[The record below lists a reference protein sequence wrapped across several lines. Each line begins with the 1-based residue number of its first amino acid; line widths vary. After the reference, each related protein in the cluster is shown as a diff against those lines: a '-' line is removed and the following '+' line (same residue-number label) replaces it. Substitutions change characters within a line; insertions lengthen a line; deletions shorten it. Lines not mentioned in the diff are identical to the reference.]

1 MMCIMRK
8 VRASNCSII
17 FTHGVTSRMKNKFV
31 LVLVALCIA
40 FTTMIAVACP
50 AEVVVPGPET
60 GTYYYGSENEESL
73 LSLYDGNK
81 FTLVNEKGTEYG
93 TYVIESGTISF
104 TKANEKEPSGT
115 ATYNE
120 ANKTVTITD
129 GGVSKLYLLK
139 KYFDV
144 TFNVYEGK
152 TEVQKVLNG
161 KTAIKPADPT
171 REGYDFYGWYA
182 DDKFVTP
189 YLFEGRTITGDGVNV
204 YAKWE
209 LKSSQTEYVID
220 FDLGYEGAEIA
231 PVTTRNAK
239 LIDMPADPTREGYEF
254 KGWWISDYETRE
266 KLTVEF
272 SAKKEFDANTTLFA
286 VWTPSGENALT
297 AGVNNEGVHWTAS
310 TEVVTVKVKG
320 PQGFTSIE
328 QQVSGKAYTVNFG
341 SAPAGDYEIS
351 ITSGNK
357 TVSVYYKNK
366 ALTRVSRFRADG
378 SMLFFNKVANATD
391 YYLTI
396 ECGDERHSHTM
407 LHNGNSNVYNFANC
421 KMIDGGIKFVV
432 TASAEGY
439 ASSVSEAFVCERKLD
454 KVSGFNYDAATGYL
468 SWDEVENARGYVIGI
483 DGKEVSQTAN
493 RYSLKSFGIGEIN
506 MEVYAVAKGYASS
519 SAVSYKVNKT
529 VLASP
534 TNVRILGTQLS
545 WNGVEGAAGYT
556 VRINGREYDESTTTF
571 DFAQISLTEGDE
583 CSVSVRANAAQ
594 AANNSVWSDEL
605 DARYL
610 QLAASLKYGENKLS
624 WNSVIGAQT
633 YEVRVNG
640 ETQARVTDSYIKL
653 VLNKSGINTVSVRYF
668 DNRGWSEFVS
678 MDVTAYMVM
687 LDSRIGDVSVIYA
700 AVGDKLELPVPEKPG
715 YEFAGWYNVYGGA
728 ARNGAKY
735 EDIVF
740 SDNCDITLY
749 ADWTAKK
756 YEVKLFDANDN
767 EVGKANVIYGED
779 YRIEPIES
787 QSADEIFAGWYT
799 GKNGA
804 GVQLTD
810 NEGNSVNPWVLTDTY
825 EAYAYFATDVL
836 SFTLR
841 EDGTYSVQK
850 GAYFN
855 KFAVVTVPET
865 YNGAKVSV
873 VSASAFAY
881 ASGIKIINIPDTI
894 EIIEVGT
901 AFTGTSKLEEI
912 NIYET
917 GNAVSPRYSSHEGV
931 LYSQDVAGLELAVFP
946 RGKSG
951 EYVVF
956 DGTKLIGSRAFNY
969 ASNVTSVTIP
979 GSVAII
985 MPSAFMGC
993 RNIETLTI
1001 LDSNNPNE
1009 ESELKIADHAFY
1021 NLSSLTTVN
1030 LPARL
1035 SSFSPAM
1042 FSSTGKLST
1051 INIAK
1056 GSSMYASKN
1065 GMVTNAAGD
1074 TLIYCPSGRT
1084 GYVRI
1089 PAGIATIAAGSF
1101 MQHYSIT
1108 EVYVSYSVATIENNA
1123 FKLCTNLQTL
1133 TFEGSPSAVGMTIG
1147 KQAFMRCY
1155 ALKNVIFEKE
1165 SAVTEIGEEA
1175 FSSCNVLGDLTLPAT
1190 LTKIGSL
1197 AFKDCLSIR
1206 KVVIAEGNKNIEVA
1220 MDAFEGCVR
1229 LLTITIPSTME
1240 TLPIEAIAACPSV
1253 RSIDIA
1259 ENNPYFSSDGLI
1271 IYNANK
1277 TELLFYSKTNTPEN
1291 GEYTPID
1298 SVVKI
1303 RGGAFR
1309 NNDRIKVLN
1318 IGKNVEEIG
1327 DYAFAGMSALTT
1339 VNFEDSTSALTL
1351 GKGVLQGTGSLGNIV
1366 LPSRIREISEEMFRN
1381 SAIAVVTIGSSV
1393 TVIGK
1398 NAFTGCTGLREIIFA
1413 EGCNIETI
1421 PESAF
1426 ENVAAGTITIPKSVK
1441 VIESRAFANVSASE
1455 IIFEEGSVLTTIGE
1469 GAFTGSGLVSIS
1481 LPSSVTTL
1489 GKGVFKG
1496 AKKLTSVS
1504 IDGTALV
1511 NIPDETFSDC
1521 TKLKSF
1527 NVPNTINDIGYRAF
1541 YCCKGLASVT
1551 YEVGGE
1557 GALTIGENAFH
1568 LCSKL
1573 TTLAL
1578 PSRTESI
1585 GVSAYYAVKVTEAT
1599 FTDSEIGGTDATSG
1613 LKHIGSRAFELSS
1626 LKTIELPEGLLTIG
1640 SYAFSQCKSLTSAVI
1655 PSTVTNLD
1663 QKDSSGAQILGVG
1676 RFAFNSTTL
1685 TDITF
1690 RPMSGEKPEGYLG
1703 VTLCDTFSSC
1713 KKLTN
1718 IVLPA
1723 NMVTALDYK
1732 NNVIPAISADAMDG
1746 CPLSQIT
1753 VNEGGNYVA
1762 ENNILYLTE
1771 NGVKKEII
1779 VAAKSVSGEVVIPYT
1794 VSNIWRGAFDSCELI
1809 TSIKFEA
1816 TPEGQAT
1823 VPLKI
1828 SAYPDTFP
1836 LGTFKATKFTSIELP
1851 SRTVGIGPYAFAY
1864 SGLTSIKIPGA
1875 VGDDG
1880 DEFGISRYAFEY
1892 CADLTVVEFEEGA
1905 ENRVLTVD
1913 DYAFRETAITS
1924 LTLPVGTVSIGNSA
1938 FQGCKNLV
1946 TVNIPDSIKEINKY
1960 AFQGCT
1966 SLSSVNFAEG
1976 THLKMLDSSIF
1987 AGCTSLI
1994 EFKLPKSDI
2003 ARDLFGS
2010 SSAVKKFTL
2019 AKDALLS
2026 DRVLIGLTSC
2036 EEFVVEEG
2044 NTSFVAEN
2052 GVLYNKNKSTLIRYP
2067 QSKADTSF
2075 AVPEGVTQIG
2085 DSSTQSA
2092 FYGASNLTS
2101 VSIPASVRTIGFRAF
2116 YNCNA
2121 LTNID
2126 FLAAKDGNNFDLSI
2140 GEDAFGYSGLTSI
2153 VIPARVAAVGG
2164 LSRGTFRNNTSL
2176 TSVTFEKG
2184 SKITSIP
2191 TDAFNFCSAL
2201 KSIHL
2206 PATVTEIERN
2216 AFIYCKSLAAV
2227 TIEEGGEILKIGNT
2241 AFKGTKLSVTNINAL
2256 IKNVTE
2262 ISEYAYQETTS
2273 TVDEDGTLVIPEGIT
2288 TIGREAFKKANG
2300 IKKIQFPMSLV
2311 SIETYA
2317 FSWCSNLTEVVIPDG
2332 VISIGGGA
2340 FGNCASLK
2348 KVVVPSSVVD
2358 LGAYAFAGCAALE
2371 EADVACDIG
2380 YGMFSDCVILTNLT
2394 LGNTVTAI
2402 GERAFNECNSLER
2415 VVLPSSLTNV
2425 GEVPAIGKGAFYE
2438 CKKLESV
2445 IFGENYNPITI
2456 GESAFSGCI
2465 NLSKVVF
2472 PSNLVNMDAVNKVN
2486 CAIGAY
2492 SFAGCTSLTELIGLE
2507 ILEGIGDYA
2516 FSNTGLTSIYIPA
2529 TLSVFG
2535 ASPFL
2540 GCKLRSVELMDGNN
2554 TLMQQDGAIYD
2565 AAMTTLMLFPL
2576 GYDGDVTIPE
2586 SVIALNDGV
2595 FAGSMIRSITLS
2607 AGLREVSAN
2616 AFDGCVNLKKVN
2628 CEGGLVSIGKFAFR
2642 GCTSLESIEFSIALD
2657 TISSSA
2663 FQGSGLKSVTIGVN
2677 VTLIA
2682 DRAFKDCVNLE
2693 SVNFDKRGTKTLR
2706 VRDYAFEGCVSL
2718 TGLELPWRLRDIVEK
2733 TTYVKPTPPHF
2744 PITADLCD
2752 PCIGVGVFKGCTKLE
2767 TVTIEDEYADG
2778 LVKSFTYGNEAFMG
2792 CTSLKSIEISKY
2804 VKTSTIPFVAIH
2816 NGIGESLFEGCVA
2829 LKEVIFPA
2837 GCENEFRI
2845 GKNAFKGC
2853 AALQSINLPATCTQ
2867 LYESAFD
2874 GCIAIKTLNMP
2885 AVTNIGKNAFNGCI
2899 AIKTLNVPVTVIGIG
2914 TNAFNGWT
2922 AAQTIIMEGKAAAP
2936 TGYAS
2941 DWNAGC
2947 NANIVWEAAQ

>member
-1 MMCIMRK
+1 M
-8 VRASNCSII
+8 
-17 FTHGVTSRMKNKFV
+17 
-31 LVLVALCIA
+31 
-40 FTTMIAVACP
+40 
-50 AEVVVPGPET
+50 
-60 GTYYYGSENEESL
+60 
-73 LSLYDGNK
+73 
-81 FTLVNEKGTEYG
+81 
-93 TYVIESGTISF
+93 
-104 TKANEKEPSGT
+104 
-115 ATYNE
+115 
-120 ANKTVTITD
+120 
-129 GGVSKLYLLK
+129 
-139 KYFDV
+139 
-144 TFNVYEGK
+144 YEGK

-220 FDLGYEGAEIA
+220 FDLGYEGAAIA

-272 SAKKEFDANTTLFA
+272 DAKKEFDANTTLFA
-286 VWTPSGENALT
+286 VWNKAGENALT

-310 TEVVTVKVKG
+310 TEVVTVSVKG

-378 SMLFFNKVANATD
+378 SMLFFNKVAKATD

-439 ASSVSEAFVCERKLD
+439 ASSVSEVFVCERKLD

-483 DGKEVSQTAN
+483 GGKEVKTTAN

-534 TNVRILGTQLS
+534 TNVKILGTQLS

-556 VRINGREYDESTTTF
+556 VRINGREYDESTTMF
-571 DFAQISLTEGDE
+571 DFAQISLTAGDE

-624 WNSVIGAQT
+624 WNSVIGAQM

-640 ETQARVTDSYIKL
+640 ETQAKVTDSHIKL

-687 LDSRIGDVSVIYA
+687 LDSRVGDVSVIYA
-700 AVGDKLELPVPEKPG
+700 AVGDKLELPDPEKPG

-756 YEVKLFDANDN
+756 YEVTLFDANDN
-767 EVGKANVIYGED
+767 EVGTANITYGED

-787 QSADEIFAGWYT
+787 QNAGETFAGWYT

-810 NEGNSVNPWVLTDTY
+810 NEGNSVNPWLLTDTY
-825 EAYAYFATDVL
+825 EAYAYFATNVL

-873 VSASAFAY
+873 ISASAFAY

-901 AFTGTSKLEEI
+901 AFTGASKLEEI

-917 GNAVSPRYSSHEGV
+917 GNAVSSRYSSHEGV

-946 RGKSG
+946 SGKSG
-951 EYVVF
+951 EYVIY
-956 DGTKLIGSRAFNY
+956 DGTKLIGSRAFYNAY
-969 ASNVTSVTIP
+969 NVTSVTIP

-1001 LDSNNPNE
+1001 LDSDNPNE
-1009 ESELKIADHAFY
+1009 ESGLKIADHAFY
-1021 NLSSLTTVN
+1021 NLRNLTTVN

-1056 GSSMYASKN
+1056 GGSMYASKN

-1133 TFEGSPSAVGMTIG
+1133 TFEGSPSAVGMTVG

-1277 TELLFYSKTNTPEN
+1277 TELLFYSKTITPEN

-1398 NAFTGCTGLREIIFA
+1398 NAFTGCTGLMEIIFA

-1455 IIFEEGSVLTTIGE
+1455 IIFEEGSVLTTIGD

-1504 IDGTALV
+1504 LDGTALV
-1511 NIPDETFSDC
+1511 NIPDETFTDC
-1521 TKLKSF
+1521 KKLKSF

-1541 YCCKGLASVT
+1541 YCCYSLASVT
-1551 YEVGGE
+1551 YEAGGE
-1557 GALTIGENAFH
+1557 GALTIGDQAFH

-1585 GVSAYYAVKVTEAT
+1585 GERAYYAVKATEAT
-1599 FTDSEIGGTDATSG
+1599 FTDSEMGGTDATSG
-1613 LKHIGSRAFELSS
+1613 LKHIGSRAFEQSS

-1640 SYAFSQCKSLTSAVI
+1640 SYAFLQSKSLTSAVI
-1655 PSTVTNLD
+1655 PSTVTNLEKSD
-1663 QKDSSGAQILGVG
+1663 NGVQILGVG
-1676 RFAFNSTTL
+1676 RFAFSSCTAL
-1685 TDITF
+1685 IDITF

-1703 VTLCDTFSSC
+1703 VTIYDTFSKC
-1713 KKLTN
+1713 EKLTS

-1723 NMVTALDYK
+1723 NMITALDAGNK
-1732 NNVIPAISADAMDG
+1732 VIPAISADAMDD
-1746 CPLSQIT
+1746 CPLSQIA

-1794 VSNIWRGAFDSCELI
+1794 VSDIWRGAFASCELI

-1816 TPEGQAT
+1816 TPEGQAA

-1836 LGTFKATKFTSIELP
+1836 LGTFNATKFTSIELP

-1880 DEFGISRYAFEY
+1880 NEFGISRYAFEY
-1892 CADLTVVEFEEGA
+1892 CADLAVVEFEEGA

-1913 DYAFRETAITS
+1913 DYAFRLTAITS
-1924 LTLPVGTVSIGNSA
+1924 LTLPSGTVSIGDSA
-1938 FQGCKNLV
+1938 FYDCKKLV
-1946 TVNIPDSIKEINKY
+1946 TVNIPNSIKEIAEY
-1960 AFQGCT
+1960 AFKGCT
-1966 SLSSVNFAEG
+1966 LLNSVNFAEG

-1994 EFKLPKSDI
+1994 EFKLPKSDT
-2003 ARDLFGS
+2003 ASSLFGS

-2026 DRVLIGLTSC
+2026 DGVLVGLTSC

-2044 NTSFVAEN
+2044 NTSFVAEG

-2092 FYGASNLTS
+2092 FFGASNLTS
-2101 VSIPASVRTIGFRAF
+2101 VSIPASVRTIGAAAF

-2184 SKITSIP
+2184 SRITSIP
-2191 TDAFNFCSAL
+2191 TEAFNFCTAL

-2288 TIGREAFKKANG
+2288 TIGREAFRKANG
-2300 IKKIQFPMSLV
+2300 IKKIQFPSSLV
-2311 SIETYA
+2311 SIESYA
-2317 FSWCSNLTEVVIPDG
+2317 FSECSNLTEVVIPDG
-2332 VISIGGGA
+2332 VISIGDSA
-2340 FGNCASLK
+2340 FRGCASLK

-2358 LGAYAFAGCAALE
+2358 LGNYAFISCFALE

-2380 YGMFSDCVILTNLT
+2380 YRMFDGCDKLKNLT

-2402 GERAFNECNSLER
+2402 GDYAFNGCDSLER

-2425 GEVPAIGKGAFYE
+2425 GEVPAIGREAFRD

-2445 IFGENYNPITI
+2445 AFAENYNQITI
-2456 GESAFSGCI
+2456 GEWAFSGCI

-2540 GCKLRSVELMDGNN
+2540 GCKLQSVELMDGNN

-2565 AAMTTLMLFPL
+2565 SAMTTLMLFPL

-2706 VRDYAFEGCVSL
+2706 VLDYAFEGCVSL

-2733 TTYVKPTPPHF
+2733 RTFVKPTPPHF
-2744 PITADLCD
+2744 PITADVCD
-2752 PCIGVGVFKGCTKLE
+2752 PCIGVAAFSGCTKLE

-2778 LVKSFTYGNEAFMG
+2778 LVKSFTYGDKAFMG

-2804 VKTSTIPFVAIH
+2804 VKTSSIPFIAIFY
-2816 NGIGESLFEGCVA
+2816 GIGESLFEGCVA

-2845 GKNAFKGC
+2845 GENAFKGC

-2874 GCIAIKTLNMP
+2874 GCIAIKTLNVP
-2885 AVTNIGKNAFNGCI
+2885 VAVTNIGK
-2899 AIKTLNVPVTVIGIG
+2899 
-2914 TNAFNGWT
+2914 NAFNGWT

-2936 TGYAS
+2936 TGYVS
-2941 DWNAGC
+2941 TWNAGC

>member
-1 MMCIMRK
+1 
-8 VRASNCSII
+8 
-17 FTHGVTSRMKNKFV
+17 MKNKFV

-40 FTTMIAVACP
+40 FTTMIVVACP

-129 GGVSKLYLLK
+129 GGVSKLYLFK

-220 FDLGYEGAEIA
+220 FDLGYEGAAIA

-272 SAKKEFDANTTLFA
+272 DAKKEFDANTTLFA
-286 VWTPSGENALT
+286 VWNKAGENALT

-310 TEVVTVKVKG
+310 TEVVTVSVKG

-378 SMLFFNKVANATD
+378 SMLFFNKVAKATD

-439 ASSVSEAFVCERKLD
+439 ASSVSEVFVCERKLD

-483 DGKEVSQTAN
+483 DGKEVKTTAN

-534 TNVRILGTQLS
+534 TNVKILGTQLS
-545 WNGVEGAAGYT
+545 WNGVEGATGYT

-571 DFAQISLTEGDE
+571 DFAQISLTEGDIY
-583 CSVSVRANAAQ
+583 SVSVRANAAQ

-624 WNSVIGAQT
+624 WDSVIGAQM

-640 ETQARVTDSYIKL
+640 ETQERVTNSHIKL

-687 LDSRIGDVSVIYA
+687 LDSRVGDVSVIYA
-700 AVGDKLELPVPEKPG
+700 AVGDKLELPDPEKPG

-756 YEVKLFDANDN
+756 YEVTLFDANDN
-767 EVGKANVIYGED
+767 EVGTANITYGED

-787 QSADEIFAGWYT
+787 QNAGETFAGWYT

-810 NEGNSVNPWVLTDTY
+810 NEGNSVNPWLLTDTY

-855 KFAVVTVPET
+855 RFAVVTVPET

-881 ASGIKIINIPDTI
+881 ATGIKIINIPDTI

-901 AFTGTSKLEEI
+901 AFTGASKLEEI

-917 GNAVSPRYSSHEGV
+917 GNAVSSRYSSHEGV

-946 RGKSG
+946 SGKSG
-951 EYVVF
+951 EYVIY
-956 DGTKLIGSRAFNY
+956 DGTKLIGSRAFYNAY
-969 ASNVTSVTIP
+969 NVTSVTIP

-1001 LDSNNPNE
+1001 LDSDNPNE
-1009 ESELKIADHAFY
+1009 ESGLKIADHAFY
-1021 NLSSLTTVN
+1021 NLRNLTTVN

-1056 GSSMYASKN
+1056 GGSMYASKN

-1133 TFEGSPSAVGMTIG
+1133 TFEGSPSAVGMTVG

-1277 TELLFYSKTNTPEN
+1277 TELLFYSKTITPEN

-1398 NAFTGCTGLREIIFA
+1398 NAFTGCTGLMEIIFA

-1455 IIFEEGSVLTTIGE
+1455 IIFEEGSVLTTIGD
-1469 GAFTGSGLVSIS
+1469 GAFTGSRLVSIS

-1489 GKGVFKG
+1489 GKGVFEG

-1504 IDGTALV
+1504 LDGTALV
-1511 NIPDETFSDC
+1511 NIPERTFTDC
-1521 TKLKSF
+1521 RKLKSF
-1527 NVPNTINDIGYRAF
+1527 NVPNTINAIGDRAF
-1541 YCCKGLASVT
+1541 YCCYSLASVT
-1551 YEVGGE
+1551 YEAGGE
-1557 GALTIGENAFH
+1557 GALTIGDQAFH

-1585 GVSAYYAVKVTEAT
+1585 GVSAYYNVKATEAT

-1613 LKHIGSRAFELSS
+1613 LKHIGSRAFEQSS

-1655 PSTVTNLD
+1655 PSTVTNLE
-1663 QKDSSGAQILGVG
+1663 KSGNGAQILGVG
-1676 RFAFNSTTL
+1676 RFGFYSTPL

-1703 VTLCDTFSSC
+1703 VTLCDTFSIC
-1713 KKLTN
+1713 RKLTN

-1723 NMVTALDYK
+1723 NMVTALDASNK
-1732 NNVIPAISADAMDG
+1732 VIPAISADAMDD
-1746 CPLSQIT
+1746 CPLSQIA

-1794 VSNIWRGAFDSCELI
+1794 VSDIWRGAFASCELI

-1816 TPEGQAT
+1816 TPEGQAA

-1880 DEFGISRYAFEY
+1880 DEFGISRNAFEY

-1913 DYAFRETAITS
+1913 EYAFRETAITS
-1924 LTLPVGTVSIGNSA
+1924 LTLPSGTVSIGDSA
-1938 FQGCKNLV
+1938 FYDCANLV

-1994 EFKLPKSDI
+1994 EFKLPKSDT
-2003 ARDLFGS
+2003 AKDLFGS

-2026 DRVLIGLTSC
+2026 DGVLVGLTSC

-2085 DSSTQSA
+2085 DSSKQSA
-2092 FYGASNLTS
+2092 FYGAKKLTS
-2101 VSIPASVRTIGFRAF
+2101 VSIPASVRTIGAAAF

-2184 SKITSIP
+2184 SRITSIP
-2191 TDAFNFCSAL
+2191 TEAFNFCTAL

-2288 TIGREAFKKANG
+2288 TIGREAFRKANG
-2300 IKKIQFPMSLV
+2300 IKKIQFPSSLV
-2311 SIETYA
+2311 SIESYA
-2317 FSWCSNLTEVVIPDG
+2317 FSECSNLTEVVIPDG
-2332 VISIGGGA
+2332 VISIGDSA
-2340 FGNCASLK
+2340 FRGCASLK

-2358 LGAYAFAGCAALE
+2358 LGNYAFISCFALE

-2380 YGMFSDCVILTNLT
+2380 YRMFDGCDKLKNLT

-2402 GERAFNECNSLER
+2402 GDYAFNGCDSLER

-2425 GEVPAIGKGAFYE
+2425 GEVPAIGREAFRD

-2445 IFGENYNPITI
+2445 AFAENYNQITI

-2540 GCKLRSVELMDGNN
+2540 GCKLQSVELMDGNN

-2706 VRDYAFEGCVSL
+2706 VLDYAFEGCVSL

-2733 TTYVKPTPPHF
+2733 RTFVKPTPPHF
-2744 PITADLCD
+2744 PITADVCD
-2752 PCIGVGVFKGCTKLE
+2752 PCIGVAAFSGCTKLE

-2778 LVKSFTYGNEAFMG
+2778 LVKSFTYGDKAFMG

-2804 VKTSTIPFVAIH
+2804 VKTSSIPFIAIFY
-2816 NGIGESLFEGCVA
+2816 GIGESLFEGCVA

-2845 GKNAFKGC
+2845 GENAFKGC

-2874 GCIAIKTLNMP
+2874 GCIAIKTLNVP
-2885 AVTNIGKNAFNGCI
+2885 VAVTNIGK
-2899 AIKTLNVPVTVIGIG
+2899 
-2914 TNAFNGWT
+2914 NAFNGWT

-2941 DWNAGC
+2941 TWNAGC

>member
-1 MMCIMRK
+1 MRIMRK
-8 VRASNCSII
+8 IWASNLGII
-17 FTHGVTSRMKNKFV
+17 FTHGETSRMKNKFV
-31 LVLVALCIA
+31 LILVALCIA
-40 FTTMIAVACP
+40 FTTMIVVACP

-129 GGVSKLYLLK
+129 GGVSKLYLFK

-220 FDLGYEGAEIA
+220 FDLGYEGAAIA

-272 SAKKEFDANTTLFA
+272 DAKKEFDANTTLFA
-286 VWTPSGENALT
+286 VWNKAGENALT

-310 TEVVTVKVKG
+310 TEVVTVSVKG

-378 SMLFFNKVANATD
+378 SMLFFNKVAKATD

-439 ASSVSEAFVCERKLD
+439 ASSVSEVFVCERKLD

-483 DGKEVSQTAN
+483 GGKEVKTTAN

-534 TNVRILGTQLS
+534 TNVKILGTQLS

-556 VRINGREYDESTTTF
+556 VRINGREYDESTTMF

-624 WNSVIGAQT
+624 WNSVIGAQM

-640 ETQARVTDSYIKL
+640 ETQAKVTDSHIKL

-687 LDSRIGDVSVIYA
+687 LDSRVGDVSVIYA
-700 AVGDKLELPVPEKPG
+700 AVGDKLELPDPEKPG

-756 YEVKLFDANDN
+756 YEVTLFDANDN
-767 EVGKANVIYGED
+767 EVGTANITYGED

-787 QSADEIFAGWYT
+787 QNAGEIFAGWYT

-810 NEGNSVNPWVLTDTY
+810 NEGNSVNPWLLTDTY

-873 VSASAFAY
+873 ISASAFAY

-931 LYSQDVAGLELAVFP
+931 LYSRDVAGLELAVFP
-946 RGKSG
+946 SGKSG
-951 EYVVF
+951 EYVIY
-956 DGTKLIGSRAFNY
+956 DGTKLIGSRAFYNAY
-969 ASNVTSVTIP
+969 NVTSVTIP

-1001 LDSNNPNE
+1001 LDSDNPNE
-1009 ESELKIADHAFY
+1009 ESGLKIADHAFY
-1021 NLSSLTTVN
+1021 NLRNLTTVN

-1056 GSSMYASKN
+1056 GGSMYASKN

-1133 TFEGSPSAVGMTIG
+1133 TFEGSPSAVGMTVG

-1318 IGKNVEEIG
+1318 IGKNIEEIG

-1398 NAFTGCTGLREIIFA
+1398 NAFTGCTGLMEIIFA

-1455 IIFEEGSVLTTIGE
+1455 IIFEEGSVLTTIGD

-1504 IDGTALV
+1504 LDGTALV
-1511 NIPDETFSDC
+1511 NIPDETFTDC
-1521 TKLKSF
+1521 KKLKSF

-1541 YCCKGLASVT
+1541 YCCYSLASVT
-1551 YEVGGE
+1551 YEAGGE
-1557 GALTIGENAFH
+1557 GALTIGDQAFH

-1585 GVSAYYAVKVTEAT
+1585 GERAYYAVKATEAT
-1599 FTDSEIGGTDATSG
+1599 FTDSEMGGTDATSG
-1613 LKHIGSRAFELSS
+1613 LKHIGSRAFEQSS

-1640 SYAFSQCKSLTSAVI
+1640 SYAFLQSKSLTSAVI
-1655 PSTVTNLD
+1655 PSTVTNLEKSD
-1663 QKDSSGAQILGVG
+1663 NGVQILGVG
-1676 RFAFNSTTL
+1676 RFAFSSCTAL
-1685 TDITF
+1685 IDITF

-1703 VTLCDTFSSC
+1703 VTIYDTFSKC
-1713 KKLTN
+1713 EKLTS

-1723 NMVTALDYK
+1723 NMITALDAGNK
-1732 NNVIPAISADAMDG
+1732 VIPAISADAMDD
-1746 CPLSQIT
+1746 CPLSQIA

-1794 VSNIWRGAFDSCELI
+1794 VSDIWRGAFASCELI

-1816 TPEGQAT
+1816 TPEGQAA

-1864 SGLTSIKIPGA
+1864 SGFTSIKIPGA

-1880 DEFGISRYAFEY
+1880 NEFGISRYAFEY
-1892 CADLTVVEFEEGA
+1892 CADLAVVEFEEGA

-1913 DYAFRETAITS
+1913 DYAFRLTAITS
-1924 LTLPVGTVSIGNSA
+1924 LTLPSGTVSIGDSA
-1938 FQGCKNLV
+1938 FYDCKKLV
-1946 TVNIPDSIKEINKY
+1946 TVNIPNSIKEIAEY
-1960 AFQGCT
+1960 AFKGCT
-1966 SLSSVNFAEG
+1966 LLNSVNFAEG

-1994 EFKLPKSDI
+1994 EFKLPKSDT
-2003 ARDLFGS
+2003 ASSLFGS

-2026 DRVLIGLTSC
+2026 DGVLVGLTSC

-2044 NTSFVAEN
+2044 NTSFVAEG

-2092 FYGASNLTS
+2092 FFGASNLTS
-2101 VSIPASVRTIGFRAF
+2101 VSIPASVRTIGAAAF

-2184 SKITSIP
+2184 SRITSIP
-2191 TDAFNFCSAL
+2191 TEAFNFCTAL

-2288 TIGREAFKKANG
+2288 TIGREAFRKANG
-2300 IKKIQFPMSLV
+2300 IKKIQFPSSLV
-2311 SIETYA
+2311 SIESYA
-2317 FSWCSNLTEVVIPDG
+2317 FSECSNLTEVVIPDG
-2332 VISIGGGA
+2332 VISIGDSA
-2340 FGNCASLK
+2340 FRGCASLK

-2358 LGAYAFAGCAALE
+2358 LGNYAFISCFALE

-2380 YGMFSDCVILTNLT
+2380 YRMFDGCDKLKNLT

-2402 GERAFNECNSLER
+2402 GDYAFNGCDSLER

-2425 GEVPAIGKGAFYE
+2425 GEVPAIGREAFRD

-2445 IFGENYNPITI
+2445 AFAENYNQITI

-2540 GCKLRSVELMDGNN
+2540 GCKLQSVELMDGNN

-2565 AAMTTLMLFPL
+2565 SAMTTLMLFPL

-2706 VRDYAFEGCVSL
+2706 VLDYAFEGCVSL

-2733 TTYVKPTPPHF
+2733 RTFVKPTPPHF
-2744 PITADLCD
+2744 PITADVCD
-2752 PCIGVGVFKGCTKLE
+2752 PCIGVAAFSGCTKLE

-2778 LVKSFTYGNEAFMG
+2778 LVKSFTYGDKAFMG

-2804 VKTSTIPFVAIH
+2804 VKTSSIPFIAIFY
-2816 NGIGESLFEGCVA
+2816 GIGESLFEGCVA

-2845 GKNAFKGC
+2845 GENAFKGC

-2874 GCIAIKTLNMP
+2874 GCIAIKTLKVP
-2885 AVTNIGKNAFNGCI
+2885 VAVTNIGK
-2899 AIKTLNVPVTVIGIG
+2899 
-2914 TNAFNGWT
+2914 NAFNGWT

-2941 DWNAGC
+2941 TWDTGC
-2947 NANIVWEAAQ
+2947 NANIVWETAQ

>member
-1 MMCIMRK
+1 MCIMRK
-8 VRASNCSII
+8 IWATNLGII
-17 FTHGVTSRMKNKFV
+17 FTHAERSRMKNKFV

-40 FTTMIAVACP
+40 FTTMIVVACP

-129 GGVSKLYLLK
+129 GGVSKLYLFK

-220 FDLGYEGAEIA
+220 FDLGYEGAAIA

-254 KGWWISDYETRE
+254 EGWWISDYETRE

-272 SAKKEFDANTTLFA
+272 DAKKEFDANTTLFA
-286 VWTPSGENALT
+286 VWNKAGENALT
-297 AGVNNEGVHWTAS
+297 AGVNNEGVHWAAS
-310 TEVVTVKVKG
+310 TEVVTVSVKG

-378 SMLFFNKVANATD
+378 SMLFFNKVAKATD

-439 ASSVSEAFVCERKLD
+439 ASSVSEVFVCERKLD

-483 DGKEVSQTAN
+483 GGKEVKTTAN

-519 SAVSYKVNKT
+519 AAVSYKVNKT

-534 TNVRILGTQLS
+534 TNVKILGTQLS
-545 WNGVEGAAGYT
+545 WNGVEGATGYT

-571 DFAQISLTEGDE
+571 DFAQISLTEGDIY
-583 CSVSVRANAAQ
+583 SVSVRANAAQ

-624 WNSVIGAQT
+624 WDSVIGAQM

-640 ETQARVTDSYIKL
+640 ETQARVTDSHIKL

-687 LDSRIGDVSVIYA
+687 LDSRVGDVSVIYA
-700 AVGDKLELPVPEKPG
+700 AVGDKLELPDPEKPG

-767 EVGKANVIYGED
+767 EVGTANIIYGED

-841 EDGTYSVQK
+841 EDGTYSVKK

-855 KFAVVTVPET
+855 KFAAVTVPET

-881 ASGIKIINIPDTI
+881 AIGVKIINIPDTI

-931 LYSQDVAGLELAVFP
+931 LYSRDVAGLELAVFP

-956 DGTKLIGSRAFNY
+956 DGTKLIGSRAFYN

-1001 LDSNNPNE
+1001 LDSDNPNE
-1009 ESELKIADHAFY
+1009 ESGLKIADHAFY
-1021 NLSSLTTVN
+1021 NLRNLTTVN

-1056 GSSMYASKN
+1056 GGSMYASKN

-1123 FKLCTNLQTL
+1123 FELCTDLQTL
-1133 TFEGSPSAVGMTIG
+1133 TFEGSPNAVGMTIG

-1175 FSSCNVLGDLTLPAT
+1175 FSSCNVLGDLTLPTT

-1197 AFKDCLSIR
+1197 AFKNCLSIR
-1206 KVVIAEGNKNIEVA
+1206 KIVIAEGNKNIDVA

-1259 ENNPYFSSDGLI
+1259 ANNPYFSSDGLI

-1309 NNDRIKVLN
+1309 NNDKIKVLN

-1398 NAFTGCTGLREIIFA
+1398 NAFTGCTGLMEIIFA

-1455 IIFEEGSVLTTIGE
+1455 IIFEEGSVLTTIGD
-1469 GAFTGSGLVSIS
+1469 GAFTGSALVSIS
-1481 LPSSVTTL
+1481 IPSSVTTL
-1489 GKGVFKG
+1489 GKGVFEG

-1504 IDGTALV
+1504 LDGTALV
-1511 NIPDETFSDC
+1511 NIPERTFTDC
-1521 TKLKSF
+1521 RKLKSF

-1541 YCCKGLASVT
+1541 YCCYDLASVT
-1551 YEVGGE
+1551 YEAGGE
-1557 GALTIGENAFH
+1557 GALTIGDQAFH

-1585 GVSAYYAVKVTEAT
+1585 GERAYYAVKATEAT

-1613 LKHIGSRAFELSS
+1613 LKHIGSRVFEQSS

-1655 PSTVTNLD
+1655 PSTVTNLE
-1663 QKDSSGAQILGVG
+1663 KSGNGAQILGVG
-1676 RFAFNSTTL
+1676 RFAFYSTPL

-1703 VTLCDTFSSC
+1703 VTLCDTFSIC
-1713 KKLTN
+1713 RKLTN

-1723 NMVTALDYK
+1723 NMVTALDNK

-1816 TPEGQAT
+1816 TPEGQAA

-1836 LGTFKATKFTSIELP
+1836 LGTFNATKFTSIELP

-1875 VGDDG
+1875 VVDDG

-1938 FQGCKNLV
+1938 FYKCANLV

-1987 AGCTSLI
+1987 SGCTSLI
-1994 EFKLPKSDI
+1994 EFKLPKSDT
-2003 ARDLFGS
+2003 ASSLFGS

-2026 DRVLIGLTSC
+2026 DGVLVGLTSC

-2044 NTSFVAEN
+2044 NTSFVAEG

-2067 QSKADTSF
+2067 RSKADTSF

-2092 FYGASNLTS
+2092 FFGASNLTS
-2101 VSIPASVRTIGFRAF
+2101 VSIPASVRTIGAAAF

-2184 SKITSIP
+2184 SRITSIP
-2191 TDAFNFCSAL
+2191 TEAFNFCTAL

-2288 TIGREAFKKANG
+2288 TIGREAFRKANG
-2300 IKKIQFPMSLV
+2300 IKKIQFPSSLV
-2311 SIETYA
+2311 SIESYA
-2317 FSWCSNLTEVVIPDG
+2317 FSECSNLTEVVIPDG
-2332 VISIGGGA
+2332 VISIGDSA
-2340 FGNCASLK
+2340 FRGCASLK

-2358 LGAYAFAGCAALE
+2358 LGNYAFISCFALE

-2380 YGMFSDCVILTNLT
+2380 VRMFDGCDKLKNLT

-2402 GERAFNECNSLER
+2402 GDYAFNGCDSLER

-2425 GEVPAIGKGAFYE
+2425 GEVPAIGREAFRD

-2445 IFGENYNPITI
+2445 AFAENYNQITI
-2456 GESAFSGCI
+2456 GEWAFNGCI

-2540 GCKLRSVELMDGNN
+2540 GCKLQSVELMDGNN

-2595 FAGSMIRSITLS
+2595 FAGSMIRSVTLS

-2706 VRDYAFEGCVSL
+2706 VLDYAFEGCVSL

-2733 TTYVKPTPPHF
+2733 RTFVKPTPPHF
-2744 PITADLCD
+2744 PITADVCD
-2752 PCIGVGVFKGCTKLE
+2752 PCIGVAAFSGCTKLE

-2778 LVKSFTYGNEAFMG
+2778 LVKSFTYGNKAFMG

-2804 VKTSTIPFVAIH
+2804 VKTSSIPFIAIFY
-2816 NGIGESLFEGCVA
+2816 GIGESLFEGCVA

-2845 GKNAFKGC
+2845 GENAFKGC

-2867 LYESAFD
+2867 LCESAFD
-2874 GCIAIKTLNMP
+2874 GCIAIKTLNVP
-2885 AVTNIGKNAFNGCI
+2885 VAVTNIGK
-2899 AIKTLNVPVTVIGIG
+2899 
-2914 TNAFNGWT
+2914 NAFNGWT

-2941 DWNAGC
+2941 TWDTGC
-2947 NANIVWEAAQ
+2947 NANIVWETAQ

>member
-286 VWTPSGENALT
+286 VWNKAGENALT

-700 AVGDKLELPVPEKPG
+700 AVGDKLELPEPEKPG

-825 EAYAYFATDVL
+825 EAYAYFATNVL

-873 VSASAFAY
+873 ISASAFAY

-1655 PSTVTNLD
+1655 PSTVTNLE
-1663 QKDSSGAQILGVG
+1663 KSGSGAQILGVG

-1966 SLSSVNFAEG
+1966 SLSGVNFAEG

-2184 SKITSIP
+2184 SRITSIP
-2191 TDAFNFCSAL
+2191 TEAFNFCSAL

-2262 ISEYAYQETTS
+2262 ISEYTYQETTS

-2288 TIGREAFKKANG
+2288 TIGREAFRKANG

-2311 SIETYA
+2311 SIESYA
-2317 FSWCSNLTEVVIPDG
+2317 FSECSNLTEVVIPDG
-2332 VISIGGGA
+2332 VISIGDSA
-2340 FGNCASLK
+2340 FRGCASLK

-2358 LGAYAFAGCAALE
+2358 LGNYAFISCFALE

-2380 YGMFSDCVILTNLT
+2380 YRMFDGCGKLTNLT

-2402 GERAFNECNSLER
+2402 GEWAFNGCNSLER

-2425 GEVPAIGKGAFYE
+2425 GEVPAIGKEAFRD

-2445 IFGENYNPITI
+2445 AFAENYSQITI
-2456 GESAFSGCI
+2456 GESAFYGCI

-2947 NANIVWEAAQ
+2947 NANIVWETAQ

>member
-1 MMCIMRK
+1 
-8 VRASNCSII
+8 
-17 FTHGVTSRMKNKFV
+17 
-31 LVLVALCIA
+31 
-40 FTTMIAVACP
+40 
-50 AEVVVPGPET
+50 
-60 GTYYYGSENEESL
+60 
-73 LSLYDGNK
+73 
-81 FTLVNEKGTEYG
+81 
-93 TYVIESGTISF
+93 
-104 TKANEKEPSGT
+104 
-115 ATYNE
+115 
-120 ANKTVTITD
+120 
-129 GGVSKLYLLK
+129 
-139 KYFDV
+139 
-144 TFNVYEGK
+144 
-152 TEVQKVLNG
+152 
-161 KTAIKPADPT
+161 
-171 REGYDFYGWYA
+171 
-182 DDKFVTP
+182 
-189 YLFEGRTITGDGVNV
+189 
-204 YAKWE
+204 
-209 LKSSQTEYVID
+209 
-220 FDLGYEGAEIA
+220 
-231 PVTTRNAK
+231 
-239 LIDMPADPTREGYEF
+239 
-254 KGWWISDYETRE
+254 
-266 KLTVEF
+266 
-272 SAKKEFDANTTLFA
+272 
-286 VWTPSGENALT
+286 
-297 AGVNNEGVHWTAS
+297 
-310 TEVVTVKVKG
+310 
-320 PQGFTSIE
+320 
-328 QQVSGKAYTVNFG
+328 
-341 SAPAGDYEIS
+341 
-351 ITSGNK
+351 
-357 TVSVYYKNK
+357 
-366 ALTRVSRFRADG
+366 
-378 SMLFFNKVANATD
+378 
-391 YYLTI
+391 
-396 ECGDERHSHTM
+396 
-407 LHNGNSNVYNFANC
+407 
-421 KMIDGGIKFVV
+421 
-432 TASAEGY
+432 
-439 ASSVSEAFVCERKLD
+439 
-454 KVSGFNYDAATGYL
+454 
-468 SWDEVENARGYVIGI
+468 
-483 DGKEVSQTAN
+483 
-493 RYSLKSFGIGEIN
+493 

-534 TNVRILGTQLS
+534 TNVKILGTQLS

-556 VRINGREYDESTTTF
+556 VRINGREYDESTTMF
-571 DFAQISLTEGDE
+571 DFAQISLTAGDE

-624 WNSVIGAQT
+624 WNSVIGAQM

-640 ETQARVTDSYIKL
+640 ETQARVTDSHIKL

-700 AVGDKLELPVPEKPG
+700 AVGDKLELPDPEKPG

-756 YEVKLFDANDN
+756 YEVTLFDANDN
-767 EVGKANVIYGED
+767 EVGTVNITYGED

-787 QSADEIFAGWYT
+787 QNAGEIFAGWYT

-810 NEGNSVNPWVLTDTY
+810 NEGNSVNPWLLTDTY
-825 EAYAYFATDVL
+825 EVYAYFATDVL

-855 KFAVVTVPET
+855 RFAVVTVPET

-881 ASGIKIINIPDTI
+881 ATGIKIINIPDTI

-901 AFTGTSKLEEI
+901 AFTGASKLEEI

-931 LYSQDVAGLELAVFP
+931 LYSQDVVGLELAVFP

-951 EYVVF
+951 EYVVL
-956 DGTKLIGSRAFNY
+956 DGTRLIGSRAFYNAY
-969 ASNVTSVTIP
+969 NVTSVTIP

-1001 LDSNNPNE
+1001 LDSDNPNE
-1009 ESELKIADHAFY
+1009 ESGLKIADHAFY
-1021 NLSSLTTVN
+1021 NLTNLTTVN

-1056 GSSMYASKN
+1056 GGSMYASKN

-1123 FKLCTNLQTL
+1123 FELCTNLQTL
-1133 TFEGSPSAVGMTIG
+1133 TFEGSPNAVGMTIG

-1175 FSSCNVLGDLTLPAT
+1175 FSSCNVLGDLTLPTT

-1197 AFKDCLSIR
+1197 AFKNCLSIR
-1206 KVVIAEGNKNIEVA
+1206 KIVIAEGNKNIDVA

-1259 ENNPYFSSDGLI
+1259 ANNPYFSSDGLI

-1327 DYAFAGMSALTT
+1327 DYAFAGMSMLTT

-1398 NAFTGCTGLREIIFA
+1398 NAFTGCTGLMEIIFA

-1455 IIFEEGSVLTTIGE
+1455 IIFEEGSVLTTIGD
-1469 GAFTGSGLVSIS
+1469 GAFTGSALVSIS
-1481 LPSSVTTL
+1481 IPSSVTTL
-1489 GKGVFKG
+1489 GKGVFEG

-1504 IDGTALV
+1504 LDGTALV
-1511 NIPDETFSDC
+1511 NIPERTFTDC
-1521 TKLKSF
+1521 KKLKSF

-1541 YCCKGLASVT
+1541 YCCYSLASVT
-1551 YEVGGE
+1551 YEAGGE
-1557 GALTIGENAFH
+1557 GALTIGDQAFH

-1585 GVSAYYAVKVTEAT
+1585 GERAYYAVKATEAT
-1599 FTDSEIGGTDATSG
+1599 FTDSEMGGTDATSG
-1613 LKHIGSRAFELSS
+1613 LKHIGSRAFEQSS

-1640 SYAFSQCKSLTSAVI
+1640 SYAFLQSKSLTSAVI
-1655 PSTVTNLD
+1655 PSTVTNLEKSD
-1663 QKDSSGAQILGVG
+1663 NGVQILGVG
-1676 RFAFNSTTL
+1676 RFAFSSCTAL
-1685 TDITF
+1685 IDITF

-1703 VTLCDTFSSC
+1703 VTIYDTFSKC
-1713 KKLTN
+1713 EKLTS

-1723 NMVTALDYK
+1723 NMITALDAGNK
-1732 NNVIPAISADAMDG
+1732 VIPAISADAMDD
-1746 CPLSQIT
+1746 CPLSQIA

-1794 VSNIWRGAFDSCELI
+1794 VSDIWRGAFASCELI

-1816 TPEGQAT
+1816 TPEGQAA

-1836 LGTFKATKFTSIELP
+1836 LGTFEATKFTSIELP

-1880 DEFGISRYAFEY
+1880 NEFGISRYAFEY
-1892 CADLTVVEFEEGA
+1892 CADLAVVEFEEGA

-1913 DYAFRETAITS
+1913 DYAFRLTAITS
-1924 LTLPVGTVSIGNSA
+1924 LTLPSGTVSIGDSA
-1938 FQGCKNLV
+1938 FYDCKKLV
-1946 TVNIPDSIKEINKY
+1946 TVNIPNSIKEIAEY
-1960 AFQGCT
+1960 AFKGCT
-1966 SLSSVNFAEG
+1966 LLNSVNFAEG

-1994 EFKLPKSDI
+1994 EFKLPKSDT
-2003 ARDLFGS
+2003 ASSLFGS

-2026 DRVLIGLTSC
+2026 DGVLVGLTSC

-2044 NTSFVAEN
+2044 NTSFVAEG

-2101 VSIPASVRTIGFRAF
+2101 VSIPASVRTIGAAAF

-2126 FLAAKDGNNFDLSI
+2126 FLVAKDGSNFDLSI

-2184 SKITSIP
+2184 SKIAVIP
-2191 TDAFNFCSAL
+2191 AELFNYCTAL

-2206 PATVTEIERN
+2206 PATVTEIGLN
-2216 AFIYCKSLAAV
+2216 AFIYCESLVAV
-2227 TIEEGGEILKIGNT
+2227 TIEEGGVILKIGNT

-2262 ISEYAYQETTS
+2262 ISEYAYQGTTS
-2273 TVDEDGTLVIPEGIT
+2273 TVDEDGTLVIPEGVT
-2288 TIGREAFKKANG
+2288 TIGREAFRNANG
-2300 IKKIQFPMSLV
+2300 IKKIQFPSSLV

-2317 FSWCSNLTEVVIPDG
+2317 FDGCSNLTEVVIPDG
-2332 VISIGGGA
+2332 VTIIESAA
-2340 FGNCASLK
+2340 FNNCASLK

-2358 LGAYAFAGCAALE
+2358 LGYHTFAGCAALE

-2380 YGMFSDCVILTNLT
+2380 YGMFDGCDKLKNLT

-2402 GERAFNECNSLER
+2402 GDYAFNGCDSLER

-2425 GEVPAIGKGAFYE
+2425 GEVPAIGREAFRD

-2445 IFGENYNPITI
+2445 AFAENYNQITI
-2456 GESAFSGCI
+2456 GEWAFSGCI

-2540 GCKLRSVELMDGNN
+2540 GCKLQSVELMDGNN

-2565 AAMTTLMLFPL
+2565 SAMTTLMLFPL

-2628 CEGGLVSIGKFAFR
+2628 CEGGLASIGKFAFR
-2642 GCTSLESIEFSIALD
+2642 GCTSLESIEFSTALD

-2693 SVNFDKRGTKTLR
+2693 SVNFDKRGVKALR
-2706 VRDYAFEGCVSL
+2706 MLDYAFEGCVSL
-2718 TGLELPWRLRDIVEK
+2718 TNVEFPWRLRDVVEK
-2733 TTYVKPTPPHF
+2733 RKYRIPRPPF
-2744 PITADLCD
+2744 IEITADWCD
-2752 PCIGVGVFKGCTKLE
+2752 PCISIGAFRGCTKLE
-2767 TVTIEDEYADG
+2767 TVTIEDEYGDG
-2778 LVKSFTYGNEAFMG
+2778 LSRSFTYADKAFMG

-2804 VKTSTIPFVAIH
+2804 VKYSSMPFVAIL

-2829 LKEVIFPA
+2829 LKEVIFPD
-2837 GCENEFRI
+2837 GLENTFYI

-2853 AALQSINLPATCTQ
+2853 AALQSIDLPATCAK
-2867 LYESAFD
+2867 LEESAFD
-2874 GCIAIKTLNMP
+2874 GCIAIKTLNVP
-2885 AVTNIGKNAFNGCI
+2885 VAVTSIGQ
-2899 AIKTLNVPVTVIGIG
+2899 
-2914 TNAFNGWT
+2914 NAFNGWT
-2922 AAQTIIMEGKAAAP
+2922 AAQTIIMKGKAAAP

-2941 DWNAGC
+2941 TWNAGC

>member
-1 MMCIMRK
+1 
-8 VRASNCSII
+8 
-17 FTHGVTSRMKNKFV
+17 
-31 LVLVALCIA
+31 
-40 FTTMIAVACP
+40 
-50 AEVVVPGPET
+50 
-60 GTYYYGSENEESL
+60 
-73 LSLYDGNK
+73 
-81 FTLVNEKGTEYG
+81 
-93 TYVIESGTISF
+93 
-104 TKANEKEPSGT
+104 
-115 ATYNE
+115 
-120 ANKTVTITD
+120 
-129 GGVSKLYLLK
+129 
-139 KYFDV
+139 
-144 TFNVYEGK
+144 
-152 TEVQKVLNG
+152 
-161 KTAIKPADPT
+161 
-171 REGYDFYGWYA
+171 
-182 DDKFVTP
+182 
-189 YLFEGRTITGDGVNV
+189 
-204 YAKWE
+204 
-209 LKSSQTEYVID
+209 
-220 FDLGYEGAEIA
+220 
-231 PVTTRNAK
+231 
-239 LIDMPADPTREGYEF
+239 
-254 KGWWISDYETRE
+254 
-266 KLTVEF
+266 
-272 SAKKEFDANTTLFA
+272 
-286 VWTPSGENALT
+286 
-297 AGVNNEGVHWTAS
+297 
-310 TEVVTVKVKG
+310 
-320 PQGFTSIE
+320 
-328 QQVSGKAYTVNFG
+328 
-341 SAPAGDYEIS
+341 
-351 ITSGNK
+351 
-357 TVSVYYKNK
+357 
-366 ALTRVSRFRADG
+366 
-378 SMLFFNKVANATD
+378 
-391 YYLTI
+391 
-396 ECGDERHSHTM
+396 
-407 LHNGNSNVYNFANC
+407 
-421 KMIDGGIKFVV
+421 
-432 TASAEGY
+432 
-439 ASSVSEAFVCERKLD
+439 
-454 KVSGFNYDAATGYL
+454 
-468 SWDEVENARGYVIGI
+468 
-483 DGKEVSQTAN
+483 
-493 RYSLKSFGIGEIN
+493 
-506 MEVYAVAKGYASS
+506 
-519 SAVSYKVNKT
+519 
-529 VLASP
+529 
-534 TNVRILGTQLS
+534 
-545 WNGVEGAAGYT
+545 
-556 VRINGREYDESTTTF
+556 
-571 DFAQISLTEGDE
+571 
-583 CSVSVRANAAQ
+583 
-594 AANNSVWSDEL
+594 
-605 DARYL
+605 
-610 QLAASLKYGENKLS
+610 
-624 WNSVIGAQT
+624 
-633 YEVRVNG
+633 
-640 ETQARVTDSYIKL
+640 
-653 VLNKSGINTVSVRYF
+653 
-668 DNRGWSEFVS
+668 
-678 MDVTAYMVM
+678 
-687 LDSRIGDVSVIYA
+687 
-700 AVGDKLELPVPEKPG
+700 
-715 YEFAGWYNVYGGA
+715 
-728 ARNGAKY
+728 
-735 EDIVF
+735 
-740 SDNCDITLY
+740 
-749 ADWTAKK
+749 
-756 YEVKLFDANDN
+756 
-767 EVGKANVIYGED
+767 
-779 YRIEPIES
+779 
-787 QSADEIFAGWYT
+787 
-799 GKNGA
+799 
-804 GVQLTD
+804 
-810 NEGNSVNPWVLTDTY
+810 
-825 EAYAYFATDVL
+825 
-836 SFTLR
+836 
-841 EDGTYSVQK
+841 
-850 GAYFN
+850 
-855 KFAVVTVPET
+855 
-865 YNGAKVSV
+865 
-873 VSASAFAY
+873 
-881 ASGIKIINIPDTI
+881 
-894 EIIEVGT
+894 
-901 AFTGTSKLEEI
+901 
-912 NIYET
+912 
-917 GNAVSPRYSSHEGV
+917 
-931 LYSQDVAGLELAVFP
+931 
-946 RGKSG
+946 
-951 EYVVF
+951 
-956 DGTKLIGSRAFNY
+956 
-969 ASNVTSVTIP
+969 
-979 GSVAII
+979 
-985 MPSAFMGC
+985 
-993 RNIETLTI
+993 
-1001 LDSNNPNE
+1001 
-1009 ESELKIADHAFY
+1009 
-1021 NLSSLTTVN
+1021 
-1030 LPARL
+1030 
-1035 SSFSPAM
+1035 
-1042 FSSTGKLST
+1042 
-1051 INIAK
+1051 
-1056 GSSMYASKN
+1056 
-1065 GMVTNAAGD
+1065 
-1074 TLIYCPSGRT
+1074 
-1084 GYVRI
+1084 
-1089 PAGIATIAAGSF
+1089 
-1101 MQHYSIT
+1101 
-1108 EVYVSYSVATIENNA
+1108 
-1123 FKLCTNLQTL
+1123 
-1133 TFEGSPSAVGMTIG
+1133 
-1147 KQAFMRCY
+1147 
-1155 ALKNVIFEKE
+1155 
-1165 SAVTEIGEEA
+1165 
-1175 FSSCNVLGDLTLPAT
+1175 
-1190 LTKIGSL
+1190 
-1197 AFKDCLSIR
+1197 
-1206 KVVIAEGNKNIEVA
+1206 
-1220 MDAFEGCVR
+1220 
-1229 LLTITIPSTME
+1229 
-1240 TLPIEAIAACPSV
+1240 
-1253 RSIDIA
+1253 
-1259 ENNPYFSSDGLI
+1259 
-1271 IYNANK
+1271 
-1277 TELLFYSKTNTPEN
+1277 
-1291 GEYTPID
+1291 
-1298 SVVKI
+1298 
-1303 RGGAFR
+1303 
-1309 NNDRIKVLN
+1309 
-1318 IGKNVEEIG
+1318 
-1327 DYAFAGMSALTT
+1327 MSALTT

-1398 NAFTGCTGLREIIFA
+1398 NAFTGCTGLMEIIFA

-1455 IIFEEGSVLTTIGE
+1455 IIFEEGSVLTTIGD
-1469 GAFTGSGLVSIS
+1469 GAFTGSALVSIS

-1489 GKGVFKG
+1489 GKGVFEG

-1504 IDGTALV
+1504 LDGTALV
-1511 NIPDETFSDC
+1511 NIPERTFTDC
-1521 TKLKSF
+1521 RKLKSF
-1527 NVPNTINDIGYRAF
+1527 NVPNTINDIGCRAF
-1541 YCCKGLASVT
+1541 YCCYSLASVT
-1551 YEVGGE
+1551 YEAGGD
-1557 GALTIGENAFH
+1557 GALTIGDQAFH

-1585 GVSAYYAVKVTEAT
+1585 GKSAYYATAATEAT
-1599 FTDSEIGGTDATSG
+1599 FTDSEMGGTDATSG
-1613 LKHIGSRAFELSS
+1613 LKHIGSNAFEQSS

-1640 SYAFSQCKSLTSAVI
+1640 SYAFSQSKSLTSAVI
-1655 PSTVTNLD
+1655 PSTVTNLE
-1663 QKDSSGAQILGVG
+1663 KSGNGAQILGVG
-1676 RFAFNSTTL
+1676 RFAFYSTPL

-1703 VTLCDTFSSC
+1703 VTLCDTFSIC
-1713 KKLTN
+1713 RKLTN

-1723 NMVTALDYK
+1723 NMVTALDNK

-1753 VNEGGNYVA
+1753 VNEGGNHVA

-1816 TPEGQAT
+1816 TPEGQAA

-1836 LGTFKATKFTSIELP
+1836 LGTFNATKFTSIELP

-1875 VGDDG
+1875 VVDDG

-1938 FQGCKNLV
+1938 FYKCANLV

-1994 EFKLPKSDI
+1994 EFKLPKSDT
-2003 ARDLFGS
+2003 AKDLFGS

-2026 DRVLIGLTSC
+2026 DGVLVGLTSC

-2044 NTSFVAEN
+2044 NTSFVAEG

-2092 FYGASNLTS
+2092 FFGASNLTS
-2101 VSIPASVRTIGFRAF
+2101 VSIPASVRTIGAAAF

-2184 SKITSIP
+2184 SRITSIP
-2191 TDAFNFCSAL
+2191 TEAFNFCTAL

-2273 TVDEDGTLVIPEGIT
+2273 TVDEDGTLVIPEGVT
-2288 TIGREAFKKANG
+2288 TIGREAFRKANG
-2300 IKKIQFPMSLV
+2300 IKKIQFPSSLV
-2311 SIETYA
+2311 SIESDA
-2317 FSWCSNLTEVVIPDG
+2317 FSECSNLTEVVIPDG
-2332 VISIGGGA
+2332 VISIGDSA
-2340 FGNCASLK
+2340 FRGCASLK

-2358 LGAYAFAGCAALE
+2358 LGNYAFISCFALE

-2380 YGMFSDCVILTNLT
+2380 YRMFDGCDKLKNLT

-2402 GERAFNECNSLER
+2402 GDYAFNGCDSLER

-2425 GEVPAIGKGAFYE
+2425 GEVPAIGREAFRD

-2445 IFGENYNPITI
+2445 AFAENYNQITI

-2540 GCKLRSVELMDGNN
+2540 GCKLQSVELMDGNN

-2565 AAMTTLMLFPL
+2565 VAMTTLMLFPL

-2706 VRDYAFEGCVSL
+2706 VLDYAFEGCVSL

-2733 TTYVKPTPPHF
+2733 RTFVKPTPPHF
-2744 PITADLCD
+2744 PITADVCD
-2752 PCIGVGVFKGCTKLE
+2752 PCIGVAAFSGCTKLE

-2778 LVKSFTYGNEAFMG
+2778 LVKSFTYGNKAFMG

-2804 VKTSTIPFVAIH
+2804 VKTSSIPFIAIFY
-2816 NGIGESLFEGCVA
+2816 GIGESLFEGCVA

-2845 GKNAFKGC
+2845 GENAFKGC

-2867 LYESAFD
+2867 LCESAFD
-2874 GCIAIKTLNMP
+2874 GCIAIKTLNVP
-2885 AVTNIGKNAFNGCI
+2885 VAVTNIGK
-2899 AIKTLNVPVTVIGIG
+2899 
-2914 TNAFNGWT
+2914 NAFNGWT

-2936 TGYAS
+2936 TGYVS
-2941 DWNAGC
+2941 TWNAGC

>member
-1 MMCIMRK
+1 MCIMRK
-8 VRASNCSII
+8 IWATNLGII
-17 FTHGVTSRMKNKFV
+17 FTHGETSRMKNKFV

-40 FTTMIAVACP
+40 FTTMIVVACP

-81 FTLVNEKGTEYG
+81 FTLVNEKGTEWG

-129 GGVSKLYLLK
+129 GGVSKLYLFK

-220 FDLGYEGAEIA
+220 FDLGYEGAAIA

-272 SAKKEFDANTTLFA
+272 DAKKEFDANTTLFA
-286 VWTPSGENALT
+286 VWNKAGENALN
-297 AGVNNEGVHWTAS
+297 AGVNNEGVHWAAS
-310 TEVVTVKVKG
+310 TEVVTVSVKG

-341 SAPAGDYEIS
+341 SAPAGDYQIS

-378 SMLFFNKVANATD
+378 SMLFFNKVAKATD

-439 ASSVSEAFVCERKLD
+439 ASSVSEVFVCERKLD

-483 DGKEVSQTAN
+483 DGKEVKTTAN

-534 TNVRILGTQLS
+534 TNVKILGTQLS
-545 WNGVEGAAGYT
+545 WNGVYGAAGYT
-556 VRINGREYDESTTTF
+556 VRINGREYDESTTMF
-571 DFAQISLTEGDE
+571 DFAQISLTAGDE

-624 WNSVIGAQT
+624 WNSVIGAQM

-640 ETQARVTDSYIKL
+640 ETQAKVTDSHIKL

-687 LDSRIGDVSVIYA
+687 LDSRVGDVSVIYA
-700 AVGDKLELPVPEKPG
+700 AVGDKLELPDPEKPG

-756 YEVKLFDANDN
+756 YEVTLFDANDN
-767 EVGKANVIYGED
+767 EVGTANITYGED

-787 QSADEIFAGWYT
+787 QNAGEIFAGWYT

-810 NEGNSVNPWVLTDTY
+810 NEGNSVNPWLLTDTY

-841 EDGTYSVQK
+841 EDGTYSVKK

-873 VSASAFAY
+873 ISASAFAY

-901 AFTGTSKLEEI
+901 AFTGASKLEEI

-917 GNAVSPRYSSHEGV
+917 GNAVSSRYSSHEGV

-946 RGKSG
+946 SGKSG
-951 EYVVF
+951 EYVIY
-956 DGTKLIGSRAFNY
+956 DGTKLIGSRAFYNAY
-969 ASNVTSVTIP
+969 NVTSVTIP

-1001 LDSNNPNE
+1001 LDSDNPNE
-1009 ESELKIADHAFY
+1009 ESGLKISDHAFY
-1021 NLSSLTTVN
+1021 NLRNLTTVN

-1056 GSSMYASKN
+1056 GGSMYASKN

-1133 TFEGSPSAVGMTIG
+1133 TFEGSPSAVGMTVG

-1277 TELLFYSKTNTPEN
+1277 TELLFYSKTITPEN

-1398 NAFTGCTGLREIIFA
+1398 NAFTGCTGLMEIIFA

-1455 IIFEEGSVLTTIGE
+1455 IIFEEGSVLTTIGD
-1469 GAFTGSGLVSIS
+1469 GAFTGSALVSIS
-1481 LPSSVTTL
+1481 IPSSVTTL

-1504 IDGTALV
+1504 LDGTALV
-1511 NIPDETFSDC
+1511 NIPDETFTDC
-1521 TKLKSF
+1521 KKLKSF
-1527 NVPNTINDIGYRAF
+1527 NVPNTINAIGYRAF
-1541 YCCKGLASVT
+1541 YCCYSLASVT
-1551 YEVGGE
+1551 YEAGGE
-1557 GALTIGENAFH
+1557 GALTIGDQAFH

-1585 GVSAYYAVKVTEAT
+1585 GESAYYAVKATEAT
-1599 FTDSEIGGTDATSG
+1599 FTDSEMGGTDATSG
-1613 LKHIGSRAFELSS
+1613 LKHIGSRAFEQSS

-1640 SYAFSQCKSLTSAVI
+1640 SYAFLQSKSLTSAVI
-1655 PSTVTNLD
+1655 PSTVTNLEKSD
-1663 QKDSSGAQILGVG
+1663 NGVQILGVG
-1676 RFAFNSTTL
+1676 RFAFSSCTAL
-1685 TDITF
+1685 IDITF

-1703 VTLCDTFSSC
+1703 VTIYDTFSKC
-1713 KKLTN
+1713 EKLTS

-1723 NMVTALDYK
+1723 NMITALDAGNK
-1732 NNVIPAISADAMDG
+1732 VIPAISADAMDD
-1746 CPLSQIT
+1746 CPLSQIA

-1794 VSNIWRGAFDSCELI
+1794 VSDIWRGAFASCELI

-1816 TPEGQAT
+1816 TPEGQAA

-1836 LGTFKATKFTSIELP
+1836 LGTFEATKFTSIELP

-1880 DEFGISRYAFEY
+1880 NEFGISRYAFEY
-1892 CADLTVVEFEEGA
+1892 CADLAVVEFEEGA

-1913 DYAFRETAITS
+1913 DYAFRLTAITS
-1924 LTLPVGTVSIGNSA
+1924 LTLPSGTVSIGDSA
-1938 FQGCKNLV
+1938 FYDCKKLV
-1946 TVNIPDSIKEINKY
+1946 TVNIPNSIKEIAEY
-1960 AFQGCT
+1960 AFKGCT
-1966 SLSSVNFAEG
+1966 LLNSVNFAEG

-1994 EFKLPKSDI
+1994 EFKLPKSDT
-2003 ARDLFGS
+2003 AKDLFGS

-2026 DRVLIGLTSC
+2026 GGVLVGLTSC

-2075 AVPEGVTQIG
+2075 AVRRGVTQIG

-2092 FYGASNLTS
+2092 FFGASNLTS
-2101 VSIPASVRTIGFRAF
+2101 VSIPASVRTIGAAAF

-2184 SKITSIP
+2184 SRITSIP
-2191 TDAFNFCSAL
+2191 TEAFNFCTAL

-2216 AFIYCKSLAAV
+2216 AFIYCESLAAV

-2288 TIGREAFKKANG
+2288 TIGREAFRKANG
-2300 IKKIQFPMSLV
+2300 IKKIQFPSSLV
-2311 SIETYA
+2311 SIESYA
-2317 FSWCSNLTEVVIPDG
+2317 FSECSNLTEVVIPDG
-2332 VISIGGGA
+2332 VISIGDSA
-2340 FGNCASLK
+2340 FRGCASLK

-2358 LGAYAFAGCAALE
+2358 LGNYAFISCFALE

-2380 YGMFSDCVILTNLT
+2380 YRMFGGCDKLKNLT

-2402 GERAFNECNSLER
+2402 GDYAFNGCDSLER

-2425 GEVPAIGKGAFYE
+2425 GEVPAIGRKAFRD

-2445 IFGENYNPITI
+2445 AFAENYNQITI
-2456 GESAFSGCI
+2456 GEWAFSGCI

-2540 GCKLRSVELMDGNN
+2540 GCKLQSVELMDGNN

-2706 VRDYAFEGCVSL
+2706 VLDYAFEGCVSL

-2733 TTYVKPTPPHF
+2733 RTFVKPTPPHF
-2744 PITADLCD
+2744 PITADVCD
-2752 PCIGVGVFKGCTKLE
+2752 PCIGVAAFSGCTKLE

-2778 LVKSFTYGNEAFMG
+2778 LVKSFTYGDKAFMG

-2804 VKTSTIPFVAIH
+2804 VKTSSIPFIAIFY
-2816 NGIGESLFEGCVA
+2816 GIGESLFEGCVA

-2845 GKNAFKGC
+2845 GENAFKGC

-2874 GCIAIKTLNMP
+2874 GCIAIKTLNVP
-2885 AVTNIGKNAFNGCI
+2885 VAVTNIGK
-2899 AIKTLNVPVTVIGIG
+2899 
-2914 TNAFNGWT
+2914 NAFNGWT

-2941 DWNAGC
+2941 TWDTGC
-2947 NANIVWEAAQ
+2947 NANIVWETAQ

>member
-1 MMCIMRK
+1 MMREIRT
-8 VRASNCSII
+8 SNLGII
-17 FTHGVTSRMKNKFV
+17 FTHRGMSRMKNKFV
-31 LVLVALCIA
+31 LILVALCIA
-40 FTTMIAVACP
+40 FTTMIVVACP
-50 AEVVVPGPET
+50 SEVVVPGPET

-129 GGVSKLYLLK
+129 GGVSKLYLFK

-272 SAKKEFDANTTLFA
+272 SANKEFDANTTLFA
-286 VWTPSGENALT
+286 VWNKAGENALT

-310 TEVVTVKVKG
+310 TEVVTVSVKG

-439 ASSVSEAFVCERKLD
+439 ASSVSEVFVCERKLD

-483 DGKEVSQTAN
+483 GGKEVKTTAN

-534 TNVRILGTQLS
+534 TNVKIVGTQLS

-571 DFAQISLTEGDE
+571 DFAQISLTEGDIY
-583 CSVSVRANAAQ
+583 SVSVRANAAQ

-687 LDSRIGDVSVIYA
+687 LDSRVGDVSVIYA
-700 AVGDKLELPVPEKPG
+700 AVGDKLELPDPEKPG

-756 YEVKLFDANDN
+756 YEVTLFDANDN
-767 EVGKANVIYGED
+767 EVGTANITYGED

-787 QSADEIFAGWYT
+787 QNAGEIFAGWYT

-810 NEGNSVNPWVLTDTY
+810 NEGNSVNPWLLTDTY

-873 VSASAFAY
+873 ISASAFAY

-946 RGKSG
+946 SGKSG
-951 EYVVF
+951 EYVIY
-956 DGTKLIGSRAFNY
+956 DGTKLIGSRAFYNAY
-969 ASNVTSVTIP
+969 NVTSVTIP

-1001 LDSNNPNE
+1001 LDSDNPNE
-1009 ESELKIADHAFY
+1009 ESGLKIADHAFY
-1021 NLSSLTTVN
+1021 NLRNLTTVN

-1056 GSSMYASKN
+1056 GGSMYASKN

-1133 TFEGSPSAVGMTIG
+1133 TFEGSPSAVGMTVG

-1318 IGKNVEEIG
+1318 IGKNIEEIG

-1398 NAFTGCTGLREIIFA
+1398 NAFTGCTGLMEIIFA

-1455 IIFEEGSVLTTIGE
+1455 IIFEEGSVLTTIGD

-1504 IDGTALV
+1504 LDGTALV
-1511 NIPDETFSDC
+1511 NIPDETFTDC
-1521 TKLKSF
+1521 KKLKSF

-1541 YCCKGLASVT
+1541 YCCYSLASVT
-1551 YEVGGE
+1551 YEAGGE
-1557 GALTIGENAFH
+1557 GALTIGDQAFH

-1585 GVSAYYAVKVTEAT
+1585 GERAYYAVKATEAT
-1599 FTDSEIGGTDATSG
+1599 FTDSEMGGTDATSG
-1613 LKHIGSRAFELSS
+1613 LKHIGSRAFEQSS

-1640 SYAFSQCKSLTSAVI
+1640 SYAFLQSKSLTSAVI
-1655 PSTVTNLD
+1655 PSTVTNLEKSD
-1663 QKDSSGAQILGVG
+1663 NGVQILGVG
-1676 RFAFNSTTL
+1676 RFAFSSCTAL
-1685 TDITF
+1685 IDITF

-1703 VTLCDTFSSC
+1703 VTIYDTFSKC
-1713 KKLTN
+1713 EKLTS

-1723 NMVTALDYK
+1723 NMITALDAGNK
-1732 NNVIPAISADAMDG
+1732 VIPAISADAMDD
-1746 CPLSQIT
+1746 CPLSQIA

-1816 TPEGQAT
+1816 TPEGQAA

-1875 VGDDG
+1875 VVDDG

-1938 FQGCKNLV
+1938 FYKCANLV

-1994 EFKLPKSDI
+1994 EFKLPKSDT
-2003 ARDLFGS
+2003 ASSLFGS

-2026 DRVLIGLTSC
+2026 DGVLVGLTSC

-2044 NTSFVAEN
+2044 NTSFVAEG

-2092 FYGASNLTS
+2092 FFGASNLTS
-2101 VSIPASVRTIGFRAF
+2101 VSIPASVRTIGAAAF

-2184 SKITSIP
+2184 SRITSIP
-2191 TDAFNFCSAL
+2191 TEAFNFCTAL

-2288 TIGREAFKKANG
+2288 TIGREAFRKANG
-2300 IKKIQFPMSLV
+2300 IKKIQFPSSLV
-2311 SIETYA
+2311 SIESYA
-2317 FSWCSNLTEVVIPDG
+2317 FSECSNLTEVVIPDG
-2332 VISIGGGA
+2332 VISIGDSA
-2340 FGNCASLK
+2340 FRGCASLK

-2358 LGAYAFAGCAALE
+2358 LGNYAFISCFALE

-2380 YGMFSDCVILTNLT
+2380 YRMFDGCDKLKNLT

-2402 GERAFNECNSLER
+2402 GDYAFNGCDSLER

-2425 GEVPAIGKGAFYE
+2425 GEVPAIGRKAFRD

-2445 IFGENYNPITI
+2445 AFAENYNQITI

-2540 GCKLRSVELMDGNN
+2540 GCKLQSVELMDGNN

-2565 AAMTTLMLFPL
+2565 STMTTLMLFPL

-2706 VRDYAFEGCVSL
+2706 VLDYAFEGCVSL

-2733 TTYVKPTPPHF
+2733 RTFVKPTQPHF
-2744 PITADLCD
+2744 PITADVCD
-2752 PCIGVGVFKGCTKLE
+2752 PCIGVAAFSGCTKLE

-2778 LVKSFTYGNEAFMG
+2778 LVKSFTYGNKAFMG

-2804 VKTSTIPFVAIH
+2804 VKTSSIPFIAIL

-2845 GKNAFKGC
+2845 GENAFKGC

-2874 GCIAIKTLNMP
+2874 GCIAIKTLNVP
-2885 AVTNIGKNAFNGCI
+2885 VAVTNIGK
-2899 AIKTLNVPVTVIGIG
+2899 
-2914 TNAFNGWT
+2914 NAFNGWT

-2941 DWNAGC
+2941 TWNAGC

>member
-1 MMCIMRK
+1 
-8 VRASNCSII
+8 
-17 FTHGVTSRMKNKFV
+17 
-31 LVLVALCIA
+31 
-40 FTTMIAVACP
+40 
-50 AEVVVPGPET
+50 
-60 GTYYYGSENEESL
+60 
-73 LSLYDGNK
+73 
-81 FTLVNEKGTEYG
+81 
-93 TYVIESGTISF
+93 
-104 TKANEKEPSGT
+104 
-115 ATYNE
+115 
-120 ANKTVTITD
+120 
-129 GGVSKLYLLK
+129 
-139 KYFDV
+139 
-144 TFNVYEGK
+144 
-152 TEVQKVLNG
+152 
-161 KTAIKPADPT
+161 
-171 REGYDFYGWYA
+171 
-182 DDKFVTP
+182 
-189 YLFEGRTITGDGVNV
+189 
-204 YAKWE
+204 
-209 LKSSQTEYVID
+209 
-220 FDLGYEGAEIA
+220 
-231 PVTTRNAK
+231 
-239 LIDMPADPTREGYEF
+239 MPADPTREGYEF

-272 SAKKEFDANTTLFA
+272 DAKKEFDANTTLFA
-286 VWTPSGENALT
+286 VWNKAGENALT

-310 TEVVTVKVKG
+310 TEVVTVSVKG

-439 ASSVSEAFVCERKLD
+439 ASSVSEVFVCERKLD

-483 DGKEVSQTAN
+483 GGKEVKTTAN

-534 TNVRILGTQLS
+534 TNVKILGTQLS
-545 WNGVEGAAGYT
+545 WNGVEGATGYT
-556 VRINGREYDESTTTF
+556 VRINGREYDESTTMF

-624 WNSVIGAQT
+624 WNSVIGAQM

-640 ETQARVTDSYIKL
+640 ETQERVTNSHIKL

-700 AVGDKLELPVPEKPG
+700 AVGDKLELPDPEKPG

-756 YEVKLFDANDN
+756 YEVTLFDANDN
-767 EVGKANVIYGED
+767 EVGTANITYGED

-787 QSADEIFAGWYT
+787 QNAGEIFAGWYT

-810 NEGNSVNPWVLTDTY
+810 NEGNSVNPWLLTDTY

-873 VSASAFAY
+873 ISASAFAY

-931 LYSQDVAGLELAVFP
+931 LYSRDVAGLELAVFP
-946 RGKSG
+946 SGKSG
-951 EYVVF
+951 EYVIY
-956 DGTKLIGSRAFNY
+956 DGTKLIGSRAFYNAY
-969 ASNVTSVTIP
+969 NVTSVTIP

-1001 LDSNNPNE
+1001 LDSDNPNE
-1009 ESELKIADHAFY
+1009 ESGLKIADHAFY
-1021 NLSSLTTVN
+1021 NLRNLTTVN

-1056 GSSMYASKN
+1056 GGSMYASKN

-1133 TFEGSPSAVGMTIG
+1133 TFEGSPSAVGMTVG

-1318 IGKNVEEIG
+1318 IGKNIEEIG

-1398 NAFTGCTGLREIIFA
+1398 NAFTGCTGLMEIIFA

-1455 IIFEEGSVLTTIGE
+1455 IIFEEGSVLTTIGD

-1504 IDGTALV
+1504 LDGTALV
-1511 NIPDETFSDC
+1511 NIPDETFTDC
-1521 TKLKSF
+1521 KKLKSF

-1541 YCCKGLASVT
+1541 YCCYSLASVT
-1551 YEVGGE
+1551 YEAGGE
-1557 GALTIGENAFH
+1557 GALTIGDEAFH

-1585 GVSAYYAVKVTEAT
+1585 GERAYYAVKATEAT
-1599 FTDSEIGGTDATSG
+1599 FTDSEMGGTDATSG
-1613 LKHIGSRAFELSS
+1613 LKHIGSRAFEQSS

-1640 SYAFSQCKSLTSAVI
+1640 SYAFLQSKSLTSAVI

-1663 QKDSSGAQILGVG
+1663 QKDSSGAQMLGVG
-1676 RFAFNSTTL
+1676 RFAFSSCTAL
-1685 TDITF
+1685 IDITF

-1703 VTLCDTFSSC
+1703 VTIYDTFSKC
-1713 KKLTN
+1713 EKLTS

-1723 NMVTALDYK
+1723 NMITALDAGNK
-1732 NNVIPAISADAMDG
+1732 VIPAISADAMDD
-1746 CPLSQIT
+1746 CPLSQIA

-1794 VSNIWRGAFDSCELI
+1794 VSDIWRGAFASCELI

-1816 TPEGQAT
+1816 TPEGQAA

-1880 DEFGISRYAFEY
+1880 NEFGISRYAFEY
-1892 CADLTVVEFEEGA
+1892 CADLAVVEFEEGA

-1913 DYAFRETAITS
+1913 DYAFRLTAITS
-1924 LTLPVGTVSIGNSA
+1924 LTLPSGTVSIGNSA
-1938 FQGCKNLV
+1938 FYDCKKLV
-1946 TVNIPDSIKEINKY
+1946 TVNIPNSIKEIAEY
-1960 AFQGCT
+1960 AFKGCT
-1966 SLSSVNFAEG
+1966 LLNSVNFAEG

-1994 EFKLPKSDI
+1994 EFKLPKSDT
-2003 ARDLFGS
+2003 ASSLFGS

-2026 DRVLIGLTSC
+2026 DGVLVGLTSC

-2044 NTSFVAEN
+2044 NTSFVAEG

-2092 FYGASNLTS
+2092 FFGASNLTS
-2101 VSIPASVRTIGFRAF
+2101 VSIPASVRTIGAAAF

-2184 SKITSIP
+2184 SRITSIP
-2191 TDAFNFCSAL
+2191 TEAFNFCTAL

-2288 TIGREAFKKANG
+2288 TIGREAFRKANG
-2300 IKKIQFPMSLV
+2300 IKKIQFPSSLV
-2311 SIETYA
+2311 SIESYA
-2317 FSWCSNLTEVVIPDG
+2317 FSECSNLTEVVIPDG
-2332 VISIGGGA
+2332 VISIGDSA
-2340 FGNCASLK
+2340 FRGCASLK

-2358 LGAYAFAGCAALE
+2358 LGNYAFISCFALE

-2380 YGMFSDCVILTNLT
+2380 YRMFDGCDKLTNLT

-2402 GERAFNECNSLER
+2402 GDYAFNGCDSLER

-2425 GEVPAIGKGAFYE
+2425 GEVPAIGREAFRD

-2445 IFGENYNPITI
+2445 AFAENYNQITI

-2540 GCKLRSVELMDGNN
+2540 GCKLQSVELMDGNN
-2554 TLMQQDGAIYD
+2554 TLMQKDGAIYD
-2565 AAMTTLMLFPL
+2565 SAMTTLMLFPL

-2706 VRDYAFEGCVSL
+2706 VLDYAFEGCVSL

-2733 TTYVKPTPPHF
+2733 RTFVKPTPPHF
-2744 PITADLCD
+2744 PITADVCD
-2752 PCIGVGVFKGCTKLE
+2752 PCISIGAFRGCTKLE
-2767 TVTIEDEYADG
+2767 TVTIEDEYGDG
-2778 LVKSFTYGNEAFMG
+2778 LSRSFTYADKAFMG

-2804 VKTSTIPFVAIH
+2804 VKYSSIPFVAIL

-2845 GKNAFKGC
+2845 GENAFKGC

-2874 GCIAIKTLNMP
+2874 GCIAIKTLKVP
-2885 AVTNIGKNAFNGCI
+2885 VAVTNIGK
-2899 AIKTLNVPVTVIGIG
+2899 
-2914 TNAFNGWT
+2914 NAFNGWT

-2941 DWNAGC
+2941 TWDTGC
-2947 NANIVWEAAQ
+2947 NANIVWETAQ

>member
-1 MMCIMRK
+1 MCIMRK
-8 VRASNCSII
+8 IWATNLGII
-17 FTHGVTSRMKNKFV
+17 FTHGETSRMKNKFV

-40 FTTMIAVACP
+40 FTTMIVVACP

-129 GGVSKLYLLK
+129 GGVSKLYLFK

-220 FDLGYEGAEIA
+220 FDLGYEGAAIA

-272 SAKKEFDANTTLFA
+272 DAKKEFDANTTLFA
-286 VWTPSGENALT
+286 VWNKAGENALT

-310 TEVVTVKVKG
+310 TEVVTVSVKG

-378 SMLFFNKVANATD
+378 SMLFFNKVAKATD

-439 ASSVSEAFVCERKLD
+439 ASSVSEVFVCERKLD

-483 DGKEVSQTAN
+483 GGKEVKATAN

-534 TNVRILGTQLS
+534 TNVKILGTQLS
-545 WNGVEGAAGYT
+545 WNGVEGATGYT

-624 WNSVIGAQT
+624 WNSVIGAQM

-640 ETQARVTDSYIKL
+640 ETQAKVTDSHIKL

-687 LDSRIGDVSVIYA
+687 LDSRVGDVSVIYA
-700 AVGDKLELPVPEKPG
+700 AVGDKLELPDPEKPG

-756 YEVKLFDANDN
+756 YEVTLFDANDN
-767 EVGKANVIYGED
+767 EVGTANITYGED

-787 QSADEIFAGWYT
+787 QNAGEIFAGWYT

-810 NEGNSVNPWVLTDTY
+810 NEGNSVNPWLLTDTY

-873 VSASAFAY
+873 ISASAFAY

-946 RGKSG
+946 SGKSG
-951 EYVVF
+951 EYVIY
-956 DGTKLIGSRAFNY
+956 DGTKLIGSRAFYNAY
-969 ASNVTSVTIP
+969 NVTSVTIP

-1001 LDSNNPNE
+1001 LDSDNPNE
-1009 ESELKIADHAFY
+1009 ESGLKIADHAFY
-1021 NLSSLTTVN
+1021 NLRNLTTVN

-1056 GSSMYASKN
+1056 GGSMYASKN

-1133 TFEGSPSAVGMTIG
+1133 TFEGSPSAVGMTVG

-1318 IGKNVEEIG
+1318 IGKNIEEIG

-1398 NAFTGCTGLREIIFA
+1398 NAFTGCTGLMEIIFA

-1455 IIFEEGSVLTTIGE
+1455 IIFEEGSVLTTIGD

-1504 IDGTALV
+1504 LDGTALV
-1511 NIPDETFSDC
+1511 NIPDETFTDC
-1521 TKLKSF
+1521 KKLKSF

-1541 YCCKGLASVT
+1541 YCCYSLASVT
-1551 YEVGGE
+1551 YEAGGE
-1557 GALTIGENAFH
+1557 GALTIGDQAFH

-1585 GVSAYYAVKVTEAT
+1585 GERAYYAVKATEAT
-1599 FTDSEIGGTDATSG
+1599 FTDSEMGGTDATSG
-1613 LKHIGSRAFELSS
+1613 LKHIGSRAFEQSS

-1640 SYAFSQCKSLTSAVI
+1640 SYAFLQSKSLTSAVI
-1655 PSTVTNLD
+1655 PSTVTNLEKSD
-1663 QKDSSGAQILGVG
+1663 NGVQILGVG
-1676 RFAFNSTTL
+1676 RFAFSSCTAL
-1685 TDITF
+1685 IDITF

-1703 VTLCDTFSSC
+1703 VTIYDTFSKC
-1713 KKLTN
+1713 EKLTS

-1723 NMVTALDYK
+1723 NMITALDAGNK
-1732 NNVIPAISADAMDG
+1732 VIPAISADAMDD
-1746 CPLSQIT
+1746 CPLSQIA

-1794 VSNIWRGAFDSCELI
+1794 VSDIWRGAFASCELI

-1816 TPEGQAT
+1816 TPEGQAA

-1880 DEFGISRYAFEY
+1880 NEFGISRYAFEY
-1892 CADLTVVEFEEGA
+1892 CADLAVVEFEEGA

-1913 DYAFRETAITS
+1913 DYAFRLTAITS
-1924 LTLPVGTVSIGNSA
+1924 LTLPSGTVSIGDSA
-1938 FQGCKNLV
+1938 FYDCKKLV
-1946 TVNIPDSIKEINKY
+1946 TVNIPNSIKEIAEY
-1960 AFQGCT
+1960 AFKGCT
-1966 SLSSVNFAEG
+1966 LLNSVNFAEG

-1994 EFKLPKSDI
+1994 EFKLPKSDT
-2003 ARDLFGS
+2003 ASSLFGS

-2026 DRVLIGLTSC
+2026 DGVLVGLTSC

-2044 NTSFVAEN
+2044 NTSFVAEG

-2092 FYGASNLTS
+2092 FFGASNLTS
-2101 VSIPASVRTIGFRAF
+2101 VSIPASVRTIGAAAF

-2184 SKITSIP
+2184 SRITSIP
-2191 TDAFNFCSAL
+2191 TEAFNFCTAL

-2288 TIGREAFKKANG
+2288 TIGREAFRKANG
-2300 IKKIQFPMSLV
+2300 IKKIQFPSSLV
-2311 SIETYA
+2311 SIESYA
-2317 FSWCSNLTEVVIPDG
+2317 FSECSNLTEVVIPDG
-2332 VISIGGGA
+2332 VISIGDSA
-2340 FGNCASLK
+2340 FRGCASLK

-2358 LGAYAFAGCAALE
+2358 LGNYAFISCFALE

-2380 YGMFSDCVILTNLT
+2380 YRMFDGCDKLKNLT

-2402 GERAFNECNSLER
+2402 GDYAFNGCDSLER

-2425 GEVPAIGKGAFYE
+2425 GEVPAIGREAFRD

-2445 IFGENYNPITI
+2445 AFAENYNQITI

-2540 GCKLRSVELMDGNN
+2540 GCKLQSVELMDGNN

-2565 AAMTTLMLFPL
+2565 SAMTTLMLFPL

-2706 VRDYAFEGCVSL
+2706 VLDYAFEGCVSL

-2733 TTYVKPTPPHF
+2733 RTFVKPTPPHF
-2744 PITADLCD
+2744 RITADVCD
-2752 PCIGVGVFKGCTKLE
+2752 PCIGVAAFSGCTKLE

-2778 LVKSFTYGNEAFMG
+2778 LVKSFTYGDKAFMG

-2804 VKTSTIPFVAIH
+2804 VKTSSIPFIAIFY
-2816 NGIGESLFEGCVA
+2816 GIGESLFEGCVA

-2845 GKNAFKGC
+2845 GENAFKGC

-2874 GCIAIKTLNMP
+2874 GCIAIKTLNVP
-2885 AVTNIGKNAFNGCI
+2885 VAVTNIGK
-2899 AIKTLNVPVTVIGIG
+2899 
-2914 TNAFNGWT
+2914 NAFNGWT

-2936 TGYAS
+2936 TGYVS
-2941 DWNAGC
+2941 TWNAGC

>member
-1 MMCIMRK
+1 M
-8 VRASNCSII
+8 
-17 FTHGVTSRMKNKFV
+17 
-31 LVLVALCIA
+31 
-40 FTTMIAVACP
+40 
-50 AEVVVPGPET
+50 
-60 GTYYYGSENEESL
+60 
-73 LSLYDGNK
+73 
-81 FTLVNEKGTEYG
+81 
-93 TYVIESGTISF
+93 
-104 TKANEKEPSGT
+104 
-115 ATYNE
+115 
-120 ANKTVTITD
+120 
-129 GGVSKLYLLK
+129 
-139 KYFDV
+139 
-144 TFNVYEGK
+144 YEGK

-272 SAKKEFDANTTLFA
+272 SANKEFDANTTLFA
-286 VWTPSGENALT
+286 VWNKAGENALT

-310 TEVVTVKVKG
+310 TEVVTVSVKG

-439 ASSVSEAFVCERKLD
+439 ASSVSEVFVCERKLD

-483 DGKEVSQTAN
+483 GGKEVKTTAN

-534 TNVRILGTQLS
+534 TNVKIVGTQLS

-571 DFAQISLTEGDE
+571 DFAQISLTEGDIY
-583 CSVSVRANAAQ
+583 SVSVRANAAQ

-687 LDSRIGDVSVIYA
+687 LDSRVGDVSVIYA
-700 AVGDKLELPVPEKPG
+700 AVGDKLELPDPEKPG

-756 YEVKLFDANDN
+756 YEVTLFDANDN
-767 EVGKANVIYGED
+767 EVGTANITYGED

-787 QSADEIFAGWYT
+787 QNAGEIFAGWYT

-810 NEGNSVNPWVLTDTY
+810 NEGNSVNPWLLTDTY

-873 VSASAFAY
+873 ISASAFAY

-946 RGKSG
+946 SGKSG
-951 EYVVF
+951 EYVIY
-956 DGTKLIGSRAFNY
+956 DGTKLIGSRAFYNAY
-969 ASNVTSVTIP
+969 NVTSVTIP

-1001 LDSNNPNE
+1001 LDSDNPNE
-1009 ESELKIADHAFY
+1009 ESGLKIADHAFY
-1021 NLSSLTTVN
+1021 NLRNLTTVN

-1056 GSSMYASKN
+1056 GGSMYASKN

-1133 TFEGSPSAVGMTIG
+1133 TFEGSPSAVGMTVG

-1318 IGKNVEEIG
+1318 IGKNIEEIG

-1398 NAFTGCTGLREIIFA
+1398 NAFTGCTGLMEIIFA

-1455 IIFEEGSVLTTIGE
+1455 IIFEEGSVLTTIGD

-1504 IDGTALV
+1504 LDGTALV
-1511 NIPDETFSDC
+1511 NIPDETFTDC
-1521 TKLKSF
+1521 KKLKSF

-1541 YCCKGLASVT
+1541 YCCYSLASVT
-1551 YEVGGE
+1551 YEAGGE
-1557 GALTIGENAFH
+1557 GALTIGDQAFH

-1585 GVSAYYAVKVTEAT
+1585 GERAYYAVKATEAT
-1599 FTDSEIGGTDATSG
+1599 FTDSEMGGTDATSG
-1613 LKHIGSRAFELSS
+1613 LKHIGSRAFEQSS

-1640 SYAFSQCKSLTSAVI
+1640 SYAFLQSKSLTSAVI
-1655 PSTVTNLD
+1655 PSTVTNLEKSD
-1663 QKDSSGAQILGVG
+1663 NGVQILGVG
-1676 RFAFNSTTL
+1676 RFAFSSCTAL
-1685 TDITF
+1685 IDITF

-1703 VTLCDTFSSC
+1703 VTIYDTFSKC
-1713 KKLTN
+1713 EKLTS

-1723 NMVTALDYK
+1723 NMITALDAGNK
-1732 NNVIPAISADAMDG
+1732 VIPAISADAMDD
-1746 CPLSQIT
+1746 CPLSQIA

-1816 TPEGQAT
+1816 TPEGQAA

-1875 VGDDG
+1875 VVDDG

-1938 FQGCKNLV
+1938 FYKCANLV

-1994 EFKLPKSDI
+1994 EFKLPKSDT
-2003 ARDLFGS
+2003 ASSLFGS

-2026 DRVLIGLTSC
+2026 DGVLVGLTSC

-2044 NTSFVAEN
+2044 NTSFVAEG

-2092 FYGASNLTS
+2092 FFGASNLTS
-2101 VSIPASVRTIGFRAF
+2101 VSIPASVRTIGAAAF

-2184 SKITSIP
+2184 SRITSIP
-2191 TDAFNFCSAL
+2191 TEAFNFCTAL

-2288 TIGREAFKKANG
+2288 TIGREAFRKANG
-2300 IKKIQFPMSLV
+2300 IKKIQFPSSLV
-2311 SIETYA
+2311 SIESYA
-2317 FSWCSNLTEVVIPDG
+2317 FSECSNLTEVVIPDG
-2332 VISIGGGA
+2332 VISIGDSA
-2340 FGNCASLK
+2340 FRGCASLK

-2358 LGAYAFAGCAALE
+2358 LGNYAFISCFALE

-2380 YGMFSDCVILTNLT
+2380 YRMFDGCDKLKNLT

-2402 GERAFNECNSLER
+2402 GDYAFNGCDSLER

-2425 GEVPAIGKGAFYE
+2425 GEVPAIGREAFRD

-2445 IFGENYNPITI
+2445 AFAENYNQITI

-2540 GCKLRSVELMDGNN
+2540 GCKLQSVELMDGNN

-2565 AAMTTLMLFPL
+2565 SAMTTLMLFPL

-2706 VRDYAFEGCVSL
+2706 VLDYAFEGCVSL

-2733 TTYVKPTPPHF
+2733 RTFVKPTPPHF
-2744 PITADLCD
+2744 PITADVCD
-2752 PCIGVGVFKGCTKLE
+2752 PCIGVAAFSGCTKLE

-2778 LVKSFTYGNEAFMG
+2778 LVKSFTYGNKAFMG

-2804 VKTSTIPFVAIH
+2804 VKTSSIPFIAIL

-2845 GKNAFKGC
+2845 GENAFKGC

-2874 GCIAIKTLNMP
+2874 GCIAIKTLNVP
-2885 AVTNIGKNAFNGCI
+2885 VAVTNIGK
-2899 AIKTLNVPVTVIGIG
+2899 
-2914 TNAFNGWT
+2914 NAFNGWT

-2941 DWNAGC
+2941 TWNAGC

>member
-1 MMCIMRK
+1 MRIMRK
-8 VRASNCSII
+8 IWTSNLGII
-17 FTHGVTSRMKNKFV
+17 FTHGEASRMKNKFV

-40 FTTMIAVACP
+40 FTTMIVVACP

-60 GTYYYGSENEESL
+60 GTYYYGSQNEESL

-129 GGVSKLYLLK
+129 GGVSKLYLFK

-220 FDLGYEGAEIA
+220 FDLGYEGAAIA

-272 SAKKEFDANTTLFA
+272 DAKKEFDANTTLFA
-286 VWTPSGENALT
+286 VMNKAGENALT

-310 TEVVTVKVKG
+310 TEVVTVSVKG

-378 SMLFFNKVANATD
+378 SMLFFNKVAKATD

-439 ASSVSEAFVCERKLD
+439 ASSVSEVFVCERKLD

-483 DGKEVSQTAN
+483 GGKEVKTTAN

-534 TNVRILGTQLS
+534 TNVKILGTQLS
-545 WNGVEGAAGYT
+545 WNGVEGATGYT
-556 VRINGREYDESTTTF
+556 VRINGREYDESTTMF
-571 DFAQISLTEGDE
+571 DFAQISLTAGDE

-624 WNSVIGAQT
+624 WNSVIGAQM

-640 ETQARVTDSYIKL
+640 ETQAKVTDSHIKL

-687 LDSRIGDVSVIYA
+687 LDSRVGDVSVIYA
-700 AVGDKLELPVPEKPG
+700 AVGDKLELPDPEKPG

-756 YEVKLFDANDN
+756 YEVTLFDANDN
-767 EVGKANVIYGED
+767 EVGTANITYGED

-787 QSADEIFAGWYT
+787 QNAGEIFAGWYT

-810 NEGNSVNPWVLTDTY
+810 NEGNSVNPWLLTDTY

-841 EDGTYSVQK
+841 EDGTYSVQKGK

-881 ASGIKIINIPDTI
+881 ATGIKIINIPDTI

-901 AFTGTSKLEEI
+901 AFTGASKLEEI

-931 LYSQDVAGLELAVFP
+931 LYSQDVVGLELAVFP

-951 EYVVF
+951 EYVVL
-956 DGTKLIGSRAFNY
+956 DGTRLIGSRAFYNAY
-969 ASNVTSVTIP
+969 NVTSVTIP
-979 GSVAII
+979 GSVVSI

-1001 LDSNNPNE
+1001 LDSDNPNE
-1009 ESELKIADHAFY
+1009 ENGLKISDHAFY
-1021 NLSSLTTVN
+1021 NLTNLTTVN
-1030 LPARL
+1030 LPARI
-1035 SSFSPAM
+1035 SSFSPAI

-1056 GSSMYASKN
+1056 GGSMYASKN

-1123 FKLCTNLQTL
+1123 FELCNSLQTL

-1175 FSSCNVLGDLTLPAT
+1175 FSGCNALGDLTLPTT

-1197 AFKDCLSIR
+1197 AFKNCLSIR
-1206 KVVIAEGNKNIEVA
+1206 KIVIAEGNKNIDVA

-1259 ENNPYFSSDGLI
+1259 ANNPYFSSDGLI

-1277 TELLFYSKTNTPEN
+1277 TELLFYSKTITPEN

-1318 IGKNVEEIG
+1318 IGKNIEEIG
-1327 DYAFAGMSALTT
+1327 DYAFAGMSALIT

-1381 SAIAVVTIGSSV
+1381 SAIAGVTISSSV

-1398 NAFTGCTGLREIIFA
+1398 NAFTGCTGLVEIIFA

-1455 IIFEEGSVLTTIGE
+1455 IIFEEGSVLTTIGD

-1504 IDGTALV
+1504 LDGTALV
-1511 NIPDETFSDC
+1511 NIPDETFTDC
-1521 TKLKSF
+1521 KKLKSF

-1541 YCCKGLASVT
+1541 YCCYSLASVT
-1551 YEVGGE
+1551 YEAGGE
-1557 GALTIGENAFH
+1557 GALTIGDQAFH

-1578 PSRTESI
+1578 PSRIESI
-1585 GVSAYYAVKVTEAT
+1585 GKRAYYATAATEAT
-1599 FTDSEIGGTDATSG
+1599 FTDSEMGGTDATSG
-1613 LKHIGSRAFELSS
+1613 LKHIGSNAFEQSS

-1640 SYAFSQCKSLTSAVI
+1640 SYAFSQSKSLTSAVI
-1655 PSTVTNLD
+1655 PSTVTNLEKSD
-1663 QKDSSGAQILGVG
+1663 NGVQILGVG
-1676 RFAFNSTTL
+1676 RFAFSSCTAL
-1685 TDITF
+1685 IDITF

-1703 VTLCDTFSSC
+1703 VTIYDTFSKC
-1713 KKLTN
+1713 EKLTS

-1723 NMVTALDYK
+1723 NMITALDAGNK
-1732 NNVIPAISADAMDG
+1732 VIPAISADAMDG
-1746 CPLSQIT
+1746 CPLSKIT

-1794 VSNIWRGAFDSCELI
+1794 VSDIWRGAFASCELI

-1816 TPEGQAT
+1816 TPEGQAA

-1836 LGTFKATKFTSIELP
+1836 LGTFEATKFTSIELP

-1892 CADLTVVEFEEGA
+1892 CADLAVVEFEEGA

-1913 DYAFRETAITS
+1913 DFAFRRTAITS
-1924 LTLPVGTVSIGNSA
+1924 LTLPSGTVSIGNSA
-1938 FQGCKNLV
+1938 FYECKKLV
-1946 TVNIPDSIKEINKY
+1946 TVNIPNSIKEIAGY
-1960 AFQGCT
+1960 AFNGCT
-1966 SLSSVNFAEG
+1966 LLNSVNFAEG
-1976 THLKMLDSSIF
+1976 THLKMLDYWIF

-1994 EFKLPKSDI
+1994 EFKLPKSDT
-2003 ARDLFGS
+2003 AKDLFGS

-2026 DRVLIGLTSC
+2026 DGVLVGLTSC

-2044 NTSFVAEN
+2044 NTSFVAEG

-2092 FYGASNLTS
+2092 FFGASNLTS
-2101 VSIPASVRTIGFRAF
+2101 VSIPASVRTIGAAAF

-2140 GEDAFGYSGLTSI
+2140 GKDAFGYSGLTSI

-2184 SKITSIP
+2184 SRITSIP
-2191 TDAFNFCSAL
+2191 TEAFNFCTAL

-2288 TIGREAFKKANG
+2288 TIGREAFRKANG
-2300 IKKIQFPMSLV
+2300 IKKIQFPSSLV
-2311 SIETYA
+2311 SIESYA
-2317 FSWCSNLTEVVIPDG
+2317 FSECSNLTEVVIPDG
-2332 VISIGGGA
+2332 VISIGDSA
-2340 FGNCASLK
+2340 FRGCASLK

-2358 LGAYAFAGCAALE
+2358 LGNYAFISCFALE

-2380 YGMFSDCVILTNLT
+2380 YRMFDGCDKLKNLT

-2402 GERAFNECNSLER
+2402 GDYAFNGCDSLER

-2425 GEVPAIGKGAFYE
+2425 GEVPAIGREAFRD

-2445 IFGENYNPITI
+2445 AFAENYNQITI
-2456 GESAFSGCI
+2456 GEWAFSGCI

-2540 GCKLRSVELMDGNN
+2540 GCKLQSVELMDGNN

-2706 VRDYAFEGCVSL
+2706 VLDYAFEGCVSL

-2733 TTYVKPTPPHF
+2733 RTFVKPTPPHF
-2744 PITADLCD
+2744 PITADVCD
-2752 PCIGVGVFKGCTKLE
+2752 PCIGVAAFSGCTKLE

-2778 LVKSFTYGNEAFMG
+2778 LVKSFTYGDKAFMG

-2804 VKTSTIPFVAIH
+2804 VKTSSIPFIAIFY
-2816 NGIGESLFEGCVA
+2816 GIGGSLFEGCVA

-2845 GKNAFKGC
+2845 GENAFKGC

-2874 GCIAIKTLNMP
+2874 GCIAIKTLNVP
-2885 AVTNIGKNAFNGCI
+2885 VAVTNIGK
-2899 AIKTLNVPVTVIGIG
+2899 
-2914 TNAFNGWT
+2914 NAFNGWT

-2936 TGYAS
+2936 TGYVS
-2941 DWNAGC
+2941 TWNAGC

>member
-1 MMCIMRK
+1 MCIMRK
-8 VRASNCSII
+8 IWATNLGII
-17 FTHGVTSRMKNKFV
+17 FTHGETSRMKNKFV

-40 FTTMIAVACP
+40 FTTMIVVACP

-129 GGVSKLYLLK
+129 GGVSKLYLFK

-220 FDLGYEGAEIA
+220 FDLGYEGAAIA

-272 SAKKEFDANTTLFA
+272 DAKKEFDANTTLFA
-286 VWTPSGENALT
+286 VWNKAGENALT

-310 TEVVTVKVKG
+310 TEVVTVSVKG

-439 ASSVSEAFVCERKLD
+439 ASSVSEVFVCERKLD

-483 DGKEVSQTAN
+483 GGKEVKTTAN

-534 TNVRILGTQLS
+534 TNVKILGTQLS
-545 WNGVEGAAGYT
+545 WNGVEGATGYT
-556 VRINGREYDESTTTF
+556 VRINGREYDESTTMF
-571 DFAQISLTEGDE
+571 DFAQISLTAGDE

-594 AANNSVWSDEL
+594 AANNSVWSDKL

-640 ETQARVTDSYIKL
+640 ETQAKVTDSHIKL

-687 LDSRIGDVSVIYA
+687 LDSRVGDVSVIYA
-700 AVGDKLELPVPEKPG
+700 AVGDKLELPDPEKPG

-756 YEVKLFDANDN
+756 YEVTLFDANDN
-767 EVGKANVIYGED
+767 EVGTANITYGED

-787 QSADEIFAGWYT
+787 QNAGETFAGWYT
-799 GKNGA
+799 GKNGT

-810 NEGNSVNPWVLTDTY
+810 NEGNSVNPWLLTNTY

-841 EDGTYSVQK
+841 EDGTYSVKK

-873 VSASAFAY
+873 ISASAFAY

-901 AFTGTSKLEEI
+901 AFTGASKLEEI

-917 GNAVSPRYSSHEGV
+917 GNAVSSRYSSHEGV

-946 RGKSG
+946 SGKSG
-951 EYVVF
+951 EYVIY
-956 DGTKLIGSRAFNY
+956 DGTKLIGSRAFYNAY
-969 ASNVTSVTIP
+969 NVTSVTIP

-1001 LDSNNPNE
+1001 LDSDNPNE
-1009 ESELKIADHAFY
+1009 ESGLKIADHAFY
-1021 NLSSLTTVN
+1021 NLRNLTTVN

-1056 GSSMYASKN
+1056 GGSMYASKN

-1133 TFEGSPSAVGMTIG
+1133 TFEGSPSAVGMTVG

-1165 SAVTEIGEEA
+1165 SVVTEIGEEA

-1277 TELLFYSKTNTPEN
+1277 TELFFYSKTITPEN

-1398 NAFTGCTGLREIIFA
+1398 NAFTGCTGLMEIIFA

-1455 IIFEEGSVLTTIGE
+1455 IIFEEGSVLTTIGD
-1469 GAFTGSGLVSIS
+1469 GAFTGSALVSIS
-1481 LPSSVTTL
+1481 IPSSVTTL
-1489 GKGVFKG
+1489 GKGVFEG

-1504 IDGTALV
+1504 LDGTALV
-1511 NIPDETFSDC
+1511 NIPERTFTDC
-1521 TKLKSF
+1521 KKLKSF
-1527 NVPNTINDIGYRAF
+1527 NVPNTINAIGYRAF
-1541 YCCKGLASVT
+1541 YCCYDLASVT
-1551 YEVGGE
+1551 YEAGGE
-1557 GALTIGENAFH
+1557 GALTIGDQAFH

-1585 GVSAYYAVKVTEAT
+1585 GVSAYYNVKATEAT

-1613 LKHIGSRAFELSS
+1613 LKHIGSRAFEQSS

-1655 PSTVTNLD
+1655 PSTVTNLE
-1663 QKDSSGAQILGVG
+1663 KSGNGAQILGVG
-1676 RFAFNSTTL
+1676 RYAFYSTTL

-1703 VTLCDTFSSC
+1703 VTLCDTFSIC
-1713 KKLTN
+1713 RKLTN

-1723 NMVTALDYK
+1723 NMVTALDASNK
-1732 NNVIPAISADAMDG
+1732 VIPAISADAMDD
-1746 CPLSQIT
+1746 CPLSQIA

-1794 VSNIWRGAFDSCELI
+1794 VSDIWRGAFASCELI

-1816 TPEGQAT
+1816 TPEGQAA

-1880 DEFGISRYAFEY
+1880 DEFGISRNAFEY

-1913 DYAFRETAITS
+1913 EYAFRETAITS
-1924 LTLPVGTVSIGNSA
+1924 LTLPSGTVSIGDSA
-1938 FQGCKNLV
+1938 FYDCKKLV
-1946 TVNIPDSIKEINKY
+1946 TVNIPNSIKEIAEY
-1960 AFQGCT
+1960 AFKGCT

-1994 EFKLPKSDI
+1994 EFKLPKSDT
-2003 ARDLFGS
+2003 AKDLFGS

-2026 DRVLIGLTSC
+2026 DGVLVGLTSC

-2092 FYGASNLTS
+2092 FFGASNLTS
-2101 VSIPASVRTIGFRAF
+2101 VSIPASVRTIGAAAF

-2184 SKITSIP
+2184 SRITSIP
-2191 TDAFNFCSAL
+2191 TEAFNFCTAL

-2288 TIGREAFKKANG
+2288 TIGREAFRKANG
-2300 IKKIQFPMSLV
+2300 IKKIQFPSSLV
-2311 SIETYA
+2311 SIESYA
-2317 FSWCSNLTEVVIPDG
+2317 FSECSNLTEVVIPDG
-2332 VISIGGGA
+2332 VISIGDSA
-2340 FGNCASLK
+2340 FRGCASLK

-2358 LGAYAFAGCAALE
+2358 LGNYAFISCFALE

-2380 YGMFSDCVILTNLT
+2380 YRMFDGCDKLKNLT

-2402 GERAFNECNSLER
+2402 GDYAFNGCDSLER

-2425 GEVPAIGKGAFYE
+2425 GEVPAIGREAFRD

-2445 IFGENYNPITI
+2445 AFAENYNQITI
-2456 GESAFSGCI
+2456 GEWAFSGCI

-2540 GCKLRSVELMDGNN
+2540 GCKLQSVELMDGNN

-2706 VRDYAFEGCVSL
+2706 VLDYAFEGCVSL

-2733 TTYVKPTPPHF
+2733 RTFVKPTPPHF
-2744 PITADLCD
+2744 PITADVCD
-2752 PCIGVGVFKGCTKLE
+2752 PCIGVAAFSGCTKLE

-2778 LVKSFTYGNEAFMG
+2778 LVKSFTYGNKAFMG

-2804 VKTSTIPFVAIH
+2804 VKTSSIPFIAIFY
-2816 NGIGESLFEGCVA
+2816 GIGESLFEGCVA

-2845 GKNAFKGC
+2845 GENAFKGC

-2867 LYESAFD
+2867 LCESAFD
-2874 GCIAIKTLNMP
+2874 GCIAIKTLNVP
-2885 AVTNIGKNAFNGCI
+2885 VAVTNIGK
-2899 AIKTLNVPVTVIGIG
+2899 
-2914 TNAFNGWT
+2914 NAFNGWT

-2936 TGYAS
+2936 TGYVS
-2941 DWNAGC
+2941 TWNAGC

>member
-1 MMCIMRK
+1 M
-8 VRASNCSII
+8 
-17 FTHGVTSRMKNKFV
+17 T
-31 LVLVALCIA
+31 
-40 FTTMIAVACP
+40 
-50 AEVVVPGPET
+50 
-60 GTYYYGSENEESL
+60 
-73 LSLYDGNK
+73 
-81 FTLVNEKGTEYG
+81 
-93 TYVIESGTISF
+93 
-104 TKANEKEPSGT
+104 
-115 ATYNE
+115 
-120 ANKTVTITD
+120 
-129 GGVSKLYLLK
+129 
-139 KYFDV
+139 
-144 TFNVYEGK
+144 
-152 TEVQKVLNG
+152 Q
-161 KTAIKPADPT
+161 
-171 REGYDFYGWYA
+171 
-182 DDKFVTP
+182 TP
-189 YLFEGRTITGDGVNV
+189 
-204 YAKWE
+204 
-209 LKSSQTEYVID
+209 
-220 FDLGYEGAEIA
+220 
-231 PVTTRNAK
+231 
-239 LIDMPADPTREGYEF
+239 
-254 KGWWISDYETRE
+254 
-266 KLTVEF
+266 
-272 SAKKEFDANTTLFA
+272 TLFA
-286 VWTPSGENALT
+286 VWNKAGENALT

-310 TEVVTVKVKG
+310 TEVVTVSVKG

-378 SMLFFNKVANATD
+378 SMLFFKKVAKATD

-439 ASSVSEAFVCERKLD
+439 ASSVSEVFVCERKLD

-483 DGKEVSQTAN
+483 DGKEVKTTAN

-534 TNVRILGTQLS
+534 TNVKILGTQLS

-556 VRINGREYDESTTTF
+556 VRINGREYDESTTMF
-571 DFAQISLTEGDE
+571 DFAQISLTAGDE

-624 WNSVIGAQT
+624 WNSVIGAQM

-640 ETQARVTDSYIKL
+640 ETQAKVTDSHIKL

-687 LDSRIGDVSVIYA
+687 LDSRVGDVSVIYA
-700 AVGDKLELPVPEKPG
+700 AVGDKLELPDPEKPG

-756 YEVKLFDANDN
+756 YEVTLFDANDN
-767 EVGKANVIYGED
+767 EVGTVNITYGED

-787 QSADEIFAGWYT
+787 QNAGETFAGWYT

-810 NEGNSVNPWVLTDTY
+810 NEGNSVNPWLLTDTY
-825 EAYAYFATDVL
+825 EAYAYFATNVL

-873 VSASAFAY
+873 ISASAFAY

-901 AFTGTSKLEEI
+901 AFTGASKLEEI

-917 GNAVSPRYSSHEGV
+917 GNAVSSRYSSHEGV

-946 RGKSG
+946 SGKSG
-951 EYVVF
+951 EYVIY
-956 DGTKLIGSRAFNY
+956 DGTKLIGSRAFYNAY
-969 ASNVTSVTIP
+969 NVTSVTIP

-1001 LDSNNPNE
+1001 LDSDNPNE
-1009 ESELKIADHAFY
+1009 ESGLKIADHAFY
-1021 NLSSLTTVN
+1021 NLRNLTTVN

-1056 GSSMYASKN
+1056 GGSMYASKN

-1133 TFEGSPSAVGMTIG
+1133 TFEGSPSAVGMTVG

-1277 TELLFYSKTNTPEN
+1277 TELLFYSKTITPEN

-1398 NAFTGCTGLREIIFA
+1398 NAFTGCTGLMEIIFA

-1455 IIFEEGSVLTTIGE
+1455 IIFEEGSVLTTIGD
-1469 GAFTGSGLVSIS
+1469 GAFTGSALVSIS
-1481 LPSSVTTL
+1481 IPSSVTTL
-1489 GKGVFKG
+1489 GKGVFEG

-1504 IDGTALV
+1504 LDGTALV
-1511 NIPDETFSDC
+1511 NIPERTFTDC
-1521 TKLKSF
+1521 KKLKSF

-1541 YCCKGLASVT
+1541 YCCYSLASVT
-1551 YEVGGE
+1551 YEAGGE
-1557 GALTIGENAFH
+1557 GALTIGDQAFH

-1585 GVSAYYAVKVTEAT
+1585 GERAYYAVKATEAT
-1599 FTDSEIGGTDATSG
+1599 FTDSEMGGTDATSG
-1613 LKHIGSRAFELSS
+1613 LKHIGSRAFEQSS

-1640 SYAFSQCKSLTSAVI
+1640 SYAFLQSKSLTSAVI
-1655 PSTVTNLD
+1655 PSTVTNLEKSD
-1663 QKDSSGAQILGVG
+1663 NGVQILGVG
-1676 RFAFNSTTL
+1676 RFAFSSCTAL
-1685 TDITF
+1685 IDITF

-1703 VTLCDTFSSC
+1703 VTIYDTFSKC
-1713 KKLTN
+1713 EKLTS

-1723 NMVTALDYK
+1723 NMITALDAGNK
-1732 NNVIPAISADAMDG
+1732 VIPAISADAMDD
-1746 CPLSQIT
+1746 CPLSQIA

-1794 VSNIWRGAFDSCELI
+1794 VSDIWRGAFASCELI

-1816 TPEGQAT
+1816 TPEGQAA

-1836 LGTFKATKFTSIELP
+1836 LGTFEATKFTSIELP

-1880 DEFGISRYAFEY
+1880 NEFGISRYAFEY
-1892 CADLTVVEFEEGA
+1892 CADLAVVEFEEGA

-1913 DYAFRETAITS
+1913 DYAFRLTAITS
-1924 LTLPVGTVSIGNSA
+1924 LTLPSGTVSIGDSA
-1938 FQGCKNLV
+1938 FYDCKKLV
-1946 TVNIPDSIKEINKY
+1946 TVNIPNSIKEINKY

-1994 EFKLPKSDI
+1994 EFKLPKSDT
-2003 ARDLFGS
+2003 AKDLFGS

-2026 DRVLIGLTSC
+2026 DGVLVGLTSC

-2044 NTSFVAEN
+2044 NTSFVAEG

-2092 FYGASNLTS
+2092 FFGASNLTS
-2101 VSIPASVRTIGFRAF
+2101 VSIPASVRTIGAAAF

-2184 SKITSIP
+2184 SRITSIP
-2191 TDAFNFCSAL
+2191 TEAFNFCTAL

-2288 TIGREAFKKANG
+2288 TIGREAFRKANG
-2300 IKKIQFPMSLV
+2300 IKKIQFPSSLV
-2311 SIETYA
+2311 SIESYA
-2317 FSWCSNLTEVVIPDG
+2317 FSECSNLTEVVIPDG
-2332 VISIGGGA
+2332 VISIGDSA
-2340 FGNCASLK
+2340 FRGCASLK

-2358 LGAYAFAGCAALE
+2358 LGNYAFISCFALE

-2380 YGMFSDCVILTNLT
+2380 YRMFDGCDKLKNLT

-2402 GERAFNECNSLER
+2402 GDYAFNGCDSLER

-2425 GEVPAIGKGAFYE
+2425 GEVPAIGREAFRD

-2445 IFGENYNPITI
+2445 AFAENYNQITI

-2540 GCKLRSVELMDGNN
+2540 GCKLQSVELMDGNN

-2706 VRDYAFEGCVSL
+2706 VLDYAFEGCVSL

-2733 TTYVKPTPPHF
+2733 RTFVKPTPPHF
-2744 PITADLCD
+2744 PITADVCD
-2752 PCIGVGVFKGCTKLE
+2752 PCIGVAAFSGCTKLE

-2778 LVKSFTYGNEAFMG
+2778 LVKSFTYGDKAFMG

-2804 VKTSTIPFVAIH
+2804 VKTSSIPFIAIFY
-2816 NGIGESLFEGCVA
+2816 GIGESLFEGCVA

-2845 GKNAFKGC
+2845 GENAFKGC

-2874 GCIAIKTLNMP
+2874 GCIAIKTLNVP
-2885 AVTNIGKNAFNGCI
+2885 VAVTNIGK
-2899 AIKTLNVPVTVIGIG
+2899 
-2914 TNAFNGWT
+2914 NAFNGWT

-2941 DWNAGC
+2941 TWNAGC

>member
-1 MMCIMRK
+1 
-8 VRASNCSII
+8 
-17 FTHGVTSRMKNKFV
+17 
-31 LVLVALCIA
+31 
-40 FTTMIAVACP
+40 
-50 AEVVVPGPET
+50 
-60 GTYYYGSENEESL
+60 
-73 LSLYDGNK
+73 
-81 FTLVNEKGTEYG
+81 
-93 TYVIESGTISF
+93 
-104 TKANEKEPSGT
+104 
-115 ATYNE
+115 
-120 ANKTVTITD
+120 
-129 GGVSKLYLLK
+129 
-139 KYFDV
+139 
-144 TFNVYEGK
+144 
-152 TEVQKVLNG
+152 
-161 KTAIKPADPT
+161 
-171 REGYDFYGWYA
+171 
-182 DDKFVTP
+182 
-189 YLFEGRTITGDGVNV
+189 
-204 YAKWE
+204 
-209 LKSSQTEYVID
+209 
-220 FDLGYEGAEIA
+220 
-231 PVTTRNAK
+231 
-239 LIDMPADPTREGYEF
+239 
-254 KGWWISDYETRE
+254 
-266 KLTVEF
+266 
-272 SAKKEFDANTTLFA
+272 
-286 VWTPSGENALT
+286 
-297 AGVNNEGVHWTAS
+297 
-310 TEVVTVKVKG
+310 
-320 PQGFTSIE
+320 
-328 QQVSGKAYTVNFG
+328 
-341 SAPAGDYEIS
+341 
-351 ITSGNK
+351 
-357 TVSVYYKNK
+357 
-366 ALTRVSRFRADG
+366 
-378 SMLFFNKVANATD
+378 
-391 YYLTI
+391 
-396 ECGDERHSHTM
+396 
-407 LHNGNSNVYNFANC
+407 
-421 KMIDGGIKFVV
+421 MIDGGIKFVV

-439 ASSVSEAFVCERKLD
+439 ASSVSEVFVCERKLD

-483 DGKEVSQTAN
+483 GGKEVKTTAN

-529 VLASP
+529 VLLSP
-534 TNVRILGTQLS
+534 TNVKILGTQLS

-556 VRINGREYDESTTTF
+556 VRINGREYDESTTMF
-571 DFAQISLTEGDE
+571 DFAQISLTEGDIY
-583 CSVSVRANAAQ
+583 SVSVRANAAQ

-624 WNSVIGAQT
+624 WDSVIGAQM

-640 ETQARVTDSYIKL
+640 ETQAKVTDSHIKL

-687 LDSRIGDVSVIYA
+687 LDSRVGDVSVIYA
-700 AVGDKLELPVPEKPG
+700 AVGDKLELPDPEKPG

-756 YEVKLFDANDN
+756 YEVTLFDANDN
-767 EVGKANVIYGED
+767 EVGTANITYGED

-787 QSADEIFAGWYT
+787 QNAGEIFAGWYT

-810 NEGNSVNPWVLTDTY
+810 NEGNSVNPWLLTDTY

-873 VSASAFAY
+873 ISASAFAY

-901 AFTGTSKLEEI
+901 AFTGASKLEEI

-946 RGKSG
+946 SGKSG
-951 EYVVF
+951 EYVIY
-956 DGTKLIGSRAFNY
+956 DGTKLIGSRAFYNAY
-969 ASNVTSVTIP
+969 NVTSVTIP

-1001 LDSNNPNE
+1001 LDSDNPNE
-1009 ESELKIADHAFY
+1009 ESGLKIADHAFY
-1021 NLSSLTTVN
+1021 NLTNLTTVN

-1056 GSSMYASKN
+1056 GGSMYASKN

-1133 TFEGSPSAVGMTIG
+1133 TFEGSPSAVGMTVG

-1398 NAFTGCTGLREIIFA
+1398 NAFTGCTGLMEIIFA

-1455 IIFEEGSVLTTIGE
+1455 IIFEEGSVLTTIGD

-1504 IDGTALV
+1504 LDGTALV
-1511 NIPDETFSDC
+1511 NIPDETFTDC
-1521 TKLKSF
+1521 KKLKSF

-1541 YCCKGLASVT
+1541 YCCYSLASVT
-1551 YEVGGE
+1551 YEAGGE
-1557 GALTIGENAFH
+1557 GALTIGDQAFH

-1585 GVSAYYAVKVTEAT
+1585 GERAYYAVKATEAT
-1599 FTDSEIGGTDATSG
+1599 FTDSEMGGTDATSG
-1613 LKHIGSRAFELSS
+1613 LKHIGSRAFEQSS

-1640 SYAFSQCKSLTSAVI
+1640 SYAFLQSKSLTSAVI
-1655 PSTVTNLD
+1655 PSTVTNLEKSD
-1663 QKDSSGAQILGVG
+1663 NGVQILGVG
-1676 RFAFNSTTL
+1676 RFAFSSCTAL
-1685 TDITF
+1685 IDITF

-1703 VTLCDTFSSC
+1703 VTIYDTFSKC
-1713 KKLTN
+1713 EKLTS

-1723 NMVTALDYK
+1723 NMITALDAGNK
-1732 NNVIPAISADAMDG
+1732 VIPAISADAMDD
-1746 CPLSQIT
+1746 CPLSQIA

-1794 VSNIWRGAFDSCELI
+1794 VSDIWRGAFASCELI

-1816 TPEGQAT
+1816 TPEGQAA

-1880 DEFGISRYAFEY
+1880 NEFGISRYAFEY
-1892 CADLTVVEFEEGA
+1892 CADLAVVEFEEGA

-1913 DYAFRETAITS
+1913 DYAFRLTAITS
-1924 LTLPVGTVSIGNSA
+1924 LTLPSGTVSIGDSA
-1938 FQGCKNLV
+1938 FYDCKKLV
-1946 TVNIPDSIKEINKY
+1946 TVNIPNSIKEIAEY
-1960 AFQGCT
+1960 AFKGCT
-1966 SLSSVNFAEG
+1966 LLNSVNFAEG

-1994 EFKLPKSDI
+1994 EFKLPKSDT
-2003 ARDLFGS
+2003 ASSLFGS

-2019 AKDALLS
+2019 SKDALLS
-2026 DRVLIGLTSC
+2026 DGVLVGLTSC

-2044 NTSFVAEN
+2044 NTSFVAEG

-2092 FYGASNLTS
+2092 FFGASNLTS
-2101 VSIPASVRTIGFRAF
+2101 VSIPASVRTIGAAAF

-2184 SKITSIP
+2184 SRITSIP
-2191 TDAFNFCSAL
+2191 TEAFNFCTAL

-2288 TIGREAFKKANG
+2288 TIGREAFRKANG
-2300 IKKIQFPMSLV
+2300 IKKIQFPSSLV
-2311 SIETYA
+2311 SIESYA
-2317 FSWCSNLTEVVIPDG
+2317 FSECSNLTEVVIPDG
-2332 VISIGGGA
+2332 VISIGDSA
-2340 FGNCASLK
+2340 FRGCASLK

-2358 LGAYAFAGCAALE
+2358 LGNYAFISCFALE

-2380 YGMFSDCVILTNLT
+2380 YRMFDGCDKLKNLT

-2402 GERAFNECNSLER
+2402 GDYAFNGCDSLER

-2425 GEVPAIGKGAFYE
+2425 GEVPAIGREAFRD

-2445 IFGENYNPITI
+2445 AFAENYNQITI

-2540 GCKLRSVELMDGNN
+2540 GCKLQSVELMDGNN

-2565 AAMTTLMLFPL
+2565 SAMTTLMLFPL

-2706 VRDYAFEGCVSL
+2706 VLDYAFEGCVSL

-2733 TTYVKPTPPHF
+2733 RTFVKPTPPHF
-2744 PITADLCD
+2744 PITADVCD
-2752 PCIGVGVFKGCTKLE
+2752 PCIGVAAFSGCTKLE

-2778 LVKSFTYGNEAFMG
+2778 LVKSFTYGDKAFMG

-2804 VKTSTIPFVAIH
+2804 VKTSSIPFIAIFY
-2816 NGIGESLFEGCVA
+2816 GIGESLFEGCVA

-2845 GKNAFKGC
+2845 GENAFKGC

-2874 GCIAIKTLNMP
+2874 GCIAIKTLNVP
-2885 AVTNIGKNAFNGCI
+2885 VAVTNIGK
-2899 AIKTLNVPVTVIGIG
+2899 
-2914 TNAFNGWT
+2914 NAFNGWT

-2936 TGYAS
+2936 TGYVS
-2941 DWNAGC
+2941 TWNAGC

>member
-1 MMCIMRK
+1 
-8 VRASNCSII
+8 
-17 FTHGVTSRMKNKFV
+17 MKNKFV

-40 FTTMIAVACP
+40 LTTMIVVACP

-129 GGVSKLYLLK
+129 GGVSKLYLFK

-272 SAKKEFDANTTLFA
+272 SANKEFDANTTLFA

-310 TEVVTVKVKG
+310 TEVVTVSVKG

-468 SWDEVENARGYVIGI
+468 FWDEVENARGYVIGI
-483 DGKEVSQTAN
+483 GGKEVKTTAN

-519 SAVSYKVNKT
+519 AAVSYKVNKT

-534 TNVRILGTQLS
+534 TNVKILGTQLS
-545 WNGVEGAAGYT
+545 WNGVEGATGYT

-571 DFAQISLTEGDE
+571 DFAQISLTEGDIY
-583 CSVSVRANAAQ
+583 SVSVRANAAQ

-624 WNSVIGAQT
+624 WNSVIGAQM

-653 VLNKSGINTVSVRYF
+653 VLNKSGMNTVSVRYF

-687 LDSRIGDVSVIYA
+687 LDSRVGDVSVIYA

-767 EVGKANVIYGED
+767 EVGTANIIYGED

-841 EDGTYSVQK
+841 EDGTYSVKK

-855 KFAVVTVPET
+855 KFAAVTVPET

-881 ASGIKIINIPDTI
+881 AIGVKIINIPDTI

-931 LYSQDVAGLELAVFP
+931 LYSRDVAGLELAVFP

-956 DGTKLIGSRAFNY
+956 DGTKLIGSRAFYN

-1021 NLSSLTTVN
+1021 NLTNLTTVN

-1035 SSFSPAM
+1035 GSFSPAM
-1042 FSSTGKLST
+1042 FSSTEKLST

-1056 GSSMYASKN
+1056 GGSMYASKN

-1123 FKLCTNLQTL
+1123 FELCTNLQTL
-1133 TFEGSPSAVGMTIG
+1133 TFEGSPNAVGMTIG

-1175 FSSCNVLGDLTLPAT
+1175 FSSCNVLGDLTLPTT

-1197 AFKDCLSIR
+1197 AFKNCLSIR
-1206 KVVIAEGNKNIEVA
+1206 KIVIAEGNKNIDVA

-1259 ENNPYFSSDGLI
+1259 ANNPYFSSDGLI

-1309 NNDRIKVLN
+1309 NNDKIKVLN

-1398 NAFTGCTGLREIIFA
+1398 NAFTGCTGLMEIIFA

-1455 IIFEEGSVLTTIGE
+1455 IIFEEGSVLTTIGD
-1469 GAFTGSGLVSIS
+1469 GAFTGSALVSIS
-1481 LPSSVTTL
+1481 IPSSVTTL
-1489 GKGVFKG
+1489 GKGVFEG

-1504 IDGTALV
+1504 LDGTALV
-1511 NIPDETFSDC
+1511 NIPERTFTDC
-1521 TKLKSF
+1521 RKLKSF

-1541 YCCKGLASVT
+1541 YCCYDLASVT
-1551 YEVGGE
+1551 YEAGGE
-1557 GALTIGENAFH
+1557 GALTIGDQAFH

-1585 GVSAYYAVKVTEAT
+1585 GERAYYAVKATEAT

-1613 LKHIGSRAFELSS
+1613 LKHIGSRVFEQSS

-1655 PSTVTNLD
+1655 PSTVTNLE
-1663 QKDSSGAQILGVG
+1663 KSGNGAQILGVG
-1676 RFAFNSTTL
+1676 RFAFYSTPL

-1703 VTLCDTFSSC
+1703 VTLCDTFSIC
-1713 KKLTN
+1713 RKLTN

-1723 NMVTALDYK
+1723 NMVTALDNK

-1753 VNEGGNYVA
+1753 VNEGGNHVA

-1816 TPEGQAT
+1816 TPEGQAA

-1836 LGTFKATKFTSIELP
+1836 LGTFNATKFTSIELP

-1875 VGDDG
+1875 VVDDG
-1880 DEFGISRYAFEY
+1880 DEFGIGDQSFFHCLNLA
-1892 CADLTVVEFEEGA
+1892 VVEFEPSDDGRTLSIGQKAFEG
-1905 ENRVLTVD
+1905 
-1913 DYAFRETAITS
+1913 TAITS
-1924 LTLPVGTVSIGNSA
+1924 LTLPSGIVKIKSYAFYDCERLVS
-1938 FQGCKNLV
+1938 V
-1946 TVNIPDSIKEINKY
+1946 YIPDSIKTIEDFAFANCY
-1960 AFQGCT
+1960 ALT
-1966 SLSSVNFAEG
+1966 NMTFADG
-1976 THLKMLDSSIF
+1976 TELDLIG
-1987 AGCTSLI
+1987 ACVLYDCTSLI
-1994 EFKLPKSDI
+1994 EFKLPQAKM
-2003 ARDLFGS
+2003 AYDLYGGS
-2010 SSAVKKFTL
+2010 SSSIKKL
-2019 AKDALLS
+2019 ILS
-2026 DRVLIGLTSC
+2026 KEIVSVTEQMLSQALTSL
-2036 EEFVVEEG
+2036 EEILVEKG
-2044 NTSFVAEN
+2044 NQSYVSED
-2052 GVLYNKNKSTLIRYP
+2052 GVLYTNGKKALVKYP
-2067 QSKADTSF
+2067 QAKEGSDF
-2075 AVPEGVTQIG
+2075 EVPDGVAQVG
-2085 DSSTQSA
+2085 GLYSGYGGGFS
-2092 FYGASNLTS
+2092 GASKLTK
-2101 VSIPASVRTIGFRAF
+2101 VTIPASVRTIGAAAF

-2184 SKITSIP
+2184 SRITSIP
-2191 TDAFNFCSAL
+2191 TEAFNFCTAL

-2273 TVDEDGTLVIPEGIT
+2273 TVDEDGTLVIPEGVT
-2288 TIGREAFKKANG
+2288 TIGREAFRNANG
-2300 IKKIQFPMSLV
+2300 IKKIQFPSSLV
-2311 SIETYA
+2311 SIESYA
-2317 FSWCSNLTEVVIPDG
+2317 FSECSNLTEVVIPDG
-2332 VISIGGGA
+2332 VISIGDSA
-2340 FGNCASLK
+2340 FRGCASLK

-2358 LGAYAFAGCAALE
+2358 LGNYAFISCFALE

-2380 YGMFSDCVILTNLT
+2380 VRMFDGCDKLKNLT

-2402 GERAFNECNSLER
+2402 GDYAFNGCDSLER

-2425 GEVPAIGKGAFYE
+2425 GEVPAIGREAFRD

-2445 IFGENYNPITI
+2445 AFAENYNQITI
-2456 GESAFSGCI
+2456 GEWAFNGCI

-2540 GCKLRSVELMDGNN
+2540 GCKLQSVELMDGNN

-2706 VRDYAFEGCVSL
+2706 VLDYAFEGCVSL

-2733 TTYVKPTPPHF
+2733 RTFVKPTPPHF
-2744 PITADLCD
+2744 PITADVCD
-2752 PCIGVGVFKGCTKLE
+2752 PCIGVAAFSGCTKLE
-2767 TVTIEDEYADG
+2767 TVTIEDEYGDG
-2778 LVKSFTYGNEAFMG
+2778 LSRSFTYGNKAFMG

-2804 VKTSTIPFVAIH
+2804 VKTSSIPFIAIFY
-2816 NGIGESLFEGCVA
+2816 GIGESLFEGCVA

-2845 GKNAFKGC
+2845 GENAFKGC

-2867 LYESAFD
+2867 LCESAFD
-2874 GCIAIKTLNMP
+2874 GCIAIKTLNVP
-2885 AVTNIGKNAFNGCI
+2885 VAVTNIGK
-2899 AIKTLNVPVTVIGIG
+2899 
-2914 TNAFNGWT
+2914 NAFNGWT

-2936 TGYAS
+2936 TGYVS
-2941 DWNAGC
+2941 TWNAGC

>member
-8 VRASNCSII
+8 VRVSNCNII

-272 SAKKEFDANTTLFA
+272 SANKEFDANTTLFA

-351 ITSGNK
+351 ITSGNN
-357 TVSVYYKNK
+357 TVKAYYKNK

-468 SWDEVENARGYVIGI
+468 FWDEVENARGYVIGI

-534 TNVRILGTQLS
+534 TNVKILGTQLS
-545 WNGVEGAAGYT
+545 WNGVEGATGYT

-571 DFAQISLTEGDE
+571 DFAQISLTEGDI
-583 CSVSVRANAAQ
+583 CSITVRANAAQ

-624 WNSVIGAQT
+624 WNSVIGAQM

-640 ETQARVTDSYIKL
+640 ETQAKVTDSHIKL

-687 LDSRIGDVSVIYA
+687 LDSRVGDVSVIYA
-700 AVGDKLELPVPEKPG
+700 AVGDKLELPDPEKPG

-756 YEVKLFDANDN
+756 YEVTLFDANDN
-767 EVGKANVIYGED
+767 EVGTANITYGED

-787 QSADEIFAGWYT
+787 QNAGEIFAGWYT

-855 KFAVVTVPET
+855 KFAVVTVPAT

-881 ASGIKIINIPDTI
+881 AGGIKIINIPDTI

-901 AFTGTSKLEEI
+901 AFTGASKLEEI

-931 LYSQDVAGLELAVFP
+931 LYSQDVVGLELAVFP

-951 EYVVF
+951 EYVVL
-956 DGTKLIGSRAFNY
+956 DGTKLIGSRAFYNAY
-969 ASNVTSVTIP
+969 NVTSVTIP

-1021 NLSSLTTVN
+1021 NLRNLTTVN

-1056 GSSMYASKN
+1056 GCSMYASKN

-1089 PAGIATIAAGSF
+1089 PAGIATISSGSF
-1101 MQHYSIT
+1101 KQHYSIT

-1123 FKLCTNLQTL
+1123 FELCTNLQTL

-1318 IGKNVEEIG
+1318 IGKNIEEIG

-1351 GKGVLQGTGSLGNIV
+1351 GKGVLQGAGSLGNIV

-1381 SAIAVVTIGSSV
+1381 SAIAGVTIGSSV

-1585 GVSAYYAVKVTEAT
+1585 GVSAYYAVKATEAT

-1655 PSTVTNLD
+1655 PSTVTNLE
-1663 QKDSSGAQILGVG
+1663 KSGSGAQILGVG

-1946 TVNIPDSIKEINKY
+1946 TVNIPDSIKEIEEY
-1960 AFQGCT
+1960 AFKGCVT
-1966 SLSSVNFAEG
+1966 LTGVNFAEG

-2085 DSSTQSA
+2085 DSSMQSA
-2092 FYGASNLTS
+2092 FFGASNLTS

-2184 SKITSIP
+2184 SRITSIP

-2241 AFKGTKLSVTNINAL
+2241 AFKDTKLSVTNINAL

-2300 IKKIQFPMSLV
+2300 IKKIQFPSSLV
-2311 SIETYA
+2311 SIETNA
-2317 FSWCSNLTEVVIPDG
+2317 FSECSNLTEVVIPDG
-2332 VISIGGGA
+2332 VISIGDSA
-2340 FGNCASLK
+2340 FRGCASLK

-2358 LGAYAFAGCAALE
+2358 LGNYAFISCFALE

-2380 YGMFSDCVILTNLT
+2380 YRMFDGCAKLTNLT

-2402 GERAFNECNSLER
+2402 GEWAFNGCDSLER

-2425 GEVPAIGKGAFYE
+2425 GEVPAIGREAFRDCE
-2438 CKKLESV
+2438 KLESV
-2445 IFGENYNPITI
+2445 AFAENYNQITI
-2456 GESAFSGCI
+2456 GESAFNGCI

-2540 GCKLRSVELMDGNN
+2540 GCKLQSVELMDGNN

-2706 VRDYAFEGCVSL
+2706 VLDYAFEGCVSL

-2733 TTYVKPTPPHF
+2733 RSYFKPTPPHI
-2744 PITADLCD
+2744 PITAEWCD
-2752 PCIGVGVFKGCTKLE
+2752 PCIGVAAFMGCTKLE

-2778 LVKSFTYGNEAFMG
+2778 LVKSFTYGNKAFMG

-2804 VKTSTIPFVAIH
+2804 VKTSSMPFVAIIY
-2816 NGIGESLFEGCVA
+2816 GIGESLFEGCVA

-2845 GKNAFKGC
+2845 GMNAFKGC

-2874 GCIAIKTLNMP
+2874 GCIAIKTLKVP
-2885 AVTNIGKNAFNGCI
+2885 VAVTNIGI
-2899 AIKTLNVPVTVIGIG
+2899 NV
-2914 TNAFNGWT
+2914 FNGWT

-2941 DWNAGC
+2941 TWNAGC
-2947 NANIVWEAAQ
+2947 NANIVWETA

>member
-1 MMCIMRK
+1 MRIMRK
-8 VRASNCSII
+8 IWASNLGII
-17 FTHGVTSRMKNKFV
+17 FTHGETSRMKNKFV

-40 FTTMIAVACP
+40 FTTMIVVACP

-129 GGVSKLYLLK
+129 GGVSKLYLFK

-220 FDLGYEGAEIA
+220 FDLGYEGAAIA

-272 SAKKEFDANTTLFA
+272 DAKKEFDANTTLFA
-286 VWTPSGENALT
+286 VWNKAGENALT

-310 TEVVTVKVKG
+310 TEVVTVSVKG

-378 SMLFFNKVANATD
+378 SMLFFNKVAKATD

-439 ASSVSEAFVCERKLD
+439 ASSVSEVFVCERKLD

-483 DGKEVSQTAN
+483 DGKEVKTTAN

-534 TNVRILGTQLS
+534 TNVKILGTQLS

-556 VRINGREYDESTTTF
+556 VRINGREYDESTTMF
-571 DFAQISLTEGDE
+571 DFAQISLTEGDIY
-583 CSVSVRANAAQ
+583 SVSVRANAAQ

-624 WNSVIGAQT
+624 WNSVIGAQM

-640 ETQARVTDSYIKL
+640 ETQAKVTDSHIKL

-687 LDSRIGDVSVIYA
+687 LDSRVGDVSVIYA
-700 AVGDKLELPVPEKPG
+700 AVGDKLELPDSEKPG

-756 YEVKLFDANDN
+756 YEVTLFDANDN
-767 EVGKANVIYGED
+767 EVGTANITYGED

-787 QSADEIFAGWYT
+787 QNAGEIFAGWYT

-810 NEGNSVNPWVLTDTY
+810 NEGNSVNPWLLTDTY

-873 VSASAFAY
+873 ISASAFAY

-946 RGKSG
+946 SGKSG
-951 EYVVF
+951 EYVIY
-956 DGTKLIGSRAFNY
+956 DGTKLIGSRAFYNAY
-969 ASNVTSVTIP
+969 NVTSVTIP

-1001 LDSNNPNE
+1001 LDSDNPNE
-1009 ESELKIADHAFY
+1009 ESGLKIADHAFY
-1021 NLSSLTTVN
+1021 NLRNLTTVN

-1056 GSSMYASKN
+1056 GGSMYASKN

-1133 TFEGSPSAVGMTIG
+1133 TFEGSPSAVGMTVG

-1318 IGKNVEEIG
+1318 IGKNIEEIG

-1398 NAFTGCTGLREIIFA
+1398 NAFTGCTGLMEIIFA

-1455 IIFEEGSVLTTIGE
+1455 IIFEEGSVLTTIGD

-1504 IDGTALV
+1504 LDGTALV
-1511 NIPDETFSDC
+1511 NIPDETFTDC
-1521 TKLKSF
+1521 KKLKSF

-1541 YCCKGLASVT
+1541 YCCYSLASVT
-1551 YEVGGE
+1551 YEAGGE
-1557 GALTIGENAFH
+1557 GALTIGDQAFH

-1585 GVSAYYAVKVTEAT
+1585 GERAYYAVKATEAT
-1599 FTDSEIGGTDATSG
+1599 FTDSEMGGTDATSG
-1613 LKHIGSRAFELSS
+1613 LKHIGSRAFEQSS

-1640 SYAFSQCKSLTSAVI
+1640 SYAFLQSKSLTSAVI
-1655 PSTVTNLD
+1655 PSTVTNLEKSD
-1663 QKDSSGAQILGVG
+1663 NGVQILGVG
-1676 RFAFNSTTL
+1676 RFAFSSCTAL
-1685 TDITF
+1685 IDITF

-1703 VTLCDTFSSC
+1703 VTIYDTFSKC
-1713 KKLTN
+1713 EKLTS

-1723 NMVTALDYK
+1723 NMITALDAGNK
-1732 NNVIPAISADAMDG
+1732 VIPAISADAMDD
-1746 CPLSQIT
+1746 CPLSQIA

-1794 VSNIWRGAFDSCELI
+1794 VSDIWRGAFASCELI

-1816 TPEGQAT
+1816 TPEGQAA

-1880 DEFGISRYAFEY
+1880 NEFGISRYAFEY
-1892 CADLTVVEFEEGA
+1892 CADLAVVEFEEGA

-1913 DYAFRETAITS
+1913 DYAFRLTAITS
-1924 LTLPVGTVSIGNSA
+1924 LTLPSGTVSIGDSA
-1938 FQGCKNLV
+1938 FYDCKKLV
-1946 TVNIPDSIKEINKY
+1946 TVNIPNSIKEIAEY
-1960 AFQGCT
+1960 AFKGCT
-1966 SLSSVNFAEG
+1966 LLNSVNFAEG

-1994 EFKLPKSDI
+1994 EFKLPKSDT
-2003 ARDLFGS
+2003 ASSLFGS

-2026 DRVLIGLTSC
+2026 DGVLVGLTSC

-2044 NTSFVAEN
+2044 NTSFVAEG

-2092 FYGASNLTS
+2092 FFGASNLTS
-2101 VSIPASVRTIGFRAF
+2101 VSIPASVRTIGAAAF

-2184 SKITSIP
+2184 SRITSIP
-2191 TDAFNFCSAL
+2191 TEAFNFCTAL

-2288 TIGREAFKKANG
+2288 TIGREAFRKANG
-2300 IKKIQFPMSLV
+2300 IKKIQFPSSLV
-2311 SIETYA
+2311 SIESYA
-2317 FSWCSNLTEVVIPDG
+2317 FSECSNLTEVVIPDG
-2332 VISIGGGA
+2332 VISIGDSA
-2340 FGNCASLK
+2340 FRGCASLK

-2358 LGAYAFAGCAALE
+2358 LGNYAFISCFALE

-2380 YGMFSDCVILTNLT
+2380 YRMFDGCDKLKNLT

-2402 GERAFNECNSLER
+2402 GDYAFNGCDSLER

-2425 GEVPAIGKGAFYE
+2425 GEVPAIGREAFRD

-2445 IFGENYNPITI
+2445 AFAENYNQITI

-2540 GCKLRSVELMDGNN
+2540 GCKLQSVELMDGNN

-2565 AAMTTLMLFPL
+2565 SAMTTLMLFPL

-2706 VRDYAFEGCVSL
+2706 VLDYAFEGCVSL

-2733 TTYVKPTPPHF
+2733 RTFVKPTPPHF
-2744 PITADLCD
+2744 PMCD
-2752 PCIGVGVFKGCTKLE
+2752 PCIGVAAFSGCTKLE

-2778 LVKSFTYGNEAFMG
+2778 LVKSFTYGDKAFMG

-2804 VKTSTIPFVAIH
+2804 VKTSSIPFIAIFY
-2816 NGIGESLFEGCVA
+2816 GIGESLFEGCVA
-2829 LKEVIFPA
+2829 LKEVIFPD
-2837 GCENEFRI
+2837 GLENTFYI

-2853 AALQSINLPATCTQ
+2853 AALQSIDLPATCAK
-2867 LYESAFD
+2867 LEESAFD
-2874 GCIAIKTLNMP
+2874 GCIAIKTLNVP
-2885 AVTNIGKNAFNGCI
+2885 VAVTNIGK
-2899 AIKTLNVPVTVIGIG
+2899 
-2914 TNAFNGWT
+2914 NAFNGWT

-2936 TGYAS
+2936 TGYVS
-2941 DWNAGC
+2941 TWNAGC

>member
-1 MMCIMRK
+1 
-8 VRASNCSII
+8 
-17 FTHGVTSRMKNKFV
+17 MKNKFV

-40 FTTMIAVACP
+40 FTTMIVVACP

-129 GGVSKLYLLK
+129 GGVSKLYLFK

-220 FDLGYEGAEIA
+220 FDLGYEGAAIA

-272 SAKKEFDANTTLFA
+272 DAKKEFDANTTLFA
-286 VWTPSGENALT
+286 VWNKAGENALT

-310 TEVVTVKVKG
+310 TEVVTVSVKG

-378 SMLFFNKVANATD
+378 SMLFFNKVAKATD

-439 ASSVSEAFVCERKLD
+439 ASSVSEVFVCERKLD

-483 DGKEVSQTAN
+483 GGKEVKTTAN

-534 TNVRILGTQLS
+534 TNVKILGTQLS

-556 VRINGREYDESTTTF
+556 VRINGREYDESTTMF
-571 DFAQISLTEGDE
+571 DFAQISLTAGDE

-624 WNSVIGAQT
+624 WNSVIGAQM

-640 ETQARVTDSYIKL
+640 ETQAKVTDSHIKL

-687 LDSRIGDVSVIYA
+687 LDSRVGDVSVIYA
-700 AVGDKLELPVPEKPG
+700 AVGDKLELPDPEKPG

-756 YEVKLFDANDN
+756 YEVTLFDANDN
-767 EVGKANVIYGED
+767 EVGTANITYGED

-787 QSADEIFAGWYT
+787 QNAGETFAGWYT

-810 NEGNSVNPWVLTDTY
+810 NEGNSVNPWLLTDTY
-825 EAYAYFATDVL
+825 EAYAYFATNVL

-873 VSASAFAY
+873 ISASAFAY

-901 AFTGTSKLEEI
+901 AFTGASKLEEI

-917 GNAVSPRYSSHEGV
+917 GNAVSSRYSSHEGV

-946 RGKSG
+946 SGKSG
-951 EYVVF
+951 EYVIY
-956 DGTKLIGSRAFNY
+956 DGTKLIGSRAFYNAY
-969 ASNVTSVTIP
+969 NVTSVTIP

-1001 LDSNNPNE
+1001 LDSDNPNE
-1009 ESELKIADHAFY
+1009 ESGLKIADHAFY
-1021 NLSSLTTVN
+1021 NLRNLTTVN

-1042 FSSTGKLST
+1042 FSSTTRLST

-1056 GSSMYASKN
+1056 GGSMYASKN

-1133 TFEGSPSAVGMTIG
+1133 TFEGSPSAVGMTVG

-1277 TELLFYSKTNTPEN
+1277 TELLFYSKTITPEN

-1398 NAFTGCTGLREIIFA
+1398 NAFTGCTGLMEIIFA

-1455 IIFEEGSVLTTIGE
+1455 IIFEEGSVLTTIGD
-1469 GAFTGSGLVSIS
+1469 GAFTGSALVSIS
-1481 LPSSVTTL
+1481 IPSSVTTL
-1489 GKGVFKG
+1489 GKGVFEG

-1504 IDGTALV
+1504 LDGTALV
-1511 NIPDETFSDC
+1511 NIPERTFTDC
-1521 TKLKSF
+1521 KKLKSF

-1541 YCCKGLASVT
+1541 YCCYSLASVT
-1551 YEVGGE
+1551 YEAGGE
-1557 GALTIGENAFH
+1557 GALTIGDQAFH

-1585 GVSAYYAVKVTEAT
+1585 GERAYYAVKATEAT
-1599 FTDSEIGGTDATSG
+1599 FTDSEMGGTDATSG
-1613 LKHIGSRAFELSS
+1613 LKHIGSRAFEQSS

-1640 SYAFSQCKSLTSAVI
+1640 SYAFLQSKSLTSAVI
-1655 PSTVTNLD
+1655 PSTVTNLEKSD
-1663 QKDSSGAQILGVG
+1663 NGVQILGVG
-1676 RFAFNSTTL
+1676 RFAFSSCTAL
-1685 TDITF
+1685 IDITF

-1703 VTLCDTFSSC
+1703 VTIYDTFSKC
-1713 KKLTN
+1713 EKLTS

-1723 NMVTALDYK
+1723 NMITALDAGNK
-1732 NNVIPAISADAMDG
+1732 VIPAISADAMDD
-1746 CPLSQIT
+1746 CPLSQIA

-1794 VSNIWRGAFDSCELI
+1794 VSDIWRGAFASCELI

-1816 TPEGQAT
+1816 TPEGQAA

-1880 DEFGISRYAFEY
+1880 NEFGISRYAFEY
-1892 CADLTVVEFEEGA
+1892 CADLAVVEFEEGA

-1913 DYAFRETAITS
+1913 DYAFRLTAITS
-1924 LTLPVGTVSIGNSA
+1924 LTLPSGTVSIGDSA
-1938 FQGCKNLV
+1938 FYDCKKLV
-1946 TVNIPDSIKEINKY
+1946 TVNIPNSIKEIAEY
-1960 AFQGCT
+1960 AFKGCT
-1966 SLSSVNFAEG
+1966 LLNSVNFAEG

-1994 EFKLPKSDI
+1994 EFKLPKSDT
-2003 ARDLFGS
+2003 ASSLFGS

-2026 DRVLIGLTSC
+2026 DGVLVGLTSC

-2044 NTSFVAEN
+2044 NTSFVAEG
-2052 GVLYNKNKSTLIRYP
+2052 GVLYNKNKSTLIGYP

-2092 FYGASNLTS
+2092 FFGASNLTS
-2101 VSIPASVRTIGFRAF
+2101 VSIPASVRTIGAAAF

-2184 SKITSIP
+2184 SRITSIP
-2191 TDAFNFCSAL
+2191 TEAFNFCTAL

-2288 TIGREAFKKANG
+2288 TIGREAFRKANG
-2300 IKKIQFPMSLV
+2300 IKKIQFPSSLV
-2311 SIETYA
+2311 SIESYA
-2317 FSWCSNLTEVVIPDG
+2317 FSECSNLTEVVIPDG
-2332 VISIGGGA
+2332 VISIGDSA
-2340 FGNCASLK
+2340 FRGCASLK

-2358 LGAYAFAGCAALE
+2358 LGNYAFISCFALE

-2380 YGMFSDCVILTNLT
+2380 YRMFDGCDKLKNLT

-2402 GERAFNECNSLER
+2402 GDYAFNGCDSLER

-2425 GEVPAIGKGAFYE
+2425 GEVPAIGREAFRD

-2445 IFGENYNPITI
+2445 AFAENYNQITI

-2540 GCKLRSVELMDGNN
+2540 GCKLQSVELMDGNN

-2565 AAMTTLMLFPL
+2565 SAMTTLMLFPL

-2706 VRDYAFEGCVSL
+2706 VLDYAFEGCVSL

-2733 TTYVKPTPPHF
+2733 RTFVKPTPPHF
-2744 PITADLCD
+2744 PITADVCD
-2752 PCIGVGVFKGCTKLE
+2752 PCIGVAAFSGCTKLE

-2778 LVKSFTYGNEAFMG
+2778 LVKSFTYGNKAFMG

-2804 VKTSTIPFVAIH
+2804 VKTSSIPFIAIFY
-2816 NGIGESLFEGCVA
+2816 GIGESLFEGCVA

-2845 GKNAFKGC
+2845 GENAFKGC

-2874 GCIAIKTLNMP
+2874 GCIAIKTLNVP
-2885 AVTNIGKNAFNGCI
+2885 VAVTNIGK
-2899 AIKTLNVPVTVIGIG
+2899 
-2914 TNAFNGWT
+2914 NAFNGWT

-2936 TGYAS
+2936 TGYVS
-2941 DWNAGC
+2941 TWNAGC

>member
-272 SAKKEFDANTTLFA
+272 SANKEFDANTTLFA

-357 TVSVYYKNK
+357 MVSVYYKNK

-483 DGKEVSQTAN
+483 DGKEVKTTAN

-534 TNVRILGTQLS
+534 TNVKILGTQLS
-545 WNGVEGAAGYT
+545 WNGVEGATGYT

-571 DFAQISLTEGDE
+571 DFAQISLTEGDIY
-583 CSVSVRANAAQ
+583 SVSVRANAAQ

-687 LDSRIGDVSVIYA
+687 LDSRVGDVSVIYA

-767 EVGKANVIYGED
+767 EVGTANVTYGED

-825 EAYAYFATDVL
+825 EAYAYFATNVL

-881 ASGIKIINIPDTI
+881 AGGIKIINIPDTI

-901 AFTGTSKLEEI
+901 AFTGASKLEEI

-956 DGTKLIGSRAFNY
+956 DGTKLIGSRAFYN

-1056 GSSMYASKN
+1056 GCSMYASKN

-1206 KVVIAEGNKNIEVA
+1206 KVVIAEGNKNTEVA

-1253 RSIDIA
+1253 RSINIA
-1259 ENNPYFSSDGLI
+1259 ENNPYFSSDGLV
-1271 IYNANK
+1271 IYNTNK
-1277 TELLFYSKTNTPEN
+1277 TELIFYSKTNTPEN

-1469 GAFTGSGLVSIS
+1469 GAFTGSSLVSIS

-1585 GVSAYYAVKVTEAT
+1585 GVSAYYAVKATEAT

-1946 TVNIPDSIKEINKY
+1946 TVNIPDSIKEIEEY
-1960 AFQGCT
+1960 AFKGCVT
-1966 SLSSVNFAEG
+1966 LTGVNFAEG

-2300 IKKIQFPMSLV
+2300 IKKIQFPSSLV
-2311 SIETYA
+2311 SIETNA
-2317 FSWCSNLTEVVIPDG
+2317 FSECSNLTEVVIPDG
-2332 VISIGGGA
+2332 VISIGDSA
-2340 FGNCASLK
+2340 FRGCASLK

-2358 LGAYAFAGCAALE
+2358 LGNYAFISCFALE

-2380 YGMFSDCVILTNLT
+2380 YRMFDGCAKLTNLT

-2402 GERAFNECNSLER
+2402 GDYAFNGCNSLER
-2415 VVLPSSLTNV
+2415 VVLPASLTNV
-2425 GEVPAIGKGAFYE
+2425 GEVPAIGREAFRD

-2445 IFGENYNPITI
+2445 AFAENYNQITI
-2456 GESAFSGCI
+2456 GESAFYGCI

-2540 GCKLRSVELMDGNN
+2540 GCKLQSVELMDGNN

-2693 SVNFDKRGTKTLR
+2693 SVNFDKRGIKTLR
-2706 VRDYAFEGCVSL
+2706 MRDYAFEGCVSL

-2874 GCIAIKTLNMP
+2874 GCIAIKTLKVP
-2885 AVTNIGKNAFNGCI
+2885 VAVTNIGN
-2899 AIKTLNVPVTVIGIG
+2899 
-2914 TNAFNGWT
+2914 NAFNGWT

-2936 TGYAS
+2936 TGYVS
-2941 DWNAGC
+2941 TWNAGC

>member
-1 MMCIMRK
+1 
-8 VRASNCSII
+8 
-17 FTHGVTSRMKNKFV
+17 MKNKFV
-31 LVLVALCIA
+31 LILVALCIA
-40 FTTMIAVACP
+40 FTTMIVVACP

-129 GGVSKLYLLK
+129 GGVSKLYLFK

-220 FDLGYEGAEIA
+220 FDLGYEGAAIA

-272 SAKKEFDANTTLFA
+272 DAKKEFDANTTLFA
-286 VWTPSGENALT
+286 VWNKAGENALT

-310 TEVVTVKVKG
+310 TEVVTVSVKG

-378 SMLFFNKVANATD
+378 SMLFFNKVAKATD

-439 ASSVSEAFVCERKLD
+439 ASSVSEVFVCERKLD

-483 DGKEVSQTAN
+483 GGKEVKTTAN

-534 TNVRILGTQLS
+534 TNVKILGTQLS

-556 VRINGREYDESTTTF
+556 VRINGREYDESTTMF
-571 DFAQISLTEGDE
+571 DFAQISLTEGDIY
-583 CSVSVRANAAQ
+583 SVSVRANAAQ

-624 WNSVIGAQT
+624 WDSVIGAQM

-640 ETQARVTDSYIKL
+640 ETQAKVTDSHIKL

-687 LDSRIGDVSVIYA
+687 LDSRVGDVSVIYA
-700 AVGDKLELPVPEKPG
+700 AVGDKLELPDPEKPG

-756 YEVKLFDANDN
+756 YEVTLFDANDN
-767 EVGKANVIYGED
+767 EVGTANITYGED

-787 QSADEIFAGWYT
+787 QNAGEIFAGWYT

-810 NEGNSVNPWVLTDTY
+810 NEGNSVNPWLLTDTY

-873 VSASAFAY
+873 ISASAFAY

-901 AFTGTSKLEEI
+901 AFTGASKLEEI

-946 RGKSG
+946 SGKSG
-951 EYVVF
+951 EYVIY
-956 DGTKLIGSRAFNY
+956 DGTKLIGSRAFYNAY
-969 ASNVTSVTIP
+969 NVTSVTIP

-985 MPSAFMGC
+985 MSSAFMGC

-1001 LDSNNPNE
+1001 LDSDNPNE
-1009 ESELKIADHAFY
+1009 ESGLKIADHAFY
-1021 NLSSLTTVN
+1021 NLRNLTTVN

-1056 GSSMYASKN
+1056 GGSMYASKN

-1133 TFEGSPSAVGMTIG
+1133 TFEGSPSAVGMTVG

-1398 NAFTGCTGLREIIFA
+1398 NAFTGCTGLMEIIFA

-1455 IIFEEGSVLTTIGE
+1455 IIFEEGSVLTTIGD

-1504 IDGTALV
+1504 LDGTALV
-1511 NIPDETFSDC
+1511 NIPDETFTDC
-1521 TKLKSF
+1521 KKLKSF

-1541 YCCKGLASVT
+1541 YCCYSLASVT
-1551 YEVGGE
+1551 YEAGGE
-1557 GALTIGENAFH
+1557 GALTIGDQAFH

-1585 GVSAYYAVKVTEAT
+1585 GERAYYAVKATEAT
-1599 FTDSEIGGTDATSG
+1599 FTDSEMGGTDATSG
-1613 LKHIGSRAFELSS
+1613 LKHIGSRAFEQSS

-1640 SYAFSQCKSLTSAVI
+1640 SYAFLQSKSLTSAVI
-1655 PSTVTNLD
+1655 PSTVTNLEKSD
-1663 QKDSSGAQILGVG
+1663 NGVQILGVG
-1676 RFAFNSTTL
+1676 RFAFSSCTAL
-1685 TDITF
+1685 IDITF

-1703 VTLCDTFSSC
+1703 VTIYDTFSKC
-1713 KKLTN
+1713 EKLTS

-1723 NMVTALDYK
+1723 NMITALYAGNK
-1732 NNVIPAISADAMDG
+1732 VIPAISADAMDD
-1746 CPLSQIT
+1746 CPLSQIA

-1794 VSNIWRGAFDSCELI
+1794 VSDIWRGAFASCELI

-1816 TPEGQAT
+1816 TPEGQAA

-1836 LGTFKATKFTSIELP
+1836 LGTFEATKFTSIELP

-1880 DEFGISRYAFEY
+1880 NEFGISRYAFEY
-1892 CADLTVVEFEEGA
+1892 CADLAVVEFEEGA

-1913 DYAFRETAITS
+1913 DYAFRLTAITS
-1924 LTLPVGTVSIGNSA
+1924 LTLPSGTVSIGDSA
-1938 FQGCKNLV
+1938 FYDCKKLV
-1946 TVNIPDSIKEINKY
+1946 TVNIPNSIKEIAEY
-1960 AFQGCT
+1960 AFKGCT
-1966 SLSSVNFAEG
+1966 LLNSVNFAEG

-1994 EFKLPKSDI
+1994 EFKLPKSDT
-2003 ARDLFGS
+2003 ASSLFGS

-2019 AKDALLS
+2019 SKDALLS
-2026 DRVLIGLTSC
+2026 DGVLVGLTSC

-2044 NTSFVAEN
+2044 NTSFVAEG

-2092 FYGASNLTS
+2092 FFGASNLTS
-2101 VSIPASVRTIGFRAF
+2101 VSIPASVRTIGAAAF

-2184 SKITSIP
+2184 SRITSIP
-2191 TDAFNFCSAL
+2191 TEAFNFCTAL

-2288 TIGREAFKKANG
+2288 TIGREAFRKANG
-2300 IKKIQFPMSLV
+2300 IKKIQFPSSLV
-2311 SIETYA
+2311 SIESYA
-2317 FSWCSNLTEVVIPDG
+2317 FSECSNLTEVVIPDG
-2332 VISIGGGA
+2332 VISIGDSA
-2340 FGNCASLK
+2340 FRGCASLK

-2358 LGAYAFAGCAALE
+2358 LGNYAFISCFALE

-2380 YGMFSDCVILTNLT
+2380 YRMFDGCDKLKNLT

-2402 GERAFNECNSLER
+2402 GDYAFNGCDSLER

-2425 GEVPAIGKGAFYE
+2425 GEVPAIGREAFRD

-2445 IFGENYNPITI
+2445 AFAENYNQITI
-2456 GESAFSGCI
+2456 GEYAFNGCI

-2472 PSNLVNMDAVNKVN
+2472 PSNLVNIDAVNGVN

-2516 FSNTGLTSIYIPA
+2516 FHNTGLTSIYIPA

-2535 ASPFL
+2535 TAPFL
-2540 GCKLRSVELMDGNN
+2540 GCKLQSVELMDGNN
-2554 TLMQQDGAIYD
+2554 TLMQKDGAIYD
-2565 AAMTTLMLFPL
+2565 VAMTTLMLFPL

-2595 FAGSMIRSITLS
+2595 FAGSMIRSVTLPS
-2607 AGLREVSAN
+2607 GIREVSAN

-2628 CEGGLVSIGKFAFR
+2628 CEGGLASIGRFAFR
-2642 GCTSLESIEFSIALD
+2642 GCTSLESIEFSTALD

-2693 SVNFDKRGTKTLR
+2693 SVNFDKRGVKTLR
-2706 VRDYAFEGCVSL
+2706 MLDYAFEGCVSL
-2718 TGLELPWRLRDIVEK
+2718 TNVEFPWRLRDVVEK
-2733 TTYVKPTPPHF
+2733 RKYRIPRPPF
-2744 PITADLCD
+2744 IEITADWCD
-2752 PCIGVGVFKGCTKLE
+2752 PCISIGAFRGCTKLE
-2767 TVTIEDEYADG
+2767 TVTIEDEYGDG
-2778 LVKSFTYGNEAFMG
+2778 LSRSFTYGDKAFMG

-2804 VKTSTIPFVAIH
+2804 VKTSSIPFIAIL

-2829 LKEVIFPA
+2829 LKEVIFPD
-2837 GCENEFRI
+2837 GLENTFYI
-2845 GKNAFKGC
+2845 GENAFKGC

-2874 GCIAIKTLNMP
+2874 GCIAIKTLNVP
-2885 AVTNIGKNAFNGCI
+2885 VAVTNIGK
-2899 AIKTLNVPVTVIGIG
+2899 
-2914 TNAFNGWT
+2914 NAFNGWT
-2922 AAQTIIMEGKAAAP
+2922 AAQTIIMKGKAAAP

-2941 DWNAGC
+2941 TWNAGC

>member
-1 MMCIMRK
+1 MRTMRK
-8 VRASNCSII
+8 IWASNLGII
-17 FTHGVTSRMKNKFV
+17 FTHGETSRMNEQNEDKFV
-31 LVLVALCIA
+31 LILVALCIA
-40 FTTMIAVACP
+40 FTTMIVVACP

-129 GGVSKLYLLK
+129 GGVSKLYLFK

-220 FDLGYEGAEIA
+220 FDLGYEGAAIA

-272 SAKKEFDANTTLFA
+272 DAKKEFDANTTLFA
-286 VWTPSGENALT
+286 VWNKAGENALT

-310 TEVVTVKVKG
+310 TEVVTVSVKG

-378 SMLFFNKVANATD
+378 SMLFFNKVAKATD

-439 ASSVSEAFVCERKLD
+439 ASSVSEVFVCERKLD

-483 DGKEVSQTAN
+483 GGKEVKTTAN

-529 VLASP
+529 VLLSP
-534 TNVRILGTQLS
+534 TNVKILGTQLS

-556 VRINGREYDESTTTF
+556 VRINGREYDESTTMF
-571 DFAQISLTEGDE
+571 DFAQISLTEGDIY
-583 CSVSVRANAAQ
+583 SVSVRANAAQ

-624 WNSVIGAQT
+624 WDSVIGAQM

-640 ETQARVTDSYIKL
+640 ETQAKVTDSHIKL

-687 LDSRIGDVSVIYA
+687 LDSRVGDVSVIYA
-700 AVGDKLELPVPEKPG
+700 AVGDKLELPDPEKPG

-756 YEVKLFDANDN
+756 YEVTLFDANDN
-767 EVGKANVIYGED
+767 EVGTANITYGED

-787 QSADEIFAGWYT
+787 QNAGEIFAGWYT

-810 NEGNSVNPWVLTDTY
+810 NEGNSVNPWLLTDTY

-873 VSASAFAY
+873 ISASAFAY

-901 AFTGTSKLEEI
+901 AFTRASKLEEI

-946 RGKSG
+946 SGKSG
-951 EYVVF
+951 EYVIY
-956 DGTKLIGSRAFNY
+956 DGTKLIGSRAFYNAY
-969 ASNVTSVTIP
+969 NVTSVTIP

-1001 LDSNNPNE
+1001 LDSDNPNE
-1009 ESELKIADHAFY
+1009 ESGLKIADHAFY
-1021 NLSSLTTVN
+1021 NLTNLTTVN

-1056 GSSMYASKN
+1056 GGSMYASKN

-1133 TFEGSPSAVGMTIG
+1133 TFEGSPSAVGMTVG

-1398 NAFTGCTGLREIIFA
+1398 NAFTGCTGLMEIIFA

-1455 IIFEEGSVLTTIGE
+1455 IIFEEGSVLTTIGD

-1504 IDGTALV
+1504 LDGTALV
-1511 NIPDETFSDC
+1511 NIPDETFTDC
-1521 TKLKSF
+1521 KKLKSF

-1541 YCCKGLASVT
+1541 YCCYSLASVT
-1551 YEVGGE
+1551 YEAGGE
-1557 GALTIGENAFH
+1557 GALTIGDQAFH

-1585 GVSAYYAVKVTEAT
+1585 GERAYYAVKATEAT
-1599 FTDSEIGGTDATSG
+1599 FTDSEMGGTDATSG
-1613 LKHIGSRAFELSS
+1613 LKHIGSRAFEQSS

-1640 SYAFSQCKSLTSAVI
+1640 SYAFLQSKSLTSAVI
-1655 PSTVTNLD
+1655 PSTVTNLEKSD
-1663 QKDSSGAQILGVG
+1663 NGVQILGVG
-1676 RFAFNSTTL
+1676 RFAFSSCTAL
-1685 TDITF
+1685 IDITF

-1703 VTLCDTFSSC
+1703 VTIYDTFSKC
-1713 KKLTN
+1713 EKLTS

-1723 NMVTALDYK
+1723 NMITALDAGNK
-1732 NNVIPAISADAMDG
+1732 VIPAISADAMDD
-1746 CPLSQIT
+1746 CPLSQIA

-1794 VSNIWRGAFDSCELI
+1794 VSDIWRGAFASCELI

-1816 TPEGQAT
+1816 TPEGQAA

-1880 DEFGISRYAFEY
+1880 NEFGISRYAFEY
-1892 CADLTVVEFEEGA
+1892 CADLAVVEFEEGA

-1913 DYAFRETAITS
+1913 DYAFRLTAITS
-1924 LTLPVGTVSIGNSA
+1924 LTLPSGTVSIGDSA
-1938 FQGCKNLV
+1938 FYDCKKLV
-1946 TVNIPDSIKEINKY
+1946 TVNIPNSIKEIAEY
-1960 AFQGCT
+1960 AFKGCT
-1966 SLSSVNFAEG
+1966 LLNSVNFAEG

-1994 EFKLPKSDI
+1994 EFKLPKSDT
-2003 ARDLFGS
+2003 ASSLFGS

-2019 AKDALLS
+2019 SKDALLS
-2026 DRVLIGLTSC
+2026 DGVLVGLTSC

-2044 NTSFVAEN
+2044 NTSFVAEG

-2092 FYGASNLTS
+2092 FFGASNLTS
-2101 VSIPASVRTIGFRAF
+2101 VSIPASVRTIGAAAF

-2184 SKITSIP
+2184 SRITSIP
-2191 TDAFNFCSAL
+2191 TEAFNFCTAL

-2288 TIGREAFKKANG
+2288 TIGREAFRKANG
-2300 IKKIQFPMSLV
+2300 IKKIQFPSSLV
-2311 SIETYA
+2311 SIESYA
-2317 FSWCSNLTEVVIPDG
+2317 FSECSNLTEVVIPDG
-2332 VISIGGGA
+2332 VISIGDSA
-2340 FGNCASLK
+2340 FRGCASLK

-2358 LGAYAFAGCAALE
+2358 LGNYAFISCFALE

-2380 YGMFSDCVILTNLT
+2380 YRMFDGCDKLKNLT

-2402 GERAFNECNSLER
+2402 GDYAFNGCDSLER

-2425 GEVPAIGKGAFYE
+2425 GEVPAIGREAFRD

-2445 IFGENYNPITI
+2445 AFAENYNQITI

-2540 GCKLRSVELMDGNN
+2540 GCKLQSVELMDGNN

-2565 AAMTTLMLFPL
+2565 SAMTTLMLFPL

-2706 VRDYAFEGCVSL
+2706 VLDYAFEGCVSL

-2733 TTYVKPTPPHF
+2733 RTFVKPTPPHF
-2744 PITADLCD
+2744 PITADVCD
-2752 PCIGVGVFKGCTKLE
+2752 PCIGVAAFSGCTKLE

-2778 LVKSFTYGNEAFMG
+2778 LVKSFTYGDKAFMG

-2804 VKTSTIPFVAIH
+2804 VKTSSIPFIAIFY
-2816 NGIGESLFEGCVA
+2816 GIGESLFEGCVA

-2845 GKNAFKGC
+2845 GENAFKGC

-2874 GCIAIKTLNMP
+2874 GCIAIKTLNVP
-2885 AVTNIGKNAFNGCI
+2885 VAVTNIGK
-2899 AIKTLNVPVTVIGIG
+2899 
-2914 TNAFNGWT
+2914 NAFNGWT

-2936 TGYAS
+2936 TGYVS
-2941 DWNAGC
+2941 TWNAGC

>member
-1 MMCIMRK
+1 M
-8 VRASNCSII
+8 
-17 FTHGVTSRMKNKFV
+17 
-31 LVLVALCIA
+31 
-40 FTTMIAVACP
+40 
-50 AEVVVPGPET
+50 
-60 GTYYYGSENEESL
+60 
-73 LSLYDGNK
+73 
-81 FTLVNEKGTEYG
+81 
-93 TYVIESGTISF
+93 
-104 TKANEKEPSGT
+104 
-115 ATYNE
+115 
-120 ANKTVTITD
+120 
-129 GGVSKLYLLK
+129 
-139 KYFDV
+139 
-144 TFNVYEGK
+144 
-152 TEVQKVLNG
+152 
-161 KTAIKPADPT
+161 
-171 REGYDFYGWYA
+171 
-182 DDKFVTP
+182 
-189 YLFEGRTITGDGVNV
+189 
-204 YAKWE
+204 
-209 LKSSQTEYVID
+209 
-220 FDLGYEGAEIA
+220 
-231 PVTTRNAK
+231 
-239 LIDMPADPTREGYEF
+239 
-254 KGWWISDYETRE
+254 
-266 KLTVEF
+266 
-272 SAKKEFDANTTLFA
+272 
-286 VWTPSGENALT
+286 
-297 AGVNNEGVHWTAS
+297 
-310 TEVVTVKVKG
+310 
-320 PQGFTSIE
+320 
-328 QQVSGKAYTVNFG
+328 
-341 SAPAGDYEIS
+341 
-351 ITSGNK
+351 
-357 TVSVYYKNK
+357 
-366 ALTRVSRFRADG
+366 
-378 SMLFFNKVANATD
+378 
-391 YYLTI
+391 
-396 ECGDERHSHTM
+396 
-407 LHNGNSNVYNFANC
+407 
-421 KMIDGGIKFVV
+421 
-432 TASAEGY
+432 
-439 ASSVSEAFVCERKLD
+439 SSVSEVFVCERKLD

-483 DGKEVSQTAN
+483 GGKEVKTTAN

-534 TNVRILGTQLS
+534 TNVKIVGTQLS

-556 VRINGREYDESTTTF
+556 VRINGREYDESTTMF
-571 DFAQISLTEGDE
+571 DFAQISLTAGDE

-653 VLNKSGINTVSVRYF
+653 VLNKSGMNTVSVRYF

-767 EVGKANVIYGED
+767 EVGTANIIYGED

-787 QSADEIFAGWYT
+787 QNAGETFAGWYT

-810 NEGNSVNPWVLTDTY
+810 NEGNSVNPWLLTDTY
-825 EAYAYFATDVL
+825 EVYAYFATDVL

-855 KFAVVTVPET
+855 RFAVVTVPET

-873 VSASAFAY
+873 ISASAFAY
-881 ASGIKIINIPDTI
+881 ATGIKIINIPDTI

-901 AFTGTSKLEEI
+901 AFTGASKLEEI

-951 EYVVF
+951 EYVVL
-956 DGTKLIGSRAFNY
+956 DGTRLIGSRAFYNAY
-969 ASNVTSVTIP
+969 NVTSVTIP
-979 GSVAII
+979 GSVVSI

-1001 LDSNNPNE
+1001 LDSDNPNE
-1009 ESELKIADHAFY
+1009 ENGLKIADHAFY
-1021 NLSSLTTVN
+1021 NLTNLTTVN
-1030 LPARL
+1030 LPARI
-1035 SSFSPAM
+1035 SSFSPVI
-1042 FSSTGKLST
+1042 FSSTTRLST

-1089 PAGIATIAAGSF
+1089 PAGIATISTGSF
-1101 MQHYSIT
+1101 MKHYSIT

-1123 FKLCTNLQTL
+1123 FELCTDLQTL

-1147 KQAFMRCY
+1147 KQAFIGCY

-1175 FSSCNVLGDLTLPAT
+1175 FSGCNALGDLTLPTT

-1197 AFKDCLSIR
+1197 AFKNCLSIR
-1206 KVVIAEGNKNIEVA
+1206 KIVIAEGNKNIDVA

-1229 LLTITIPSTME
+1229 LLKITIPSTME
-1240 TLPIEAIAACPSV
+1240 TLPIEAIAACPGV

-1259 ENNPYFSSDGLI
+1259 ANNPYFSSDGLI

-1277 TELLFYSKTNTPEN
+1277 TELFFYSKTITPEN

-1309 NNDRIKVLN
+1309 NNDKIKVLN
-1318 IGKNVEEIG
+1318 IGKNIEEIG
-1327 DYAFAGMSALTT
+1327 DYAFAGMSMLTT
-1339 VNFEDSTSALTL
+1339 VNFEDSTSALTF

-1381 SAIAVVTIGSSV
+1381 SAITGVTIGSNV
-1393 TVIGK
+1393 TVMGK
-1398 NAFTGCTGLREIIFA
+1398 NAFAGCTGLVEIIFA

-1441 VIESRAFANVSASE
+1441 VIESRAFAKVSASE
-1455 IIFEEGSVLTTIGE
+1455 IIFEEGSVLTTIGD
-1469 GAFTGSGLVSIS
+1469 GAFTGSALVSIS

-1489 GKGVFKG
+1489 GKGVFNG

-1504 IDGTALV
+1504 LDGTALV
-1511 NIPDETFSDC
+1511 NIPDNTFTDC
-1521 TKLKSF
+1521 KKLKSF
-1527 NVPNTINDIGYRAF
+1527 NVPNTINAIGYRAF
-1541 YCCKGLASVT
+1541 YCCYDLASVT
-1551 YEVGGE
+1551 YEAGGD
-1557 GALTIGENAFH
+1557 GALTIGDQAFH

-1585 GVSAYYAVKVTEAT
+1585 GKSAYYATAATEAT
-1599 FTDSEIGGTDATSG
+1599 FTDSEMGGTDATSG
-1613 LKHIGSRAFELSS
+1613 LKHIGSRAFEQSS

-1640 SYAFSQCKSLTSAVI
+1640 SYAFSQSKSLTSAVI
-1655 PSTVTNLD
+1655 PSTVTNLE
-1663 QKDSSGAQILGVG
+1663 KSGNGAQILGVG
-1676 RFAFNSTTL
+1676 SYAFYSTTL

-1703 VTLCDTFSSC
+1703 VTFYDTFVKC
-1713 KKLTN
+1713 EKLTN

-1723 NMVTALDYK
+1723 NMITALDVRNK
-1732 NNVIPAISADAMDG
+1732 VIPAISADAMDD
-1746 CPLSQIT
+1746 CPLSQIA

-1794 VSNIWRGAFDSCELI
+1794 VSDIWRGAFASCELI

-1816 TPEGQAT
+1816 TPEGQAA

-1880 DEFGISRYAFEY
+1880 NEFGISRYAFR
-1892 CADLTVVEFEEGA
+1892 L
-1905 ENRVLTVD
+1905 
-1913 DYAFRETAITS
+1913 TAITS
-1924 LTLPVGTVSIGNSA
+1924 LTLPSGTVSIGNSA
-1938 FQGCKNLV
+1938 FANCEKLV
-1946 TVNIPDSIKEINKY
+1946 TVNIPNSIKEIAGY
-1960 AFQGCT
+1960 AFNGCT
-1966 SLSSVNFAEG
+1966 LLNSVNFAEG

-1994 EFKLPKSDI
+1994 EFKLPKSDT
-2003 ARDLFGS
+2003 ASSLFGS

-2026 DRVLIGLTSC
+2026 DGVLVGLTSC

-2044 NTSFVAEN
+2044 NTSFVAEG

-2085 DSSTQSA
+2085 DSSKQSA
-2092 FYGASNLTS
+2092 FYGASKLTS
-2101 VSIPASVRTIGFRAF
+2101 VSIPASVRTIGAAAF

-2126 FLAAKDGNNFDLSI
+2126 FLVAKDGSNFDLSI

-2184 SKITSIP
+2184 SKIAVIP
-2191 TDAFNFCSAL
+2191 AELFNYCTAL

-2206 PATVTEIERN
+2206 PATVTEIGLN
-2216 AFIYCKSLAAV
+2216 AFIYCESLVAV
-2227 TIEEGGEILKIGNT
+2227 TIEEGGVILKIGNT

-2262 ISEYAYQETTS
+2262 ISEYAYQGTTS
-2273 TVDEDGTLVIPEGIT
+2273 TVDEDGTLIIPEGVT
-2288 TIGREAFKKANG
+2288 TIGREAFRNANG
-2300 IKKIQFPMSLV
+2300 IKKIQFPSSLV
-2311 SIETYA
+2311 SIESYA
-2317 FSWCSNLTEVVIPDG
+2317 FRECNNLTEVVIPDG
-2332 VISIGGGA
+2332 VTIIKSAA
-2340 FGNCASLK
+2340 FANCASLK
-2348 KVVVPSSVVD
+2348 KVVVPSSVVG
-2358 LGAYAFAGCAALE
+2358 LGTDAFADCAALE
-2371 EADVACDIG
+2371 EVDVACDIG
-2380 YGMFSDCVILTNLT
+2380 VRMFMDCVKLTNLT
-2394 LGNTVTAI
+2394 LGNTVTTI
-2402 GERAFNECNSLER
+2402 GEYAFNGCDSLER

-2425 GEVPAIGKGAFYE
+2425 GEVPAIGREAFRD

-2445 IFGENYNPITI
+2445 IFAENYNPITI
-2456 GESAFSGCI
+2456 GEWAFNGCI

-2472 PSNLVNMDAVNKVN
+2472 PSNLVNMDAVNGVN

-2516 FSNTGLTSIYIPA
+2516 FHNTGLTSIYIPA

-2535 ASPFL
+2535 TAPFL
-2540 GCKLRSVELMDGNN
+2540 GCKLQSVELMDGNN
-2554 TLMQQDGAIYD
+2554 TLMQKDGAIYD
-2565 AAMTTLMLFPL
+2565 VAMTTLMLFPL

-2595 FAGSMIRSITLS
+2595 FAGSMIRSVTLPS
-2607 AGLREVSAN
+2607 GIREVSAN

-2628 CEGGLVSIGKFAFR
+2628 CEGGLASIGKFAFR
-2642 GCTSLESIEFSIALD
+2642 GCTSLESIEFSTALD

-2693 SVNFDKRGTKTLR
+2693 SVNFDKRGVKALR
-2706 VRDYAFEGCVSL
+2706 MFDYAFEGCISL
-2718 TGLELPWRLRDIVEK
+2718 TNVEFPWRLRDVVEK
-2733 TTYVKPTPPHF
+2733 RKYRIPRPPF
-2744 PITADLCD
+2744 IEITADWCD
-2752 PCIGVGVFKGCTKLE
+2752 PCIGIGAFRGCTKLE
-2767 TVTIEDEYADG
+2767 TVTIEDEYGDG
-2778 LVKSFTYGNEAFMG
+2778 LSKSFTYADKAFMG

-2804 VKTSTIPFVAIH
+2804 VKYSSIPFIAIL

-2829 LKEVIFPA
+2829 LKEVIFPD
-2837 GCENEFRI
+2837 GLENTFYI

-2853 AALQSINLPATCTQ
+2853 AALQSIDLPATCTQ
-2867 LYESAFD
+2867 LHESAFD
-2874 GCIAIKTLNMP
+2874 GCIAIKTLNVP
-2885 AVTNIGKNAFNGCI
+2885 VAVTSIGM
-2899 AIKTLNVPVTVIGIG
+2899 
-2914 TNAFNGWT
+2914 NAFNGWT
-2922 AAQTIIMEGKAAAP
+2922 AAQTIIMKGKAAAP

-2941 DWNAGC
+2941 TWNAGC

>member
-1 MMCIMRK
+1 MCIMRK
-8 VRASNCSII
+8 IWATNLGII
-17 FTHGVTSRMKNKFV
+17 FTHGETSRMKNKFV

-40 FTTMIAVACP
+40 FTTMIVVACP

-129 GGVSKLYLLK
+129 GGVSKLYLFK

-220 FDLGYEGAEIA
+220 FDLGYEGAAIA

-272 SAKKEFDANTTLFA
+272 DAKKEFDANTTLFA
-286 VWTPSGENALT
+286 VWNKAGENALT

-310 TEVVTVKVKG
+310 TEVVTVSVKG

-378 SMLFFNKVANATD
+378 SMLFFNKVAKATD

-439 ASSVSEAFVCERKLD
+439 ASSVSEVFVCERKLD

-483 DGKEVSQTAN
+483 GGKEVKTTAN

-534 TNVRILGTQLS
+534 TNVKILGTQLS

-571 DFAQISLTEGDE
+571 DFAQISLTEGDIY
-583 CSVSVRANAAQ
+583 SVSVRANAAQ

-653 VLNKSGINTVSVRYF
+653 VLNKSGMNTVSVRYF

-687 LDSRIGDVSVIYA
+687 LDSRVGDVSVIYA
-700 AVGDKLELPVPEKPG
+700 AVGDKLELPDPEKPG

-756 YEVKLFDANDN
+756 YEVTLFDANDN
-767 EVGKANVIYGED
+767 EVGTANITYGED

-787 QSADEIFAGWYT
+787 QNAGEIFAGWYT

-810 NEGNSVNPWVLTDTY
+810 NEGNSVNPWLLTDTY

-873 VSASAFAY
+873 ISASAFAY

-901 AFTGTSKLEEI
+901 AFTGASKLEEI

-917 GNAVSPRYSSHEGV
+917 GNAVTPRYSSHEGV
-931 LYSQDVAGLELAVFP
+931 LYSQDVVGLELAVFP

-951 EYVVF
+951 EYVVL
-956 DGTKLIGSRAFNY
+956 DGTRLIGSRAFYNAY
-969 ASNVTSVTIP
+969 NVTSVTIP
-979 GSVAII
+979 GSVVSI

-1001 LDSNNPNE
+1001 LDSDNPNE
-1009 ESELKIADHAFY
+1009 ENGLKISDHAFY
-1021 NLSSLTTVN
+1021 NLTNLTTVN
-1030 LPARL
+1030 LPARI

-1056 GSSMYASKN
+1056 GGSMYASKN

-1101 MQHYSIT
+1101 MQHYYIT

-1133 TFEGSPSAVGMTIG
+1133 TFEGSPSAVGMTVG

-1277 TELLFYSKTNTPEN
+1277 TELLFYSKTITPEN

-1398 NAFTGCTGLREIIFA
+1398 NAFTGCTGLMEIIFA

-1455 IIFEEGSVLTTIGE
+1455 IIFEEGSVLTAIGD
-1469 GAFTGSGLVSIS
+1469 GAFTGSRLVSIS

-1489 GKGVFKG
+1489 GKGVFEG

-1504 IDGTALV
+1504 LDGTALV
-1511 NIPDETFSDC
+1511 NIPERTFTDC
-1521 TKLKSF
+1521 RKLKSF

-1541 YCCKGLASVT
+1541 YCCYDLASVT
-1551 YEVGGE
+1551 YEAGGE
-1557 GALTIGENAFH
+1557 GALTIGDQAFH

-1585 GVSAYYAVKVTEAT
+1585 GERAYYAVKATEAT
-1599 FTDSEIGGTDATSG
+1599 FTDSEMGGTDATSG
-1613 LKHIGSRAFELSS
+1613 LKHIGSRAFEQSS

-1640 SYAFSQCKSLTSAVI
+1640 SYAFLQCKSLTSAVI
-1655 PSTVTNLD
+1655 PSTVTNLEKSD
-1663 QKDSSGAQILGVG
+1663 NGVQILGVG
-1676 RFAFNSTTL
+1676 RFAFSSCTAL
-1685 TDITF
+1685 IDITF

-1703 VTLCDTFSSC
+1703 VTIYDTFSKC
-1713 KKLTN
+1713 EKLTS

-1723 NMVTALDYK
+1723 NMITALDAGNK
-1732 NNVIPAISADAMDG
+1732 VIPAISADAMDD
-1746 CPLSQIT
+1746 CPLSQIA

-1794 VSNIWRGAFDSCELI
+1794 VSDIWRGAFASCELI

-1816 TPEGQAT
+1816 TPEGQAA

-1892 CADLTVVEFEEGA
+1892 CADLAVVEFEEGA

-1913 DYAFRETAITS
+1913 DFAFRRTAITS
-1924 LTLPVGTVSIGNSA
+1924 LTLPSGTVSIGNSA
-1938 FQGCKNLV
+1938 FYECKKLV

-1994 EFKLPKSDI
+1994 EFKLPKSDT
-2003 ARDLFGS
+2003 AKDLFGS

-2026 DRVLIGLTSC
+2026 DGVLVGLTSC

-2044 NTSFVAEN
+2044 NTSFVAEG

-2092 FYGASNLTS
+2092 FFGASNLTS
-2101 VSIPASVRTIGFRAF
+2101 VSIPASVRTIGAAAF

-2126 FLAAKDGNNFDLSI
+2126 FLVAKDGNNFDLSI

-2184 SKITSIP
+2184 SRITSIP
-2191 TDAFNFCSAL
+2191 TEAFNFCTAL

-2288 TIGREAFKKANG
+2288 TIGREAFRKANG
-2300 IKKIQFPMSLV
+2300 IKKIQFPSSLV
-2311 SIETYA
+2311 SIESYA
-2317 FSWCSNLTEVVIPDG
+2317 FSECSNLTEVVIPDG
-2332 VISIGGGA
+2332 VISIGDSA
-2340 FGNCASLK
+2340 FRGCASLK

-2358 LGAYAFAGCAALE
+2358 LGNYAFISCFALE

-2380 YGMFSDCVILTNLT
+2380 YRMFDGCDKLKNLT

-2402 GERAFNECNSLER
+2402 GDYAFNGCDSLER

-2425 GEVPAIGKGAFYE
+2425 GEVPAIGREAFRD

-2445 IFGENYNPITI
+2445 AFAENYNQITI
-2456 GESAFSGCI
+2456 GEWAFSGCI

-2540 GCKLRSVELMDGNN
+2540 GCKLQSVELMDGNN
-2554 TLMQQDGAIYD
+2554 TLMQKDGAIYD

-2595 FAGSMIRSITLS
+2595 FAGSMIRSVTLS

-2706 VRDYAFEGCVSL
+2706 VLDYAFEGCVSL

-2733 TTYVKPTPPHF
+2733 RTFVKPTPPHF
-2744 PITADLCD
+2744 PITADVCD
-2752 PCIGVGVFKGCTKLE
+2752 PCIGVAAFSGCTKLE

-2778 LVKSFTYGNEAFMG
+2778 LVKSFTYGNKAFMG

-2804 VKTSTIPFVAIH
+2804 VKTSSIPFVAIL

-2829 LKEVIFPA
+2829 LKEVIFPD
-2837 GCENEFRI
+2837 GLENTFYI

-2853 AALQSINLPATCTQ
+2853 AALQSIDLPATCAK
-2867 LYESAFD
+2867 LEESAFD
-2874 GCIAIKTLNMP
+2874 GCIAIKTLNVP
-2885 AVTNIGKNAFNGCI
+2885 VAVTSIGM
-2899 AIKTLNVPVTVIGIG
+2899 
-2914 TNAFNGWT
+2914 NAFNGWT
-2922 AAQTIIMEGKAAAP
+2922 AAQTIIMKGKAAAP

-2941 DWNAGC
+2941 TWNAGC

>member
-1 MMCIMRK
+1 MCIMRK
-8 VRASNCSII
+8 IWATNLGII
-17 FTHGVTSRMKNKFV
+17 FTHGETSRMKNKFV

-40 FTTMIAVACP
+40 FTTMIVVACP

-129 GGVSKLYLLK
+129 GGVSKLYLFK

-220 FDLGYEGAEIA
+220 FDLGYEGAAIA

-272 SAKKEFDANTTLFA
+272 DAKKEFDANTTLFA
-286 VWTPSGENALT
+286 VWNKAGENALT

-310 TEVVTVKVKG
+310 TEVVTVSVKG

-439 ASSVSEAFVCERKLD
+439 ASSVSEVFVCERKLD

-483 DGKEVSQTAN
+483 GGKEVKTTAN

-534 TNVRILGTQLS
+534 TNVKILGTQLS
-545 WNGVEGAAGYT
+545 WNGVEGATGYT
-556 VRINGREYDESTTTF
+556 VRINGREYDESTTMF

-624 WNSVIGAQT
+624 WNSVIGAQM

-640 ETQARVTDSYIKL
+640 ETQERVTNSHIKL

-700 AVGDKLELPVPEKPG
+700 AVGDKLELPDPEKPG

-756 YEVKLFDANDN
+756 YEVTLFDANDN
-767 EVGKANVIYGED
+767 EVGTANITYGED

-787 QSADEIFAGWYT
+787 QNAGEIFAGWYT

-810 NEGNSVNPWVLTDTY
+810 NEGNSVNPWLLTDTY

-873 VSASAFAY
+873 ISASAFAY

-931 LYSQDVAGLELAVFP
+931 LYSRDVAGLELAVFP
-946 RGKSG
+946 SGKSG
-951 EYVVF
+951 EYVIY
-956 DGTKLIGSRAFNY
+956 DGTKLIGSRAFYNAY
-969 ASNVTSVTIP
+969 NVTSVTIP

-1001 LDSNNPNE
+1001 LDSDNPNE
-1009 ESELKIADHAFY
+1009 ESGLKIADHAFY
-1021 NLSSLTTVN
+1021 NLRNLTTVN

-1056 GSSMYASKN
+1056 GGSMYASKN

-1133 TFEGSPSAVGMTIG
+1133 TFEGSPSAVGMTVG

-1318 IGKNVEEIG
+1318 IGKNIEEIG

-1398 NAFTGCTGLREIIFA
+1398 NAFTGCTGLMEIIFA

-1455 IIFEEGSVLTTIGE
+1455 IIFEEGSVLTTIGD

-1504 IDGTALV
+1504 LDGTALV
-1511 NIPDETFSDC
+1511 NIPDETFTDC
-1521 TKLKSF
+1521 KKLKSF

-1541 YCCKGLASVT
+1541 YCCYSLASVT
-1551 YEVGGE
+1551 YEAGGE
-1557 GALTIGENAFH
+1557 GALTIGDEAFH

-1585 GVSAYYAVKVTEAT
+1585 GERAYYAVKATEAT
-1599 FTDSEIGGTDATSG
+1599 FTDSEMGGTDATSG
-1613 LKHIGSRAFELSS
+1613 LKHIGSRAFEQSS

-1640 SYAFSQCKSLTSAVI
+1640 SYAFLQSKSLTSAVI

-1663 QKDSSGAQILGVG
+1663 QKDSSGAQMLGVG
-1676 RFAFNSTTL
+1676 RFAFSSCTAL
-1685 TDITF
+1685 IDITF

-1703 VTLCDTFSSC
+1703 VTIYDTFSKC
-1713 KKLTN
+1713 EKLTS

-1723 NMVTALDYK
+1723 NMITALDAGNK
-1732 NNVIPAISADAMDG
+1732 VIPAISADAMDD
-1746 CPLSQIT
+1746 CPLSQIA

-1794 VSNIWRGAFDSCELI
+1794 VSDIWRGAFASCELI

-1816 TPEGQAT
+1816 TPEGQAA

-1880 DEFGISRYAFEY
+1880 NEFGISRYAFEY
-1892 CADLTVVEFEEGA
+1892 CADLAVVEFEEGA

-1913 DYAFRETAITS
+1913 DYAFRLTAITS
-1924 LTLPVGTVSIGNSA
+1924 LTLPSGTVSIGNSA
-1938 FQGCKNLV
+1938 FYDCKKLV
-1946 TVNIPDSIKEINKY
+1946 TVNIPNSIKEIAEY
-1960 AFQGCT
+1960 AFKGCT
-1966 SLSSVNFAEG
+1966 LLNSVNFAEG

-1994 EFKLPKSDI
+1994 EFKLPKSDT
-2003 ARDLFGS
+2003 ASSLFGS

-2026 DRVLIGLTSC
+2026 DGVLVGLTSC

-2044 NTSFVAEN
+2044 NTSFVAEG

-2092 FYGASNLTS
+2092 FFGASNLTS
-2101 VSIPASVRTIGFRAF
+2101 VSIPASVRTIGAAAF

-2184 SKITSIP
+2184 SRITSIP
-2191 TDAFNFCSAL
+2191 TEAFNFCTAL

-2288 TIGREAFKKANG
+2288 TIGREAFRKANG
-2300 IKKIQFPMSLV
+2300 IKKIQFPSSLV
-2311 SIETYA
+2311 SIESYA
-2317 FSWCSNLTEVVIPDG
+2317 FSECSNLTEVVIPDG
-2332 VISIGGGA
+2332 VISIGDSA
-2340 FGNCASLK
+2340 FRGCASLK

-2358 LGAYAFAGCAALE
+2358 LGNYAFISCFALE

-2380 YGMFSDCVILTNLT
+2380 YRMFDGCDKLKNLT

-2402 GERAFNECNSLER
+2402 GDYAFNGCDSLER

-2425 GEVPAIGKGAFYE
+2425 GEVPAIGREAFRD

-2445 IFGENYNPITI
+2445 AFAENYNQITI

-2540 GCKLRSVELMDGNN
+2540 GCKLQSVELMDGNN

-2565 AAMTTLMLFPL
+2565 SAMTTLMLFPL

-2706 VRDYAFEGCVSL
+2706 VLDYAFEGCVSL

-2733 TTYVKPTPPHF
+2733 RTFVKPTPPHF
-2744 PITADLCD
+2744 PITADVCD
-2752 PCIGVGVFKGCTKLE
+2752 PCIGVAAFSGCTKLE

-2778 LVKSFTYGNEAFMG
+2778 LVKSFTYGDKAFMG

-2804 VKTSTIPFVAIH
+2804 VKTSSIPFIAIFY
-2816 NGIGESLFEGCVA
+2816 GIGESLFEGCVA

-2845 GKNAFKGC
+2845 GENAFKGC

-2874 GCIAIKTLNMP
+2874 GCIAIKTLKVP
-2885 AVTNIGKNAFNGCI
+2885 VAVTNIGK
-2899 AIKTLNVPVTVIGIG
+2899 
-2914 TNAFNGWT
+2914 NAFNGWT

-2941 DWNAGC
+2941 TWDTGC
-2947 NANIVWEAAQ
+2947 NANIVWETAQ

>member
-1 MMCIMRK
+1 MRK

-129 GGVSKLYLLK
+129 GGVSKLYLFK

-239 LIDMPADPTREGYEF
+239 LIDMPAYPTREGYEF

-272 SAKKEFDANTTLFA
+272 SANKEFDANTTLFA

-483 DGKEVSQTAN
+483 DGKEVKTTAN

-534 TNVRILGTQLS
+534 TNVKILGTQLS
-545 WNGVEGAAGYT
+545 WNGVEGATGYT

-571 DFAQISLTEGDE
+571 DFAQISLTEGDIY
-583 CSVSVRANAAQ
+583 SVSVRANAAQ

-687 LDSRIGDVSVIYA
+687 LDSRVGDVSVIYA

-767 EVGKANVIYGED
+767 EVGTANITYGED

-787 QSADEIFAGWYT
+787 QNAGEIFAGWYT

-810 NEGNSVNPWVLTDTY
+810 NEGNSVNPWLLTDTY
-825 EAYAYFATDVL
+825 EAYAYFATNVL

-881 ASGIKIINIPDTI
+881 AGGIKIINIPDTI

-901 AFTGTSKLEEI
+901 AFTGASKLEEI

-931 LYSQDVAGLELAVFP
+931 LYSRDVAGLELAVFP

-956 DGTKLIGSRAFNY
+956 DGTKLIGSRAFYN

-1056 GSSMYASKN
+1056 GCSMYASKN

-1206 KVVIAEGNKNIEVA
+1206 KVVIAEGNKNTEVA

-1259 ENNPYFSSDGLI
+1259 ENNPYFSSDGLV
-1271 IYNANK
+1271 IYNTNK
-1277 TELLFYSKTNTPEN
+1277 TELIFYSKTNTPEN

-1469 GAFTGSGLVSIS
+1469 GAFTGSSLVSIS

-1585 GVSAYYAVKVTEAT
+1585 GVSAYYAVKATEAT

-1946 TVNIPDSIKEINKY
+1946 TVNIPDSIKEIEEY
-1960 AFQGCT
+1960 AFKGCVT
-1966 SLSSVNFAEG
+1966 LTGVNFAEG

-2300 IKKIQFPMSLV
+2300 IKKIQFPSSLV
-2311 SIETYA
+2311 SIETNA
-2317 FSWCSNLTEVVIPDG
+2317 FSECSNLTEVVIPDG
-2332 VISIGGGA
+2332 VISIGDSA
-2340 FGNCASLK
+2340 FRGCASLK

-2358 LGAYAFAGCAALE
+2358 LGNYAFISCFALE

-2380 YGMFSDCVILTNLT
+2380 YRMFDGCAKLTNLT

-2402 GERAFNECNSLER
+2402 GDYAFNGCNSLER
-2415 VVLPSSLTNV
+2415 VVLPASLTNV
-2425 GEVPAIGKGAFYE
+2425 GEVPAIGREAFRD

-2445 IFGENYNPITI
+2445 AFAENYNQITI
-2456 GESAFSGCI
+2456 GESAFYGCI

-2540 GCKLRSVELMDGNN
+2540 GCKLQSVELMDGNN

-2693 SVNFDKRGTKTLR
+2693 SVNFDKRGIKTLR
-2706 VRDYAFEGCVSL
+2706 MRDYAFEGCVSL

-2874 GCIAIKTLNMP
+2874 GCIAIKTLKVP
-2885 AVTNIGKNAFNGCI
+2885 VAVTNIGN
-2899 AIKTLNVPVTVIGIG
+2899 
-2914 TNAFNGWT
+2914 NAFNGWT

-2936 TGYAS
+2936 TGYVS
-2941 DWNAGC
+2941 TWNAGC

>member
-1 MMCIMRK
+1 
-8 VRASNCSII
+8 
-17 FTHGVTSRMKNKFV
+17 MKNKFV

-40 FTTMIAVACP
+40 FTTMIVVACP

-60 GTYYYGSENEESL
+60 GTYYYGSENEESS

-104 TKANEKEPSGT
+104 TKANEKQPSGT

-129 GGVSKLYLLK
+129 GGVSKLYLFK

-220 FDLGYEGAEIA
+220 FDLGYEGAAIA

-272 SAKKEFDANTTLFA
+272 DAKKEFDANTTLFA
-286 VWTPSGENALT
+286 VWNKAGENALT

-310 TEVVTVKVKG
+310 TEVVTVSVKG

-351 ITSGNK
+351 ITSGNN
-357 TVSVYYKNK
+357 TVKAYYKNK

-378 SMLFFNKVANATD
+378 SMLFFNKVAKATD

-439 ASSVSEAFVCERKLD
+439 ASSVSEVFVCDRKLD
-454 KVSGFNYDAATGYL
+454 KVSGFNYDVATGYL

-483 DGKEVSQTAN
+483 DGKEVKTTAN

-534 TNVRILGTQLS
+534 TNVKILGTQLS
-545 WNGVEGAAGYT
+545 WDGVEGATGYT

-583 CSVSVRANAAQ
+583 YSVSVRANAAQ
-594 AANNSVWSDEL
+594 AANNSVWSGL

-624 WNSVIGAQT
+624 WNSVIGAHM

-640 ETQARVTDSYIKL
+640 ETQARVTDSHIKL

-668 DNRGWSEFVS
+668 DNRSWSEFVS
-678 MDVTAYMVM
+678 IDVTAYMVM
-687 LDSRIGDVSVIYA
+687 LDSRVGDVSVIYA
-700 AVGDKLELPVPEKPG
+700 AVGDKLELPDPEKPG

-756 YEVKLFDANDN
+756 YEVTLFDANDN
-767 EVGKANVIYGED
+767 EVGTANITYGED

-787 QSADEIFAGWYT
+787 QNADETFAGWYT

-810 NEGNSVNPWVLTDTY
+810 NEGNSVNPWFLTDTY
-825 EAYAYFATDVL
+825 EAYAYFATNVL

-881 ASGIKIINIPDTI
+881 ATGIKIINIPDTI

-901 AFTGTSKLEEI
+901 AFTGASKLEEI

-917 GNAVSPRYSSHEGV
+917 GNAVSSRYSSHEGV

-956 DGTKLIGSRAFNY
+956 DGTKLIGSRAFYNAY
-969 ASNVTSVTIP
+969 NVTSVTIP

-1001 LDSNNPNE
+1001 LDSDNPNE
-1009 ESELKIADHAFY
+1009 ESGLKIADHAFY
-1021 NLSSLTTVN
+1021 NLRNLTTVN

-1051 INIAK
+1051 INIAN
-1056 GSSMYASKN
+1056 GGSMYASKN

-1133 TFEGSPSAVGMTIG
+1133 TFEGSPSAVGMTVG

-1277 TELLFYSKTNTPEN
+1277 TELLFYSKTITPEN

-1398 NAFTGCTGLREIIFA
+1398 NAFTGCTGLMEIIFA

-1455 IIFEEGSVLTTIGE
+1455 IIFEEGSVLTTIGD
-1469 GAFTGSGLVSIS
+1469 GAFTGSRLVSIS

-1489 GKGVFKG
+1489 GKGVFEG

-1504 IDGTALV
+1504 LDGTALV
-1511 NIPDETFSDC
+1511 NIPDETFTNC

-1527 NVPNTINDIGYRAF
+1527 NVPNTINAIGYRAF
-1541 YCCKGLASVT
+1541 YCCYSLASVT
-1551 YEVGGE
+1551 YEAGGE
-1557 GALTIGENAFH
+1557 GALTIGDQAFH

-1585 GVSAYYAVKVTEAT
+1585 GVSAYYNVKATEAT

-1613 LKHIGSRAFELSS
+1613 LKHIGSRAFEQSS

-1655 PSTVTNLD
+1655 PSTVTNLE
-1663 QKDSSGAQILGVG
+1663 KSGNGAQILGVG
-1676 RFAFNSTTL
+1676 RFAFYSTPL

-1703 VTLCDTFSSC
+1703 VTLCDTFSIC
-1713 KKLTN
+1713 RKLTN

-1723 NMVTALDYK
+1723 NMVTALDASNK
-1732 NNVIPAISADAMDG
+1732 VIPAISADAMDD
-1746 CPLSQIT
+1746 CPLSQIA

-1794 VSNIWRGAFDSCELI
+1794 VSDIWRGAFASCELI

-1816 TPEGQAT
+1816 TPEGQAA

-1880 DEFGISRYAFEY
+1880 DEFGISRNAFEY

-1913 DYAFRETAITS
+1913 EYAFRETAITS
-1924 LTLPVGTVSIGNSA
+1924 LTLPSGTVSIGDSA
-1938 FQGCKNLV
+1938 FYDCANLV

-1994 EFKLPKSDI
+1994 EFKLPKSDT
-2003 ARDLFGS
+2003 AKDLFGS

-2026 DRVLIGLTSC
+2026 DGVLVGLTSC

-2085 DSSTQSA
+2085 DSSKQSA
-2092 FYGASNLTS
+2092 FYGAKKLTS
-2101 VSIPASVRTIGFRAF
+2101 VSIPASVRTIGAAAF

-2184 SKITSIP
+2184 SRITSIP
-2191 TDAFNFCSAL
+2191 TEAFNFCTAL

-2288 TIGREAFKKANG
+2288 TIGREAFRKANG
-2300 IKKIQFPMSLV
+2300 IKKIQFPSSLV
-2311 SIETYA
+2311 SIESYA
-2317 FSWCSNLTEVVIPDG
+2317 FSECSNLTEVVIPDG
-2332 VISIGGGA
+2332 VISIGDSA
-2340 FGNCASLK
+2340 FRGCASLK

-2358 LGAYAFAGCAALE
+2358 LGNYAFISCFALE

-2380 YGMFSDCVILTNLT
+2380 YRMFDGCDKLKNLT

-2402 GERAFNECNSLER
+2402 GDYAFNGCDSLER

-2425 GEVPAIGKGAFYE
+2425 GEVPAIGREAFRD

-2445 IFGENYNPITI
+2445 AFAENYNQITI

-2540 GCKLRSVELMDGNN
+2540 GCKLQSVELMDGNN

-2565 AAMTTLMLFPL
+2565 AAMATLMLFPL

-2706 VRDYAFEGCVSL
+2706 VLDYAFEGCVSL

-2733 TTYVKPTPPHF
+2733 RTFVKPTPPHF
-2744 PITADLCD
+2744 PITADVCD
-2752 PCIGVGVFKGCTKLE
+2752 PCIGVAAFSGCTKLE

-2778 LVKSFTYGNEAFMG
+2778 LVKSFTYGNKAFMG

-2804 VKTSTIPFVAIH
+2804 VKTSSIPFIAIFY
-2816 NGIGESLFEGCVA
+2816 GIGESLFEGCVA

-2845 GKNAFKGC
+2845 GENAFKGC

-2874 GCIAIKTLNMP
+2874 GCIAIKTLNVP
-2885 AVTNIGKNAFNGCI
+2885 VAVTNIGKN
-2899 AIKTLNVPVTVIGIG
+2899 V
-2914 TNAFNGWT
+2914 FNGWT

-2941 DWNAGC
+2941 TWNAGC

>member
-1 MMCIMRK
+1 MCITRK
-8 VRASNCSII
+8 IWATNLGII
-17 FTHGVTSRMKNKFV
+17 FTHGETSRMKNKFV

-40 FTTMIAVACP
+40 FTTMIVVACP

-129 GGVSKLYLLK
+129 GGVSKLYLFK

-220 FDLGYEGAEIA
+220 FDLGYEGAAIA

-272 SAKKEFDANTTLFA
+272 DAKKEFDANTTLFA
-286 VWTPSGENALT
+286 VWNKAGENALT

-310 TEVVTVKVKG
+310 TEVVTVSVKG

-439 ASSVSEAFVCERKLD
+439 ASSVSEVFVCERKLD

-483 DGKEVSQTAN
+483 GGKEVKTTAN

-534 TNVRILGTQLS
+534 TNVKILGTQLS
-545 WNGVEGAAGYT
+545 WNGVEGATGYT
-556 VRINGREYDESTTTF
+556 VRINGREYDESTTMF
-571 DFAQISLTEGDE
+571 NFAQISLTAGDE

-594 AANNSVWSDEL
+594 AANNSVWSDKL

-640 ETQARVTDSYIKL
+640 ETQAKVTDSHIKL

-668 DNRGWSEFVS
+668 YNRGWSKFES

-687 LDSRIGDVSVIYA
+687 LDSRVGDVSVIYA
-700 AVGDKLELPVPEKPG
+700 AVGDKLELPDPEKPG

-756 YEVKLFDANDN
+756 YEVTLFDANDN
-767 EVGKANVIYGED
+767 EVGTANITYGED

-787 QSADEIFAGWYT
+787 QNAGETFAGWYT
-799 GKNGA
+799 GKNGT

-810 NEGNSVNPWVLTDTY
+810 NEGNSVNPWLLTDTY

-841 EDGTYSVQK
+841 EDGTYSVKK

-873 VSASAFAY
+873 ISASAFAY

-901 AFTGTSKLEEI
+901 AFTGASKLEEI

-917 GNAVSPRYSSHEGV
+917 GNAVSSRYSSHEGV

-946 RGKSG
+946 SGKSG
-951 EYVVF
+951 EYVIY
-956 DGTKLIGSRAFNY
+956 DGTKLIGSRAFYNAY
-969 ASNVTSVTIP
+969 NVTSVTIP

-1001 LDSNNPNE
+1001 LDSDNPNE
-1009 ESELKIADHAFY
+1009 ESGLKIADHAFY
-1021 NLSSLTTVN
+1021 NLRNLTTVN

-1056 GSSMYASKN
+1056 GGSMYASKN

-1133 TFEGSPSAVGMTIG
+1133 TFEGSPSAVGMTVG

-1277 TELLFYSKTNTPEN
+1277 TELFFYSKTITPEN

-1398 NAFTGCTGLREIIFA
+1398 NAFTGCTGLMEIIFA

-1455 IIFEEGSVLTTIGE
+1455 IIFEEGSVLTTIGD
-1469 GAFTGSGLVSIS
+1469 GAFTGSALVSIS
-1481 LPSSVTTL
+1481 IPSSVTTL
-1489 GKGVFKG
+1489 GKGVFEG

-1504 IDGTALV
+1504 LDGTALV
-1511 NIPDETFSDC
+1511 NIPERTFTDC
-1521 TKLKSF
+1521 KKLKSF
-1527 NVPNTINDIGYRAF
+1527 NVPNTINAIGYRAF
-1541 YCCKGLASVT
+1541 YCCYDLASVT
-1551 YEVGGE
+1551 YEAGGE
-1557 GALTIGENAFH
+1557 GALTIGDQAFH
-1568 LCSKL
+1568 LCYKL

-1585 GVSAYYAVKVTEAT
+1585 GVSAYYNVKATEAT

-1613 LKHIGSRAFELSS
+1613 LKHIGSRAFEQSS

-1655 PSTVTNLD
+1655 PSTVTNLE
-1663 QKDSSGAQILGVG
+1663 KSGNGAQILGVG
-1676 RFAFNSTTL
+1676 RYAFYSTTL

-1703 VTLCDTFSSC
+1703 VTLCDTFSIC
-1713 KKLTN
+1713 RKLTN

-1723 NMVTALDYK
+1723 NMVTALDASNK
-1732 NNVIPAISADAMDG
+1732 VIPAISADAMDD
-1746 CPLSQIT
+1746 CPLSQIA

-1794 VSNIWRGAFDSCELI
+1794 VSDIWRGAFASCELI

-1816 TPEGQAT
+1816 TPEGQAA

-1836 LGTFKATKFTSIELP
+1836 LGTFEATKFTSIELP

-1880 DEFGISRYAFEY
+1880 DEFGISRNAFEY

-1913 DYAFRETAITS
+1913 EYAFRETAITS
-1924 LTLPVGTVSIGNSA
+1924 LTLPSGTVSIGDSA
-1938 FQGCKNLV
+1938 FYDCKKLV
-1946 TVNIPDSIKEINKY
+1946 TVNIPNSIKEIAEY
-1960 AFQGCT
+1960 AFKGCT

-1994 EFKLPKSDI
+1994 EFKLPKSDT
-2003 ARDLFGS
+2003 AKDLFGS

-2026 DRVLIGLTSC
+2026 DGVLVGLTSC

-2092 FYGASNLTS
+2092 FFGASNLTS
-2101 VSIPASVRTIGFRAF
+2101 VSIPASVRTIGAAAF

-2184 SKITSIP
+2184 SRITSIP
-2191 TDAFNFCSAL
+2191 TEAFNFCTAL

-2288 TIGREAFKKANG
+2288 TIGREAFRKANG
-2300 IKKIQFPMSLV
+2300 IKKIQFPSSLV
-2311 SIETYA
+2311 SIESYA
-2317 FSWCSNLTEVVIPDG
+2317 FSECSNLTEVVIPDG
-2332 VISIGGGA
+2332 VISIGDSA
-2340 FGNCASLK
+2340 FRGCASLK

-2358 LGAYAFAGCAALE
+2358 LGNYAFISCFALE

-2380 YGMFSDCVILTNLT
+2380 YRMFDGCDKLKNLT

-2402 GERAFNECNSLER
+2402 GDYAFNGCDSLER

-2425 GEVPAIGKGAFYE
+2425 GEVPAIGREAFRD

-2445 IFGENYNPITI
+2445 AFAENYNQITI
-2456 GESAFSGCI
+2456 GEWAFSGCI

-2486 CAIGAY
+2486 RAIGAY

-2540 GCKLRSVELMDGNN
+2540 GCKLQSVELMDGNN

-2706 VRDYAFEGCVSL
+2706 VLDYAFEGCVSL

-2733 TTYVKPTPPHF
+2733 RTFVKPTPPHF
-2744 PITADLCD
+2744 PITADVCD
-2752 PCIGVGVFKGCTKLE
+2752 PCIGVAAFSGCTKLE

-2778 LVKSFTYGNEAFMG
+2778 LVKSFTYGNKAFMG

-2804 VKTSTIPFVAIH
+2804 VKTSSIPFIAIFY
-2816 NGIGESLFEGCVA
+2816 GIGESLFEGCVA

-2845 GKNAFKGC
+2845 GENAFKGC

-2867 LYESAFD
+2867 LCESAFD
-2874 GCIAIKTLNMP
+2874 GCIAIKTLNVP
-2885 AVTNIGKNAFNGCI
+2885 VAVTNIGK
-2899 AIKTLNVPVTVIGIG
+2899 
-2914 TNAFNGWT
+2914 NAFNGWT

-2936 TGYAS
+2936 TGYVS
-2941 DWNAGC
+2941 TWNAGC

>member
-1 MMCIMRK
+1 
-8 VRASNCSII
+8 
-17 FTHGVTSRMKNKFV
+17 
-31 LVLVALCIA
+31 
-40 FTTMIAVACP
+40 
-50 AEVVVPGPET
+50 
-60 GTYYYGSENEESL
+60 
-73 LSLYDGNK
+73 
-81 FTLVNEKGTEYG
+81 
-93 TYVIESGTISF
+93 
-104 TKANEKEPSGT
+104 
-115 ATYNE
+115 
-120 ANKTVTITD
+120 
-129 GGVSKLYLLK
+129 
-139 KYFDV
+139 
-144 TFNVYEGK
+144 
-152 TEVQKVLNG
+152 
-161 KTAIKPADPT
+161 
-171 REGYDFYGWYA
+171 
-182 DDKFVTP
+182 
-189 YLFEGRTITGDGVNV
+189 
-204 YAKWE
+204 
-209 LKSSQTEYVID
+209 
-220 FDLGYEGAEIA
+220 
-231 PVTTRNAK
+231 
-239 LIDMPADPTREGYEF
+239 MPADPTREGYEF

-272 SAKKEFDANTTLFA
+272 DAKKEFDANTTLFA
-286 VWTPSGENALT
+286 VWNKAGENALT

-310 TEVVTVKVKG
+310 TEVVTVSVKG

-378 SMLFFNKVANATD
+378 SMLFFNKVAKATD

-439 ASSVSEAFVCERKLD
+439 ASSVSEVFVCERKLD

-483 DGKEVSQTAN
+483 DGKEVKTTAN

-519 SAVSYKVNKT
+519 AVSYKVNKT

-534 TNVRILGTQLS
+534 TNVKILGTQLS
-545 WNGVEGAAGYT
+545 WNGVEGATGYT

-571 DFAQISLTEGDE
+571 DFAQISLTEGDIY
-583 CSVSVRANAAQ
+583 SVSVRANAAQ

-624 WNSVIGAQT
+624 WDSVIGAQM

-640 ETQARVTDSYIKL
+640 ETQERVTNSHIKL

-687 LDSRIGDVSVIYA
+687 LDSRVGDVSVIYA
-700 AVGDKLELPVPEKPG
+700 AVGDKLELPDPEKPG

-756 YEVKLFDANDN
+756 YEVTLFDANDN
-767 EVGKANVIYGED
+767 EVGTANITYGED

-787 QSADEIFAGWYT
+787 QNAGETFAGWYT

-810 NEGNSVNPWVLTDTY
+810 NEGNSVNPWLLTDTY

-855 KFAVVTVPET
+855 RFAVVTVPET

-881 ASGIKIINIPDTI
+881 ATGIKIINIPDTI

-901 AFTGTSKLEEI
+901 AFTGASKLEEI

-917 GNAVSPRYSSHEGV
+917 GNAVSSRYSSHEGV

-946 RGKSG
+946 SGKSG
-951 EYVVF
+951 EYVIY
-956 DGTKLIGSRAFNY
+956 DGTKLIGSRAFYNAY
-969 ASNVTSVTIP
+969 NVTSVTIP

-1001 LDSNNPNE
+1001 LDSDNPNE
-1009 ESELKIADHAFY
+1009 ESGLKIADHAFY
-1021 NLSSLTTVN
+1021 NLRNLTTVN

-1056 GSSMYASKN
+1056 GGSMYASKN

-1133 TFEGSPSAVGMTIG
+1133 TFEGSPSAVGMTVG

-1277 TELLFYSKTNTPEN
+1277 TELLFYSKTITPEN

-1398 NAFTGCTGLREIIFA
+1398 NAFTGCTGLMEIIFA

-1455 IIFEEGSVLTTIGE
+1455 IIFEEGSVLTTIGD
-1469 GAFTGSGLVSIS
+1469 GAFTGSRLVSIS

-1489 GKGVFKG
+1489 GKGVFEG

-1504 IDGTALV
+1504 LDGTALV
-1511 NIPDETFSDC
+1511 NIPERTFTDC
-1521 TKLKSF
+1521 RKLKSF
-1527 NVPNTINDIGYRAF
+1527 NVPNTINAIGDRAF
-1541 YCCKGLASVT
+1541 YCCYSLASVT
-1551 YEVGGE
+1551 YEAGGE
-1557 GALTIGENAFH
+1557 GALTIGDQAFH

-1585 GVSAYYAVKVTEAT
+1585 GVSAYYNVKATEAT

-1613 LKHIGSRAFELSS
+1613 LKHIGSQAFEQSS

-1655 PSTVTNLD
+1655 PSTVTNLE
-1663 QKDSSGAQILGVG
+1663 KSGNGAQILGVG
-1676 RFAFNSTTL
+1676 RFAFYSTPL

-1703 VTLCDTFSSC
+1703 VTLCDTFSIC
-1713 KKLTN
+1713 RKLTN

-1723 NMVTALDYK
+1723 NMVTALDASNK
-1732 NNVIPAISADAMDG
+1732 VIPAISADAMDD
-1746 CPLSQIT
+1746 CPLSQIA

-1794 VSNIWRGAFDSCELI
+1794 VSDIWRGAFASCELI

-1816 TPEGQAT
+1816 TPEGQAA

-1880 DEFGISRYAFEY
+1880 DEFGISRNAFEY

-1913 DYAFRETAITS
+1913 EYAFRETAITS
-1924 LTLPVGTVSIGNSA
+1924 LTLPSGTVSIGDSA
-1938 FQGCKNLV
+1938 FYDCANLV

-1994 EFKLPKSDI
+1994 EFKLPKSDT
-2003 ARDLFGS
+2003 AKDLFGS

-2026 DRVLIGLTSC
+2026 DGVLVGLTSC

-2085 DSSTQSA
+2085 DSSKQSA
-2092 FYGASNLTS
+2092 FYGAKKLTS
-2101 VSIPASVRTIGFRAF
+2101 VSIPASVRTIGAAAF

-2184 SKITSIP
+2184 SRITSIP
-2191 TDAFNFCSAL
+2191 TEAFNFCTAL

-2288 TIGREAFKKANG
+2288 TIGREAFRKANG
-2300 IKKIQFPMSLV
+2300 IKKIQFPSSLV
-2311 SIETYA
+2311 SIESYA
-2317 FSWCSNLTEVVIPDG
+2317 FSECSNLTEVVIPDG
-2332 VISIGGGA
+2332 VISIGDSA
-2340 FGNCASLK
+2340 FRGCASLK

-2358 LGAYAFAGCAALE
+2358 LGNYAFISCFALE

-2380 YGMFSDCVILTNLT
+2380 YRMFDGCDKLKNLT

-2402 GERAFNECNSLER
+2402 GDYAFNGCDSLER

-2425 GEVPAIGKGAFYE
+2425 GEVPAIGREAFRD

-2445 IFGENYNPITI
+2445 AFAENYNQITI

-2540 GCKLRSVELMDGNN
+2540 GCKLQSVELMDGNN

-2706 VRDYAFEGCVSL
+2706 VLDYAFEGCVSL

-2733 TTYVKPTPPHF
+2733 RTFVKPTPPHF
-2744 PITADLCD
+2744 PITADVCD
-2752 PCIGVGVFKGCTKLE
+2752 PCIGVAAFSGCTKLE

-2778 LVKSFTYGNEAFMG
+2778 LVKSFTYGDKAFMG

-2804 VKTSTIPFVAIH
+2804 VKTSSIPFIAIFY
-2816 NGIGESLFEGCVA
+2816 GIGESLFEGCVA

-2845 GKNAFKGC
+2845 GENAFKGC

-2874 GCIAIKTLNMP
+2874 GCIAIKTLNVP
-2885 AVTNIGKNAFNGCI
+2885 VAVTNIGK
-2899 AIKTLNVPVTVIGIG
+2899 
-2914 TNAFNGWT
+2914 NAFNGWT

-2941 DWNAGC
+2941 TWNAGC

>member
-1 MMCIMRK
+1 MHRLYDDDRRSLPCQ
-8 VRASNCSII
+8 
-17 FTHGVTSRMKNKFV
+17 
-31 LVLVALCIA
+31 
-40 FTTMIAVACP
+40 
-50 AEVVVPGPET
+50 VVVPGPET

-129 GGVSKLYLLK
+129 GGVSKLYLFK

-220 FDLGYEGAEIA
+220 FDLGYEGAAIA

-272 SAKKEFDANTTLFA
+272 DAKKEFDANTTLFA
-286 VWTPSGENALT
+286 VWNKAGENALN
-297 AGVNNEGVHWTAS
+297 AGVNNEGVHWTES
-310 TEVVTVKVKG
+310 TEVVTVSVKG

-378 SMLFFNKVANATD
+378 SMLFFNKVAKATD

-439 ASSVSEAFVCERKLD
+439 ASSVSEVFVCERKLD
-454 KVSGFNYDAATGYL
+454 KVSGFNYDVATGYL

-483 DGKEVSQTAN
+483 DGKEVKTTAN

-534 TNVRILGTQLS
+534 TNVKILGTQLS
-545 WNGVEGAAGYT
+545 WDGVEGATGYT

-583 CSVSVRANAAQ
+583 YSVSVRANAAQ
-594 AANNSVWSDEL
+594 AANNSVWSGL

-624 WNSVIGAQT
+624 WNSVIGAQM

-640 ETQARVTDSYIKL
+640 ETQERVTDSHIKL

-668 DNRGWSEFVS
+668 DNRSWSEFVS

-687 LDSRIGDVSVIYA
+687 LDSRVGDVSVIYA
-700 AVGDKLELPVPEKPG
+700 AVGDKLELPDPEKPG

-756 YEVKLFDANDN
+756 YEVTLFDANDN
-767 EVGKANVIYGED
+767 EVGTANITYGED

-787 QSADEIFAGWYT
+787 QNAGETFAGWYT

-810 NEGNSVNPWVLTDTY
+810 NEGNSVNPWLLTDTY
-825 EAYAYFATDVL
+825 EAYAYFATNVL

-873 VSASAFAY
+873 ISASAFAY

-901 AFTGTSKLEEI
+901 AFTGASKLEEI

-917 GNAVSPRYSSHEGV
+917 GNAVSSRYSSHEGV

-946 RGKSG
+946 SGKSG
-951 EYVVF
+951 EYVIY
-956 DGTKLIGSRAFNY
+956 DGTKLIGSRAFYNAY
-969 ASNVTSVTIP
+969 NVTSVTIP

-1001 LDSNNPNE
+1001 LDSDNPNE
-1009 ESELKIADHAFY
+1009 ESGLKIADHAFY
-1021 NLSSLTTVN
+1021 NLTNLTTVN

-1056 GSSMYASKN
+1056 GGSMYASKN

-1133 TFEGSPSAVGMTIG
+1133 TFEGSPSAVGMTVG

-1277 TELLFYSKTNTPEN
+1277 TELLFYSKTITPEN

-1398 NAFTGCTGLREIIFA
+1398 NAFTGCTGLMEIIFA

-1455 IIFEEGSVLTTIGE
+1455 IIFEEGSVLTTIGD
-1469 GAFTGSGLVSIS
+1469 GAFTGSRLVSIS

-1489 GKGVFKG
+1489 GKGVFEG

-1504 IDGTALV
+1504 LDGTALV
-1511 NIPDETFSDC
+1511 NIPERTFTDC
-1521 TKLKSF
+1521 RKLKSF
-1527 NVPNTINDIGYRAF
+1527 NVPNTINAIGHRAF
-1541 YCCKGLASVT
+1541 CCCYDLASVT
-1551 YEVGGE
+1551 YEAGGD
-1557 GALTIGENAFH
+1557 GALTIGDQAFH

-1585 GVSAYYAVKVTEAT
+1585 GVSAYYNVKATEAT

-1613 LKHIGSRAFELSS
+1613 LKHIGSRAFEQSS

-1655 PSTVTNLD
+1655 PSTVTNLE
-1663 QKDSSGAQILGVG
+1663 KSGNGAQILGVG
-1676 RFAFNSTTL
+1676 RFAFYSTPL

-1703 VTLCDTFSSC
+1703 VTLCDTFSIC
-1713 KKLTN
+1713 RKLTN

-1723 NMVTALDYK
+1723 NMVTALDAGNK
-1732 NNVIPAISADAMDG
+1732 VIPAISADAMDD
-1746 CPLSQIT
+1746 CPLSQIA

-1794 VSNIWRGAFDSCELI
+1794 VSDIWRGAFASCELI

-1816 TPEGQAT
+1816 TPEGQAA

-1864 SGLTSIKIPGA
+1864 SGLTSIKIPRA

-1880 DEFGISRYAFEY
+1880 DEFGISRNAFEY

-1913 DYAFRETAITS
+1913 EYAFRETAITS
-1924 LTLPVGTVSIGNSA
+1924 LTLPSGTVSIGNSA
-1938 FQGCKNLV
+1938 FYKCANLV

-1976 THLKMLDSSIF
+1976 THLKILDSSIF

-1994 EFKLPKSDI
+1994 EFKLPKSDT
-2003 ARDLFGS
+2003 AKDLFGS

-2026 DRVLIGLTSC
+2026 DGVLVGLTSC

-2092 FYGASNLTS
+2092 FFGASNLTS
-2101 VSIPASVRTIGFRAF
+2101 VSIPASVRTIGAAAF

-2184 SKITSIP
+2184 SRITSIP
-2191 TDAFNFCSAL
+2191 TEAFNFCTAL

-2288 TIGREAFKKANG
+2288 TIGREAFRKANG
-2300 IKKIQFPMSLV
+2300 IKKIQFPSSLV
-2311 SIETYA
+2311 SIESYA
-2317 FSWCSNLTEVVIPDG
+2317 FSECSNLTEVVIPDG
-2332 VISIGGGA
+2332 VISIGDSA
-2340 FGNCASLK
+2340 FRGCASLK

-2358 LGAYAFAGCAALE
+2358 LGNYAFISCFALE

-2380 YGMFSDCVILTNLT
+2380 YRMFDGCDKLKNLT

-2402 GERAFNECNSLER
+2402 GDYAFNGCDSLER

-2425 GEVPAIGKGAFYE
+2425 GEVPAIGREAFRD

-2445 IFGENYNPITI
+2445 AFAENYNQITI

-2516 FSNTGLTSIYIPA
+2516 FHNTGLTSIYIPA

-2540 GCKLRSVELMDGNN
+2540 GCKLQSVELMDGNN

-2706 VRDYAFEGCVSL
+2706 VLDYAFEGCVSL

-2733 TTYVKPTPPHF
+2733 RTFVKPTPPHF
-2744 PITADLCD
+2744 PITADVCD
-2752 PCIGVGVFKGCTKLE
+2752 PCIGVAAFSGCTKLE

-2778 LVKSFTYGNEAFMG
+2778 LVKSFTYGNKAFMG

-2804 VKTSTIPFVAIH
+2804 VKTSSIPFIAIF

-2845 GKNAFKGC
+2845 GENAFKGC
-2853 AALQSINLPATCTQ
+2853 AALQSIDLPATCTQ

-2874 GCIAIKTLNMP
+2874 GCIAIKTLNVP
-2885 AVTNIGKNAFNGCI
+2885 VAVTNIGK
-2899 AIKTLNVPVTVIGIG
+2899 
-2914 TNAFNGWT
+2914 NAFNGWT

-2941 DWNAGC
+2941 TWNAGC

>member
-1 MMCIMRK
+1 
-8 VRASNCSII
+8 
-17 FTHGVTSRMKNKFV
+17 
-31 LVLVALCIA
+31 
-40 FTTMIAVACP
+40 
-50 AEVVVPGPET
+50 
-60 GTYYYGSENEESL
+60 
-73 LSLYDGNK
+73 
-81 FTLVNEKGTEYG
+81 
-93 TYVIESGTISF
+93 
-104 TKANEKEPSGT
+104 
-115 ATYNE
+115 
-120 ANKTVTITD
+120 
-129 GGVSKLYLLK
+129 
-139 KYFDV
+139 
-144 TFNVYEGK
+144 
-152 TEVQKVLNG
+152 
-161 KTAIKPADPT
+161 
-171 REGYDFYGWYA
+171 
-182 DDKFVTP
+182 
-189 YLFEGRTITGDGVNV
+189 
-204 YAKWE
+204 
-209 LKSSQTEYVID
+209 
-220 FDLGYEGAEIA
+220 
-231 PVTTRNAK
+231 
-239 LIDMPADPTREGYEF
+239 MPADPTREGYEF

-272 SAKKEFDANTTLFA
+272 DAKKEFDANTTLFA
-286 VWTPSGENALT
+286 VWNKAGENALT

-310 TEVVTVKVKG
+310 TEVVTVSVKG

-378 SMLFFNKVANATD
+378 SMLFFNKVAKATD

-439 ASSVSEAFVCERKLD
+439 ASSVSEVFVCERKLD

-483 DGKEVSQTAN
+483 GGKEVKTTAN

-534 TNVRILGTQLS
+534 TNVKILGTQLS

-556 VRINGREYDESTTTF
+556 VRINGREYDESTTMF
-571 DFAQISLTEGDE
+571 DFAQISLTEGDIY
-583 CSVSVRANAAQ
+583 SVSVRANAAQ

-624 WNSVIGAQT
+624 WDSVIGAQM

-640 ETQARVTDSYIKL
+640 ETQAKVTDSHIKL

-687 LDSRIGDVSVIYA
+687 LDSRVGDVSVIYA
-700 AVGDKLELPVPEKPG
+700 AVGDKLELPDPEKPG

-756 YEVKLFDANDN
+756 YEVTLFDANDN
-767 EVGKANVIYGED
+767 EVGTANITYGED

-787 QSADEIFAGWYT
+787 QNAGEIFAGWYT

-810 NEGNSVNPWVLTDTY
+810 NEGNSVNPWLLTDTY

-873 VSASAFAY
+873 ISASAFAY

-901 AFTGTSKLEEI
+901 AFTGASKLEEI

-946 RGKSG
+946 SGKSG
-951 EYVVF
+951 EYVIY
-956 DGTKLIGSRAFNY
+956 DGTKLIGSRAFY
-969 ASNVTSVTIP
+969 DAYNVTSVTIP

-985 MPSAFMGC
+985 MSSAFMGC

-1001 LDSNNPNE
+1001 LDSDNPNE
-1009 ESELKIADHAFY
+1009 ESGLKIADHAFY
-1021 NLSSLTTVN
+1021 NLRNLTTVN

-1056 GSSMYASKN
+1056 GGSMYASKN

-1133 TFEGSPSAVGMTIG
+1133 TFEGSPSAVGMTVG

-1253 RSIDIA
+1253 RRIDIA

-1398 NAFTGCTGLREIIFA
+1398 NAFTGCTGLMEIIFA

-1455 IIFEEGSVLTTIGE
+1455 IIFEEGSVLTTIGD

-1504 IDGTALV
+1504 LDGTALV
-1511 NIPDETFSDC
+1511 NIPDETFTDC
-1521 TKLKSF
+1521 KKLKSF

-1541 YCCKGLASVT
+1541 YCCYSLASVT
-1551 YEVGGE
+1551 YEAGGE
-1557 GALTIGENAFH
+1557 GALTIGDQAFH

-1585 GVSAYYAVKVTEAT
+1585 GERAYYAVKATEAT
-1599 FTDSEIGGTDATSG
+1599 FTDSEMGGTDATSG
-1613 LKHIGSRAFELSS
+1613 LKHIGSRAFEQSS

-1640 SYAFSQCKSLTSAVI
+1640 SYAFLQSKSLTSAVI
-1655 PSTVTNLD
+1655 PSTVTNLEKSD
-1663 QKDSSGAQILGVG
+1663 NGVQILGVG
-1676 RFAFNSTTL
+1676 RFAFSSCTAL
-1685 TDITF
+1685 IDITF

-1703 VTLCDTFSSC
+1703 VTIYDTFSKC
-1713 KKLTN
+1713 EKLTS

-1723 NMVTALDYK
+1723 NMITALYAGNK
-1732 NNVIPAISADAMDG
+1732 VIPAISADAMDD
-1746 CPLSQIT
+1746 CPLSQIA

-1794 VSNIWRGAFDSCELI
+1794 VSDIWRGAFASCELI

-1816 TPEGQAT
+1816 TPEGQAA

-1880 DEFGISRYAFEY
+1880 NEFGISRYAFEY
-1892 CADLTVVEFEEGA
+1892 CADLAVVEFEEGA

-1913 DYAFRETAITS
+1913 DYAFRLTAITS
-1924 LTLPVGTVSIGNSA
+1924 LTLPSGTVSIGDSA
-1938 FQGCKNLV
+1938 FYDCKKLV
-1946 TVNIPDSIKEINKY
+1946 TVNIPNSIKEIAEY
-1960 AFQGCT
+1960 AFKGCT
-1966 SLSSVNFAEG
+1966 LLNSVNFAEG

-1994 EFKLPKSDI
+1994 EFKLPKSDT
-2003 ARDLFGS
+2003 ASSLFGS

-2019 AKDALLS
+2019 SKDALLS
-2026 DRVLIGLTSC
+2026 DGVLVGLTSC

-2044 NTSFVAEN
+2044 NTSFVAEG

-2092 FYGASNLTS
+2092 FFGASNLTS
-2101 VSIPASVRTIGFRAF
+2101 VSIPASVRTIGAAAF

-2184 SKITSIP
+2184 SRITSIP
-2191 TDAFNFCSAL
+2191 TEAFNFCTAL

-2288 TIGREAFKKANG
+2288 TIGREAFRKANG
-2300 IKKIQFPMSLV
+2300 IKKIQFPSSLV
-2311 SIETYA
+2311 SIESYA
-2317 FSWCSNLTEVVIPDG
+2317 FSECSNLTEVVIPDG
-2332 VISIGGGA
+2332 VISIGDSA
-2340 FGNCASLK
+2340 FRGCASLK

-2358 LGAYAFAGCAALE
+2358 LGNYAFISCFALE

-2380 YGMFSDCVILTNLT
+2380 YRMFDGCDKLKNLT

-2402 GERAFNECNSLER
+2402 GDYAFNGCDSLER

-2425 GEVPAIGKGAFYE
+2425 GEVPAIGREAFRD

-2445 IFGENYNPITI
+2445 AFAENYNQITI

-2540 GCKLRSVELMDGNN
+2540 GCKLQSVELMDGNN

-2565 AAMTTLMLFPL
+2565 SAMTTLMLFPL

-2706 VRDYAFEGCVSL
+2706 VLDYAFEGCVSL

-2733 TTYVKPTPPHF
+2733 RTFVKPTPPHF
-2744 PITADLCD
+2744 PITADVCD
-2752 PCIGVGVFKGCTKLE
+2752 PCIGVAAFSGCTKLE
-2767 TVTIEDEYADG
+2767 TVTIEDESDG
-2778 LVKSFTYGNEAFMG
+2778 LVKSFTYGDKAFMG

-2804 VKTSTIPFVAIH
+2804 VKTSSIPFIAIFY
-2816 NGIGESLFEGCVA
+2816 GIGESLFEGCVA

-2845 GKNAFKGC
+2845 GENAFKGC

-2874 GCIAIKTLNMP
+2874 GCIAIKTLNVP
-2885 AVTNIGKNAFNGCI
+2885 VAVTNIGK
-2899 AIKTLNVPVTVIGIG
+2899 
-2914 TNAFNGWT
+2914 NAFNGWT

-2936 TGYAS
+2936 TGYVS
-2941 DWNAGC
+2941 TWNAGC

>member
-1 MMCIMRK
+1 M
-8 VRASNCSII
+8 
-17 FTHGVTSRMKNKFV
+17 
-31 LVLVALCIA
+31 
-40 FTTMIAVACP
+40 
-50 AEVVVPGPET
+50 
-60 GTYYYGSENEESL
+60 
-73 LSLYDGNK
+73 
-81 FTLVNEKGTEYG
+81 
-93 TYVIESGTISF
+93 
-104 TKANEKEPSGT
+104 
-115 ATYNE
+115 
-120 ANKTVTITD
+120 
-129 GGVSKLYLLK
+129 
-139 KYFDV
+139 
-144 TFNVYEGK
+144 
-152 TEVQKVLNG
+152 
-161 KTAIKPADPT
+161 
-171 REGYDFYGWYA
+171 
-182 DDKFVTP
+182 
-189 YLFEGRTITGDGVNV
+189 
-204 YAKWE
+204 
-209 LKSSQTEYVID
+209 
-220 FDLGYEGAEIA
+220 
-231 PVTTRNAK
+231 
-239 LIDMPADPTREGYEF
+239 
-254 KGWWISDYETRE
+254 
-266 KLTVEF
+266 
-272 SAKKEFDANTTLFA
+272 
-286 VWTPSGENALT
+286 
-297 AGVNNEGVHWTAS
+297 
-310 TEVVTVKVKG
+310 
-320 PQGFTSIE
+320 
-328 QQVSGKAYTVNFG
+328 
-341 SAPAGDYEIS
+341 
-351 ITSGNK
+351 
-357 TVSVYYKNK
+357 
-366 ALTRVSRFRADG
+366 
-378 SMLFFNKVANATD
+378 
-391 YYLTI
+391 
-396 ECGDERHSHTM
+396 
-407 LHNGNSNVYNFANC
+407 
-421 KMIDGGIKFVV
+421 
-432 TASAEGY
+432 
-439 ASSVSEAFVCERKLD
+439 
-454 KVSGFNYDAATGYL
+454 
-468 SWDEVENARGYVIGI
+468 ENARGYVIGI
-483 DGKEVSQTAN
+483 DGKEVKTTAN

-534 TNVRILGTQLS
+534 TNVKILGTQLS

-556 VRINGREYDESTTTF
+556 VRINGREYDESTTMF
-571 DFAQISLTEGDE
+571 DFAQISLTAGDE

-624 WNSVIGAQT
+624 WNSVIGAQM

-640 ETQARVTDSYIKL
+640 ETQAKVTNSHIKL

-687 LDSRIGDVSVIYA
+687 LDSRVGDVSVIYA
-700 AVGDKLELPVPEKPG
+700 AVGDKLELPDPEKPG

-756 YEVKLFDANDN
+756 YEVTLFDANDN
-767 EVGKANVIYGED
+767 EVGTANITYGED

-787 QSADEIFAGWYT
+787 QNAGEIFAGWYT

-810 NEGNSVNPWVLTDTY
+810 NEGNSVNPWLLTDTY

-881 ASGIKIINIPDTI
+881 ATGIKIINIPDTI

-901 AFTGTSKLEEI
+901 AFTGASKLEEI

-917 GNAVSPRYSSHEGV
+917 GNAVSSRYSSHEGV

-946 RGKSG
+946 SGKSG
-951 EYVVF
+951 EYVIY
-956 DGTKLIGSRAFNY
+956 DGTKLIGSRAFYNAY
-969 ASNVTSVTIP
+969 NVTSVTIP

-1001 LDSNNPNE
+1001 LDSDNPNE
-1009 ESELKIADHAFY
+1009 ESGLKIADHAFY
-1021 NLSSLTTVN
+1021 NLRNLTTVN

-1056 GSSMYASKN
+1056 GGSMYASKN

-1101 MQHYSIT
+1101 MQHYYIT

-1133 TFEGSPSAVGMTIG
+1133 TFEGSPSAVGMTVG

-1277 TELLFYSKTNTPEN
+1277 TELLFYSKTITPEN

-1398 NAFTGCTGLREIIFA
+1398 NAFTGCTGLMEIIFA

-1455 IIFEEGSVLTTIGE
+1455 IIFEEGSVLTAIGD
-1469 GAFTGSGLVSIS
+1469 GAFTGSRLVSIS

-1489 GKGVFKG
+1489 GKGVFEG

-1504 IDGTALV
+1504 LDGTALV
-1511 NIPDETFSDC
+1511 NIPERTFTDC
-1521 TKLKSF
+1521 RKLKSF

-1541 YCCKGLASVT
+1541 YCCYDLASVT
-1551 YEVGGE
+1551 YEAGGE
-1557 GALTIGENAFH
+1557 GALTIGDQAFH

-1585 GVSAYYAVKVTEAT
+1585 GERAYYAVKATEAT
-1599 FTDSEIGGTDATSG
+1599 FTDSEMGGTDATSG
-1613 LKHIGSRAFELSS
+1613 LKHIGSRAFEQSS

-1640 SYAFSQCKSLTSAVI
+1640 SYAFLQCKSLTSAVI
-1655 PSTVTNLD
+1655 PSTVTNLEKSD
-1663 QKDSSGAQILGVG
+1663 NGVQILGVG
-1676 RFAFNSTTL
+1676 RFAFSSCTAL
-1685 TDITF
+1685 IDITF

-1703 VTLCDTFSSC
+1703 VTIYDTFSKC
-1713 KKLTN
+1713 EKLTS

-1723 NMVTALDYK
+1723 NMITALDAGNK
-1732 NNVIPAISADAMDG
+1732 VIPAISADAMDD
-1746 CPLSQIT
+1746 CPLSQIA

-1794 VSNIWRGAFDSCELI
+1794 VSDIWRGAFASCELI

-1816 TPEGQAT
+1816 TPEGQAA

-1892 CADLTVVEFEEGA
+1892 CADLAVVEFEEGA

-1913 DYAFRETAITS
+1913 DFAFRRTAITS
-1924 LTLPVGTVSIGNSA
+1924 LTLPSGTVSIGNSA
-1938 FQGCKNLV
+1938 FYECKKLV

-1994 EFKLPKSDI
+1994 EFKLPKSDT
-2003 ARDLFGS
+2003 AKDLFGS

-2026 DRVLIGLTSC
+2026 DGVLVGLTSC

-2044 NTSFVAEN
+2044 NTSFVAEG

-2092 FYGASNLTS
+2092 FFGASNLTS
-2101 VSIPASVRTIGFRAF
+2101 VSIPASVRTIGAAAF

-2126 FLAAKDGNNFDLSI
+2126 FLVAKDGNNFDLSI

-2184 SKITSIP
+2184 SRITSIP
-2191 TDAFNFCSAL
+2191 TEAFNFCTAL

-2288 TIGREAFKKANG
+2288 TIGREAFRKANG
-2300 IKKIQFPMSLV
+2300 IKKIQFPSSLV
-2311 SIETYA
+2311 SIESYA
-2317 FSWCSNLTEVVIPDG
+2317 FSECSNLTEVVIPDG
-2332 VISIGGGA
+2332 VISIGDSA
-2340 FGNCASLK
+2340 FRGCASLK

-2358 LGAYAFAGCAALE
+2358 LGNYAFISCFALE

-2380 YGMFSDCVILTNLT
+2380 YRMFDGCDKLKNLT

-2402 GERAFNECNSLER
+2402 GDYAFNGCDSLER

-2425 GEVPAIGKGAFYE
+2425 GEVPAIGREAFRD

-2445 IFGENYNPITI
+2445 AFAENYNQITI
-2456 GESAFSGCI
+2456 GEWAFSGCI

-2540 GCKLRSVELMDGNN
+2540 GCKLQSVELMDGNN

-2595 FAGSMIRSITLS
+2595 FAGSMIRSVTLS

-2706 VRDYAFEGCVSL
+2706 VLDYAFEGCVSL

-2733 TTYVKPTPPHF
+2733 RTFVKPTPPHF
-2744 PITADLCD
+2744 PITADVCD
-2752 PCIGVGVFKGCTKLE
+2752 PCIGVAAFSGCTKLE

-2778 LVKSFTYGNEAFMG
+2778 LVKSFTYDNKAFMG

-2804 VKTSTIPFVAIH
+2804 VKTSSIPFVAIL

-2829 LKEVIFPA
+2829 LKEVIFPD
-2837 GCENEFRI
+2837 GLENAFYI

-2853 AALQSINLPATCTQ
+2853 AALQSINLPATCAK
-2867 LYESAFD
+2867 LEESAFD
-2874 GCIAIKTLNMP
+2874 GCIAIKTLNVP
-2885 AVTNIGKNAFNGCI
+2885 VAVTSIGK
-2899 AIKTLNVPVTVIGIG
+2899 
-2914 TNAFNGWT
+2914 NAFNGWT
-2922 AAQTIIMEGKAAAP
+2922 AAQTIIMKGKAAAP

-2941 DWNAGC
+2941 TWNAGC

>member
-1 MMCIMRK
+1 M
-8 VRASNCSII
+8 
-17 FTHGVTSRMKNKFV
+17 
-31 LVLVALCIA
+31 
-40 FTTMIAVACP
+40 
-50 AEVVVPGPET
+50 
-60 GTYYYGSENEESL
+60 
-73 LSLYDGNK
+73 
-81 FTLVNEKGTEYG
+81 
-93 TYVIESGTISF
+93 
-104 TKANEKEPSGT
+104 
-115 ATYNE
+115 
-120 ANKTVTITD
+120 
-129 GGVSKLYLLK
+129 
-139 KYFDV
+139 
-144 TFNVYEGK
+144 YEGK

-220 FDLGYEGAEIA
+220 FDLGYEGAAIA

-272 SAKKEFDANTTLFA
+272 DAKKEFDANTTLFA
-286 VWTPSGENALT
+286 VWNKAGENALT

-310 TEVVTVKVKG
+310 TEVVTVSVKG

-378 SMLFFNKVANATD
+378 SMLFFNKVAKATD

-439 ASSVSEAFVCERKLD
+439 ASSVSEVFVCERKLD

-483 DGKEVSQTAN
+483 DGKEVKTTAN

-534 TNVRILGTQLS
+534 TNVKILGTQLS

-571 DFAQISLTEGDE
+571 DFAQISLTAGDIY
-583 CSVSVRANAAQ
+583 SVSVRANAAQ

-624 WNSVIGAQT
+624 WDSVIGAQM

-640 ETQARVTDSYIKL
+640 ETQAKVTDSHIKL

-687 LDSRIGDVSVIYA
+687 LDSRVGDVSVIYA

-767 EVGKANVIYGED
+767 EVGTANIIYGED

-841 EDGTYSVQK
+841 EDGTYSVKK

-855 KFAVVTVPET
+855 KFAAVTVPET

-881 ASGIKIINIPDTI
+881 AIGVKIINIPDTI

-931 LYSQDVAGLELAVFP
+931 LYSRDVAGLELAVFP
-946 RGKSG
+946 SGKSG
-951 EYVVF
+951 EYVIY
-956 DGTKLIGSRAFNY
+956 DGTKLIGSRAFYNAY
-969 ASNVTSVTIP
+969 NVTSVTIP

-1001 LDSNNPNE
+1001 LDSDNPNE
-1009 ESELKIADHAFY
+1009 ESGLKIADHAFY
-1021 NLSSLTTVN
+1021 NLRNLTTVN

-1056 GSSMYASKN
+1056 GGSMYASKN

-1123 FKLCTNLQTL
+1123 FELCTNLQTL
-1133 TFEGSPSAVGMTIG
+1133 TFEGSPSAVGMTVG

-1175 FSSCNVLGDLTLPAT
+1175 FSSCNVLGDLTLPVT

-1197 AFKDCLSIR
+1197 AFKNCLSIR
-1206 KVVIAEGNKNIEVA
+1206 KIVIAEGNKNIDVA

-1318 IGKNVEEIG
+1318 IGKNIEEIG

-1339 VNFEDSTSALTL
+1339 VNFEDPTSALTL

-1398 NAFTGCTGLREIIFA
+1398 NAFTGCTGLVEIIFA

-1455 IIFEEGSVLTTIGE
+1455 IIFEEGSVLTTIGD

-1504 IDGTALV
+1504 LDGTALV
-1511 NIPDETFSDC
+1511 NIPDETFTDC
-1521 TKLKSF
+1521 KKLKSF

-1541 YCCKGLASVT
+1541 YCCYDLASVT
-1551 YEVGGE
+1551 YEAGGE
-1557 GALTIGENAFH
+1557 GALTIGDQAFH

-1585 GVSAYYAVKVTEAT
+1585 GERAYYAVKATEAT
-1599 FTDSEIGGTDATSG
+1599 FTDSEMGGTDATSG
-1613 LKHIGSRAFELSS
+1613 LKHIGSRAFEQSS

-1640 SYAFSQCKSLTSAVI
+1640 SYAFLQSKSLTSAVI
-1655 PSTVTNLD
+1655 PSTVTNLEKSD
-1663 QKDSSGAQILGVG
+1663 NGVQILGVG
-1676 RFAFNSTTL
+1676 RFAFSSCTAL
-1685 TDITF
+1685 IDITF

-1703 VTLCDTFSSC
+1703 VTIYDTFSKC
-1713 KKLTN
+1713 EKLTS

-1723 NMVTALDYK
+1723 NMITALDAGNK
-1732 NNVIPAISADAMDG
+1732 VIPAISADAMDD
-1746 CPLSQIT
+1746 CPLSQIA

-1794 VSNIWRGAFDSCELI
+1794 VSDIWRGAFASCELI

-1816 TPEGQAT
+1816 TPEGQAA

-1880 DEFGISRYAFEY
+1880 NEFGISRNAFEY
-1892 CADLTVVEFEEGA
+1892 CADLAVVEFEEGA

-1913 DYAFRETAITS
+1913 DYAFRLTAITS
-1924 LTLPVGTVSIGNSA
+1924 LTLPSGTVSIGNSA
-1938 FQGCKNLV
+1938 FYDCKKLV

-1966 SLSSVNFAEG
+1966 LLNSVNFAEG

-1994 EFKLPKSDI
+1994 EFKLPKSDT
-2003 ARDLFGS
+2003 ASSLFGS

-2026 DRVLIGLTSC
+2026 DGVLVGLTSC

-2044 NTSFVAEN
+2044 NTSFVAEG

-2092 FYGASNLTS
+2092 FFGASNLTS
-2101 VSIPASVRTIGFRAF
+2101 VSIPASVRTIGAAAF

-2184 SKITSIP
+2184 SIITSIP
-2191 TDAFNFCSAL
+2191 TEAFNFCTAL

-2288 TIGREAFKKANG
+2288 TIGREAFRKANG
-2300 IKKIQFPMSLV
+2300 IKKIQFPSSLV
-2311 SIETYA
+2311 SIESYA
-2317 FSWCSNLTEVVIPDG
+2317 FSECSNLTEVVIPDG
-2332 VISIGGGA
+2332 VISIGDSA
-2340 FGNCASLK
+2340 FRGCASLK

-2358 LGAYAFAGCAALE
+2358 LGNYAFISCFALE

-2380 YGMFSDCVILTNLT
+2380 YRMFDGCDKLKNLT

-2402 GERAFNECNSLER
+2402 GDYAFNGCDSLER

-2425 GEVPAIGKGAFYE
+2425 GEVPAIGREAFRD

-2445 IFGENYNPITI
+2445 AFAENYNQITI

-2540 GCKLRSVELMDGNN
+2540 GCKLQSVELMDGNN

-2565 AAMTTLMLFPL
+2565 SAMTTLMLFPL

-2595 FAGSMIRSITLS
+2595 FTGSMIRSITLS

-2706 VRDYAFEGCVSL
+2706 VLDYAFEGCVSL

-2733 TTYVKPTPPHF
+2733 RTFVKPTPPHF
-2744 PITADLCD
+2744 PITADVCD
-2752 PCIGVGVFKGCTKLE
+2752 PCIGVAAFSGCTKLE

-2778 LVKSFTYGNEAFMG
+2778 LVKSFTYGNKAFMG

-2804 VKTSTIPFVAIH
+2804 VKTSSIPFIAIFY
-2816 NGIGESLFEGCVA
+2816 GIGESLFEGCVA

-2845 GKNAFKGC
+2845 GENAFKGC

-2874 GCIAIKTLNMP
+2874 GCIAIKTLNVP
-2885 AVTNIGKNAFNGCI
+2885 VAVTNIGK
-2899 AIKTLNVPVTVIGIG
+2899 
-2914 TNAFNGWT
+2914 NAFNGWT

-2941 DWNAGC
+2941 TWDTGC
-2947 NANIVWEAAQ
+2947 NANIVWETAQ